1 MSDQNANLTI
11 GQLFELNQGKNPTQ
25 IADSEAHAR
34 KAAKSL
40 GLDYDKMTETP
51 EQIVSVADE
60 INTQKRVNDVVASDP
75 VLGKYALNP
84 NQAAESLD
92 DFENLKDISGKVSLL
107 GSSLS
112 KPYQSVSYE
121 DIQNVLNKGTSPEQK
136 QRLKEL
142 GVYEGPQKKIKPNV
156 NTNLIDSFSSTLVP
170 QTSDQVFNEHYDR
183 IKKTA
188 GVMSAERFKKYYEN
202 QVYWMEHT
210 ATAEPTNPQEQG
222 NRYVNAAIRA
232 VAAIGQ
238 TEGAVISATTGNDSL
253 LNLATR
259 VKNKA
264 APSQEMS
271 QALYQAQLAAQTNDA
286 GVLGAAQELIS
297 NADAGLVGEF
307 LIEQAPPALAGY
319 WAGAGVGGVLTNS
332 LIRNTAKYAPMVM
345 NLEKAA
351 TLVRGVTVA
360 GNAAQGALGAGTAD
374 AIVSYGQN
382 MAEAREKFLTKQEQ
396 IDYAAAKTWG
406 SAKYSA
412 LGGALMPVTFGGP
425 LRTVGGQAVIQS
437 AAGMY
442 SVQGA
447 ADAVGEKADPVEMA
461 LEGLLEVATAAPE
474 VAITSASKV
483 KNQRTAQFA
492 LDQLRQDQ
500 QEDAVRS
507 STFASVLNNLI
518 DRNKESK
525 TAQRDDSASQAF
537 IKQAIEEHGAV
548 EEVYIDGQTFN
559 QLLRD
564 RNIEPSD
571 LFERA
576 PSLQDQLGTAETFNG
591 TVQIPVNEFV
601 SAMSVVERP
610 TDFVENVRSDP
621 NMPTYREAQ
630 ENLAKTTE
638 QMQQEANVFMEE
650 QARFES
656 AEDAKELVATEVQN
670 QLASVGTFTAKYNR
684 AAGELTSAFYSTLGD
699 KLGINAKEAFDRYP
713 IRIADEPNTD
723 KGTSFNQSA
732 SPEQTISVDDFVK
745 GIKKQY
751 GIELGLKGSQ
761 SSNVLSLHKIV
772 VPEAMRNQGT
782 GTKAMQDII
791 NYADSQN
798 KTIALTPSSDF
809 GGNKNRLTGF
819 YKKLGFVENKGRNKD
834 YEISESMYRSPN
846 GRKYNQTSILKQT
859 DTISFKKWFGDSQ
872 VLDANGNP
880 QIRYHGTRDNWSQW
894 DKSRAGGLIHTT
906 SDVDI
911 AERYAQGAGGG
922 RKRSD
927 PVYKDNKENIFEL
940 DGNEYVNKSD
950 GTRLSFQDIQDMLD
964 SGDLNPFYPDGRIE
978 PIYVRAENPLDLNT
992 KEGLKILASIQATS
1006 RFGRSVVDQAKAG
1019 VFDWNSTKH
1028 EFKNKHW
1035 ADDLVPKLKDLGY
1048 DAIIFADD
1056 GHQTLSVFDSE
1067 QIKSVNNSGIFDI
1080 NNPDIYKQA
1089 NGGTRGSITFTIGQD
1104 GSTIALSKNA
1114 DFSTFVHELGHHFLE
1129 MNMQIALSPDAPAQ
1143 VRADMETVMKW
1154 ASPETTDLG
1163 EWDFF
1168 TDAEKTEVHEKFAET
1183 FEQYVFTG
1191 KAPSAA
1197 LKQVFNRFRQFMIAV
1212 YRNIEKF
1219 MGINDRAELNADIT
1233 GVMDRML
1240 ASSSAIAEAQAASNL
1255 EMLIHQDDAMR
1266 LGISPKDYDEMRQD
1280 HEIAT
1285 ELSINTLEQKSL
1297 RNMIWYQKQKSKYL
1311 KTLQK
1316 EADKKRA
1323 TVREDMAKEI
1333 AQEPVY
1339 QAMAFLRQPLDQIV
1353 KRDSTKV
1360 EPERDNLFEAIA
1372 KFGGLDA
1379 NEVESTWGIDE
1390 AAKTKSGVGN
1400 KPVVRS
1406 SKSKVK
1412 GLSIESMAEKLSE
1425 EGYLTLD
1432 EHGKFD
1438 TRELEDKF
1446 ADQLRGVNQY
1456 STQVD
1461 HELLDYSQDMD
1472 LLQRYAE
1479 GRTTKGK
1486 LSLDWIEA
1494 KYGRDSAIY
1503 QSISK
1508 GAYGFAQR
1516 GGENPDVVA
1525 EMFGYESGDALI
1537 RDLLNSPSPKQ
1548 KIDELTDARMAVQYS
1563 EFYDQQSIVE
1573 AIEAALHNDV
1583 RARFLSAE
1591 MAALNGMLGRKSALN
1606 EAAKTVA
1613 QDIVQRQKIKDIRP
1627 HVRAQDD
1634 ARLGRMANDAF
1645 RKGNTVEAARHKRNQ
1660 LVQFYAT
1667 KYSYDAKDQIQ
1678 KHLDLVKKVFGNNE
1692 KLSKNRDFDFV
1703 TAARGILGKYDLGRE
1718 STNYEH
1724 QLELIRKYDPTTYAE
1739 IQNIGAL
1746 PENQSYR
1753 ELTLEQ
1759 FNAVMAAVE
1768 TLWHRSREN
1777 KVWHT
1782 TNEAFE
1788 REQVREELIQQ
1799 SGGKKSVEKIQQ
1811 TLLGRDKTAELKAR
1825 FMELGA
1831 SAKRVDQVITWLD
1844 GGPTGKFRK
1853 YLINP
1858 MQDAL
1863 AQYRIEKAK
1872 MLKNVVDIFEGFGKM
1887 DNSKIAAPELNNF
1900 TFVGKQSLLHAILH
1914 TGNMSNKER
1923 LVLGYGWGARL
1934 EDGSVDFS
1942 AWDQFFNRMITEN
1955 VITKKDMDNI
1965 QKLWNLFD
1973 KYKEQAQVTHKKING
1988 RYFDELPRTPVS
2000 TPFGEY
2006 EGGYVPAAYDRI
2018 RSNEQDRI
2026 QDKNLAENNLQALDI
2041 ATTGANFTKSRADR
2055 YHDQLELDMSRLPSH
2070 LDKELRYIHLELQIR
2085 QVGRLLL
2092 NKDFRNEIERVMPF
2106 GVKQVFNPWLKAI
2119 ANQTVDESSGVHLLD
2134 NIFRV
2139 LRRNTGIAI
2148 MAGNLKNAIE
2158 QFTGFTQVAVAVPPK
2173 HLLKAQG
2180 HYFTFV
2186 ATREDMANNIMEM
2199 SDFMKT
2205 RFDRAADEYR
2215 YAVDEIVF
2223 QKGAIQTVKDFTM
2236 KHAYV
2241 LQTTIQRPMEMIS
2254 WQAAF
2259 NHYTEQG
2266 YTQYDAVHAAD
2277 AVIRQYMTDMSPE
2290 GISNLE
2296 RGTPAKR
2303 MFLMFYNWFNMV
2315 WNTTSSEVKLALEAS
2330 NGSWVQASPRL
2341 AYVALMMIS
2350 IPSILSELLSVIF
2363 AGGLQ
2368 DDDKDGDKW
2377 DDLSAKLALSQ
2388 LKMLSAFVPYAGN
2401 VVNAAISNIDDSV
2414 VNDRYTASPV
2424 FSMGE
2429 SGLSLIQHFKRS
2441 LDEDKEVNQGK
2452 AAKDLMNTA
2461 TLATGIPFAV
2471 LGKPF
2476 GYWLAIAQGKKDAP
2490 ESIYDATRGTITGKH
2505 APED

>member
-25 IADSEAHAR
+25 IADTEARAQ
-34 KAAKSL
+34 KAARSL
-40 GLDYDKMTETP
+40 GLDYSKITESP
-51 EQIVSVADE
+51 EQVVSVADE
-60 INTQKRVNDVVASDP
+60 INTQKRVNEVIASDP

-84 NQAAESLD
+84 SQAAVSLD
-92 DFENLKDISGKVSLL
+92 DFENLKGISDKVSLL
-107 GSSLS
+107 GSSLN
-112 KPYQSVSYE
+112 KPHENITYQ
-121 DIQNVLNKGTSPEQK
+121 DIQQVLNKGTSPEQK
-136 QRLKEL
+136 KRLKEL
-142 GVYEGPQKKIKPNV
+142 GVYEEPQKQIKPNV
-156 NTNLIDSFSSTLVP
+156 NPNLLDTLSTTLVP
-170 QTSDQVFNEHYDR
+170 QTSEQVFKENYDR
-183 IKKTA
+183 IKKNA

-210 ATAEPTNPQEQG
+210 ASAEPSNPQEQG

-238 TEGAVISATTGNDSL
+238 TEGAVINATTGNDSL

-259 VKNKA
+259 VKNRA

-286 GVLGAAQELIS
+286 GVLGAAQELVS

-307 LIEQAPPALAGY
+307 LIEQLPPALAGY
-319 WAGAGVGGVLTNS
+319 VAGSGAGGILTNS
-332 LIRNTAKYAPMVM
+332 LVRNTAKYAPMVM
-345 NLEKAA
+345 SLERTAQ
-351 TLVRGVTVA
+351 LVRGVTTA
-360 GNAAQGALGAGTAD
+360 GSAAQGALGAGTAD

-382 MAEAREKFLTKQEQ
+382 MAEAREKFLTRQEQ

-412 LGGALMPVTFGGP
+412 LGGALMPVSFGGP

-442 SVQGA
+442 SVKGA

-461 LEGLLEVATAAPE
+461 LEGLLEVATTAPE
-474 VAITSASKV
+474 VAIMSAEKV

-492 LDQLRQDQ
+492 LDQLRADQ
-500 QEDAVRS
+500 QQDAVRS
-507 STFASVLNNLI
+507 TTFAAVLNNLI
-518 DRNKESK
+518 DNNKESK
-525 TAQRDDSASQAF
+525 TAQRDEAASQAF

-548 EEVYIDGQTFN
+548 NEVYIDGQTFN

-564 RNIEPSD
+564 RNIEPTD

-591 TVQIPVNEFV
+591 TVQIPVDEFV
-601 SAMSVVERP
+601 SAMSVIERP

-638 QMQQEANVFMEE
+638 QMQQEANTYMAE
-650 QARFES
+650 QARFEN
-656 AEDAKELVATEVQN
+656 AESAKELVATEVQN
-670 QLASVGTFTAKYNR
+670 QLAKVGTFTAKYNR

-699 KLGINAKEAFDRYP
+699 KLGISAKEAFDRYP
-713 IRIADEPNTD
+713 IRITDEPTTD

-732 SPEQTISVDDFVK
+732 TPEQTISVDDFVK
-745 GIKKQY
+745 SIKKQY
-751 GIELGLKGSQ
+751 GIELGLKGSP

-782 GTKAMQDII
+782 GTNAMQDII
-791 NYADSQN
+791 KYADSQN

-809 GGNKNRLTGF
+809 GSNKKRLTDF

-834 YEISESMYRSPN
+834 YEISESMYRAPK
-846 GRKYNQTSILKQT
+846 GRKYN
-859 DTISFKKWFGDSQ
+859 
-872 VLDANGNP
+872 
-880 QIRYHGTRDNWSQW
+880 
-894 DKSRAGGLIHTT
+894 
-906 SDVDI
+906 
-911 AERYAQGAGGG
+911 
-922 RKRSD
+922 
-927 PVYKDNKENIFEL
+927 
-940 DGNEYVNKSD
+940 
-950 GTRLSFQDIQDMLD
+950 
-964 SGDLNPFYPDGRIE
+964 
-978 PIYVRAENPLDLNT
+978 
-992 KEGLKILASIQATS
+992 
-1006 RFGRSVVDQAKAG
+1006 
-1019 VFDWNSTKH
+1019 
-1028 EFKNKHW
+1028 
-1035 ADDLVPKLKDLGY
+1035 
-1048 DAIIFADD
+1048 
-1056 GHQTLSVFDSE
+1056 
-1067 QIKSVNNSGIFDI
+1067 
-1080 NNPDIYKQA
+1080 QA

-1104 GSTIALSKNA
+1104 GSTIVLSKNA

-1129 MNMQIALSPDAPAQ
+1129 MNMQLALSPDAPAQ

-1219 MGINDRAELNADIT
+1219 MGINDRAELNNDIT

-1297 RNMIWYQKQKSKYL
+1297 RNMVWYQKQKSKYL
-1311 KTLQK
+1311 KTLEK
-1316 EADKKRA
+1316 EAYKKRA
-1323 TVREDMAKEI
+1323 AVREDMAKEI

-1339 QAMAFLRQPLDQIV
+1339 QAMAFLRQPLDPVV
-1353 KRDSTKV
+1353 KRDTTKV

-1390 AAKTKSGVGN
+1390 ATKTKSGVGN

-1406 SKSKVK
+1406 SRSKLK

-1446 ADQLRGVNQY
+1446 ADQLRGINQY
-1456 STQVD
+1456 SNKVD
-1461 HELLDYSQDMD
+1461 PELLDYAQDMD

-1494 KYGRDSAIY
+1494 KYGRDSDIY
-1503 QSISK
+1503 QNISK

-1548 KIDELTDARMAVQYS
+1548 KIDELTDARMTVQYS
-1563 EFYDQQSIVE
+1563 EFFDQQSIVE
-1573 AIEAALHNDV
+1573 AVEAALHNDV
-1583 RARFLSAE
+1583 RARMLSAE
-1591 MAALNGMLGRKSALN
+1591 MAALNGLLGRKSALN
-1606 EAAKTVA
+1606 EAAKAVA
-1613 QDIVQRQKIKDIRP
+1613 QDMIQRQKIKDIRP

-1634 ARLGRMANDAF
+1634 ARLGRMANEAF
-1645 RKGNTVEAARHKRNQ
+1645 RKGETVEAARHKRNQ

-1678 KHLDLVKKVFGNNE
+1678 KHLDMVKKVFGNNE
-1692 KLSKNRDFDFV
+1692 KLAKNRDFDFV

-1746 PENQSYR
+1746 HENQNYR

-1759 FNAVMAAVE
+1759 FNAVMSAVE
-1768 TLWHRSREN
+1768 TLWHRSKEN
-1777 KVWHT
+1777 KIWHT

-1799 SGGKKSVEKIQQ
+1799 SSGKKSIEKIQQ
-1811 TLLGRDKTAELKAR
+1811 NLLGKNKTAELKAK

-1831 SAKRVDQVITWLD
+1831 SAKRVDQVVTWLD
-1844 GGPTGKFRK
+1844 GGPSGKFRT
-1853 YLINP
+1853 YLVNP
-1858 MQDAL
+1858 IQDAL
-1863 AQYRIEKAK
+1863 AKYRTEKAK
-1872 MLKNVVDIFEGFGKM
+1872 MLKEVVDTFEGFGNL

-1942 AWDQFFNRMITEN
+1942 AWDKFFNRMINEN
-1955 VITKKDMDNI
+1955 VITKNDMDTI

-1988 RYFDELPRTPVS
+1988 RYFDELPRTPIS

-2006 EGGYVPAAYDRI
+2006 EGGYVPAAYDRM

-2148 MAGNLKNAIE
+2148 MAGNLKNAVE

-2173 HLLKAQG
+2173 QLLKAQA
-2180 HYFTFV
+2180 HYFASV

-2241 LQTTIQRPMEMIS
+2241 LQTTIQKPMEIIS

-2266 YTQYDAVHAAD
+2266 MGQYDAAHAAD

-2303 MFLMFYNWFNMV
+2303 MFLMFYNWFNMI
-2315 WNTTSSEVKLALEAS
+2315 WNTTMSEAKLALEAS

-2341 AYVALMMIS
+2341 AYVALMMVS
-2350 IPSILSELLSVIF
+2350 IPSMLSELLSVIF

-2368 DDDKDGDKW
+2368 DDDKDGEKW
-2377 DDLSAKLALSQ
+2377 DDLSARLALSQ

-2401 VVNAAISNIDDSV
+2401 VVNAAISNTDNNV
-2414 VNDRYTASPV
+2414 MNDRYTASPV

-2461 TLATGIPFAV
+2461 TLVTGIPFAV
-2471 LGKPF
+2471 LGKPL
-2476 GYWLAIAQGKKDAP
+2476 GYWLDVAQGKKDAP
-2490 ESIYDATRGTITGKH
+2490 DNIYDATRGTITGKH
-2505 APED
+2505 APEN

>member
-1 MSDQNANLTI
+1 MSDQNTNLTI

-25 IADSEAHAR
+25 IADTEARAR
-34 KAAKSL
+34 KAARSL
-40 GLDYDKMTETP
+40 GLDYNKMTETP

-60 INTQKRVNDVVASDP
+60 VNTQKRVNEVVASDP

-84 NQAAESLD
+84 NQAAVSLD
-92 DFENLKDISGKVSLL
+92 DFENLKDISDKVSLL
-107 GSSLS
+107 GTSLN
-112 KPYQSVSYE
+112 KPYEHVSYQ
-121 DIQNVLNKGTSPEQK
+121 DIQNVLSKGTSPEQK
-136 QRLKEL
+136 KRLKEL
-142 GVYEGPQKKIKPNV
+142 GIYEDPQKQVKPNV
-156 NTNLIDSFSSTLVP
+156 NPNLLDTLSTSLVP
-170 QTSDQVFNEHYDR
+170 QTSDQVFKEHYDR

-188 GVMSAERFKKYYEN
+188 GIMSAERFKKYYEN

-210 ATAEPTNPQEQG
+210 ATAEPTSPQEQG

-238 TEGAVISATTGNDSL
+238 TEGAVISAATGNDSL

-264 APSQEMS
+264 APSQEMT

-286 GVLGAAQELIS
+286 GVLGAAQELVS

-307 LIEQAPPALAGY
+307 LIEQAPPALVGY
-319 WAGAGVGGVLTNS
+319 YAGAGAGGVLTNS

-351 TLVRGVTVA
+351 KLVRGVTTA

-374 AIVSYGQN
+374 ALVSYGQN
-382 MAEAREKFLTKQEQ
+382 MAEAREKFLTRQEQ

-442 SVQGA
+442 SVKGA

-474 VAITSASKV
+474 VAITSAAKV

-500 QEDAVRS
+500 QQDAVRS
-507 STFASVLNNLI
+507 STFAAVLNNLI

-564 RNIEPSD
+564 RNIEPTD

-610 TDFVENVRSDP
+610 TDFVENVRSSPD
-621 NMPTYREAQ
+621 MPTYREAQ

-638 QMQQEANVFMEE
+638 QMQQEADTYMAE

-670 QLASVGTFTAKYNR
+670 QLAKVGTFTAKYNR

-699 KLGINAKEAFDRYP
+699 KLGISAKDAFDRYP
-713 IRIADEPNTD
+713 IRIADEPTTG

-732 SPEQTISVDDFVK
+732 KPEQTISVDDFVK
-745 GIKKQY
+745 GLKKQY
-751 GIELGLKGSQ
+751 GIELGLKGST

-846 GRKYNQTSILKQT
+846 GRKYNQ
-859 DTISFKKWFGDSQ
+859 
-872 VLDANGNP
+872 
-880 QIRYHGTRDNWSQW
+880 
-894 DKSRAGGLIHTT
+894 
-906 SDVDI
+906 
-911 AERYAQGAGGG
+911 
-922 RKRSD
+922 
-927 PVYKDNKENIFEL
+927 
-940 DGNEYVNKSD
+940 
-950 GTRLSFQDIQDMLD
+950 
-964 SGDLNPFYPDGRIE
+964 
-978 PIYVRAENPLDLNT
+978 
-992 KEGLKILASIQATS
+992 
-1006 RFGRSVVDQAKAG
+1006 
-1019 VFDWNSTKH
+1019 
-1028 EFKNKHW
+1028 
-1035 ADDLVPKLKDLGY
+1035 
-1048 DAIIFADD
+1048 
-1056 GHQTLSVFDSE
+1056 
-1067 QIKSVNNSGIFDI
+1067 
-1080 NNPDIYKQA
+1080 A
-1089 NGGTRGSITFTIGQD
+1089 NGGTRGSITFSIGQD
-1104 GSTIALSKNA
+1104 GSTIVLSKNA

-1129 MNMQIALSPDAPAQ
+1129 MNMQLALSPDAPAQ

-1219 MGINDRAELNADIT
+1219 MGINDRAELNSDIT

-1297 RNMIWYQKQKSKYL
+1297 RNMVWYQKQKSKYM

-1323 TVREDMAKEI
+1323 AVREDMAKEI

-1339 QAMAFLRQPLDQIV
+1339 QAMAFLRQPLDQV
-1353 KRDSTKV
+1353 AKRDSTKV

-1390 AAKTKSGVGN
+1390 AAKTKSSVGN
-1400 KPVVRS
+1400 RPVVRS

-1438 TRELEDKF
+1438 ARELEDKF
-1446 ADQLRGVNQY
+1446 AEQLRGVNQY
-1456 STQVD
+1456 SNQVD
-1461 HELLDYSQDMD
+1461 PELLDYSQDMD

-1494 KYGRDSAIY
+1494 KYGRDSDIY

-1563 EFYDQQSIVE
+1563 EFFDQQSIIE
-1573 AIEAALHNDV
+1573 AVEAALHNDV
-1583 RARFLSAE
+1583 RARMLSAE
-1591 MAALNGMLGRKSALN
+1591 MAALNGLLGRKSALN

-1634 ARLGRMANDAF
+1634 ARLGRMANEAF
-1645 RKGNTVEAARHKRNQ
+1645 RRGETVEAARHKRNQ

-1746 PENQSYR
+1746 PENQNYR

-1759 FNAVMAAVE
+1759 FNAVMSAVE
-1768 TLWHRSREN
+1768 TLWHRSKEN
-1777 KVWHT
+1777 KIWHT

-1799 SGGKKSVEKIQQ
+1799 SSGKKSIEKIQQ
-1811 TLLGRDKTAELKAR
+1811 NLLGKNKTAELKAK

-1831 SAKRVDQVITWLD
+1831 SAKRVDQVVTWLD
-1844 GGPTGKFRK
+1844 GGPSGKFRT

-1863 AQYRIEKAK
+1863 AKYRTEKAK
-1872 MLKNVVDIFEGFGKM
+1872 MLKEVVDTFEGFGKL

-1942 AWDQFFNRMITEN
+1942 AWDKFFNRMLNEN
-1955 VITKKDMDNI
+1955 VITKNDMDTI

-1973 KYKEQAQVTHKKING
+1973 NYKEQAQITHKKING
-1988 RYFDELPRTPVS
+1988 RYFDELPRTPIS

-2006 EGGYVPAAYDRI
+2006 EGGYVPAAYDRM

-2085 QVGRLLL
+2085 QIGRLLL

-2119 ANQTVDESSGVHLLD
+2119 ASQRVDEPSRFVLLD
-2134 NIFRV
+2134 NIFRT

-2148 MAGNLKNAIE
+2148 MAGNLKNAVE

-2173 HLLKAQG
+2173 QLLKAQA
-2180 HYFTFV
+2180 HYFASV
-2186 ATREDMANNIMEM
+2186 ATRADMASNIMEM

-2241 LQTTIQRPMEMIS
+2241 LQTTIQHPMEMIS

-2266 YTQYDAVHAAD
+2266 MGQYDAVHAAD

-2290 GISNLE
+2290 GISNVE
-2296 RGTPAKR
+2296 RGTPAHR

-2315 WNTTSSEVKLALEAS
+2315 WNTTSSEAKLALEAS

-2350 IPSILSELLSVIF
+2350 IPSLLSELLSVIF
-2363 AGGLQ
+2363 AGGIKDE
-2368 DDDKDGDKW
+2368 DDDDNKW
-2377 DDLSAKLALSQ
+2377 DDLSARLALSQ
-2388 LKMLSAFVPYAGN
+2388 LKMLAAFAPYAGN
-2401 VVNAAISNIDDSV
+2401 ALNAFVANTDKNV
-2414 VNDRYTASPV
+2414 MNDRYTASPI
-2424 FSMGE
+2424 FSMYE
-2429 SGLSLIQHFKRS
+2429 SATALVKHASRA
-2441 LDEDKEVNQGK
+2441 LDEDKEVNQAK

-2476 GYWLAIAQGKKDAP
+2476 GYWLDVAQGKKDAP
-2490 ESIYDATRGTITGKH
+2490 DSIYDATRGTITGKH
-2505 APED
+2505 APKD

>member
-1 MSDQNANLTI
+1 MSDQNTNLTI

-25 IADSEAHAR
+25 IADTEARAQ
-34 KAAKSL
+34 KAARSL
-40 GLDYDKMTETP
+40 GLDYSKITESP
-51 EQIVSVADE
+51 EHIVSVADE
-60 INTQKRVNDVVASDP
+60 VNTQKRVNEVIASDP

-84 NQAAESLD
+84 SQAAVSLD
-92 DFENLKDISGKVSLL
+92 DFENLKGISDKVSLL
-107 GSSLS
+107 GSSLN
-112 KPYQSVSYE
+112 KPHENVTYQ
-121 DIQNVLNKGTSPEQK
+121 DIQQVLSKGTSPEQK
-136 QRLKEL
+136 KRLKEL
-142 GVYEGPQKKIKPNV
+142 GIYEEPQKQIKPNV
-156 NTNLIDSFSSTLVP
+156 NLNLLDTLSTTLVP
-170 QTSDQVFNEHYDR
+170 QTSEQVFKENYDR
-183 IKKTA
+183 IKKNA

-210 ATAEPTNPQEQG
+210 ATAQPTNPQDQG

-238 TEGAVISATTGNDSL
+238 TEGAVINATTGNDSL

-259 VKNKA
+259 VKNRA

-286 GVLGAAQELIS
+286 GVLGAAQELVS

-307 LIEQAPPALAGY
+307 LIEQLPPALAGY
-319 WAGAGVGGVLTNS
+319 VAGSGAGGILTNS
-332 LIRNTAKYAPMVM
+332 LVRNTAKYAPMVM
-345 NLEKAA
+345 SLERTAQ
-351 TLVRGVTVA
+351 LVRGVTTA
-360 GNAAQGALGAGTAD
+360 GSAAQGALGAGTAD

-382 MAEAREKFLTKQEQ
+382 MAEAREKFLTRQEQ

-412 LGGALMPVTFGGP
+412 LGGALMPVSFGGP

-442 SVQGA
+442 SVKGA

-461 LEGLLEVATAAPE
+461 LEGLLEVATTAPE
-474 VAITSASKV
+474 VAIMSAEKV

-492 LDQLRQDQ
+492 LDQLRADQ
-500 QEDAVRS
+500 QQDAVRS
-507 STFASVLNNLI
+507 TTFAAVLNNLI
-518 DRNKESK
+518 DNNKESK
-525 TAQRDDSASQAF
+525 TAQRDEAASQAF

-548 EEVYIDGQTFN
+548 NEVYIDGQTFN

-564 RNIEPSD
+564 RNIEPND

-591 TVQIPVNEFV
+591 TVQIPVDEFV
-601 SAMSVVERP
+601 SAMSVIEHP

-638 QMQQEANVFMEE
+638 QMQQEANTYMAE
-650 QARFES
+650 QARFENVES
-656 AEDAKELVATEVQN
+656 AKELVATEVQN
-670 QLASVGTFTAKYNR
+670 QLAKVGTFTTKYNR

-699 KLGINAKEAFDRYP
+699 KLGISAKEAFDRYP
-713 IRIADEPNTD
+713 IRIADEPTTD

-732 SPEQTISVDDFVK
+732 TPEQTISVDDFVK
-745 GIKKQY
+745 SIKKQY
-751 GIELGLKGSQ
+751 GIELGLKGSP

-782 GTKAMQDII
+782 GTNAMQDII
-791 NYADSQN
+791 KYADSQN

-809 GGNKNRLTGF
+809 GSNKKRLTDF

-834 YEISESMYRSPN
+834 YEISESMYRGPN
-846 GRKYNQTSILKQT
+846 GRKYN
-859 DTISFKKWFGDSQ
+859 
-872 VLDANGNP
+872 
-880 QIRYHGTRDNWSQW
+880 
-894 DKSRAGGLIHTT
+894 
-906 SDVDI
+906 
-911 AERYAQGAGGG
+911 
-922 RKRSD
+922 
-927 PVYKDNKENIFEL
+927 
-940 DGNEYVNKSD
+940 
-950 GTRLSFQDIQDMLD
+950 
-964 SGDLNPFYPDGRIE
+964 
-978 PIYVRAENPLDLNT
+978 
-992 KEGLKILASIQATS
+992 
-1006 RFGRSVVDQAKAG
+1006 
-1019 VFDWNSTKH
+1019 
-1028 EFKNKHW
+1028 
-1035 ADDLVPKLKDLGY
+1035 
-1048 DAIIFADD
+1048 
-1056 GHQTLSVFDSE
+1056 
-1067 QIKSVNNSGIFDI
+1067 
-1080 NNPDIYKQA
+1080 QA

-1104 GSTIALSKNA
+1104 GSTIVLSKNA

-1129 MNMQIALSPDAPAQ
+1129 MNMQLALSPDAPAQ

-1219 MGINDRAELNADIT
+1219 MGINDRAELNSDIT

-1297 RNMIWYQKQKSKYL
+1297 RNMVWYQKQKSKYL

-1323 TVREDMAKEI
+1323 AVREDMAKEI

-1339 QAMAFLRQPLDQIV
+1339 QAMAFLRQPLDQV
-1353 KRDSTKV
+1353 AKRDSTKV

-1390 AAKTKSGVGN
+1390 AAKTKSGIGN

-1412 GLSIESMAEKLSE
+1412 GLSIEAMAEKLSE

-1438 TRELEDKF
+1438 TREFEDKF

-1456 STQVD
+1456 SNQVD
-1461 HELLDYSQDMD
+1461 PELLDYSQDMD

-1479 GRTTKGK
+1479 GRTTKSK

-1494 KYGRDSAIY
+1494 KYGRDSDIY
-1503 QSISK
+1503 QNISK

-1563 EFYDQQSIVE
+1563 EFFDQQSIVE
-1573 AIEAALHNDV
+1573 AVEAALHNDV
-1583 RARFLSAE
+1583 RARMLSAE
-1591 MAALNGMLGRKSALN
+1591 MAALNGLLGRKSALN
-1606 EAAKTVA
+1606 EAAKAVA

-1634 ARLGRMANDAF
+1634 ARLGRMANEAF
-1645 RKGNTVEAARHKRNQ
+1645 RKGETVEAARHKRNQ

-1746 PENQSYR
+1746 PENQNYR

-1759 FNAVMAAVE
+1759 FNAVMSAVE
-1768 TLWHRSREN
+1768 TLWHRSKEN
-1777 KVWHT
+1777 KIWHT

-1799 SGGKKSVEKIQQ
+1799 SSGKKSIEKIQQ
-1811 TLLGRDKTAELKAR
+1811 NLLGKNKTAELKAK

-1831 SAKRVDQVITWLD
+1831 SAKRVDQVVTWLD
-1844 GGPTGKFRK
+1844 GGPNGKFRT
-1853 YLINP
+1853 YLVNP

-1863 AQYRIEKAK
+1863 AKYRTEKAK
-1872 MLKNVVDIFEGFGKM
+1872 MLKEVVDTFEGFGKL

-1923 LVLGYGWGARL
+1923 LVLGYGWGAGL

-1942 AWDQFFNRMITEN
+1942 AWDKFFNRMINEN
-1955 VITKKDMDNI
+1955 VITKNDMDTI

-1973 KYKEQAQVTHKKING
+1973 KYKEQAQITHKKING
-1988 RYFDELPRTPVS
+1988 RYFDELPRTPIS

-2006 EGGYVPAAYDRI
+2006 EGGYVPAAYDRM

-2085 QVGRLLL
+2085 QIGRLLL

-2119 ANQTVDESSGVHLLD
+2119 ANQTVDESSGVSLLD
-2134 NIFRV
+2134 NIFRT

-2148 MAGNLKNAIE
+2148 MAGNLKNAVE

-2173 HLLKAQG
+2173 QLLKAQA
-2180 HYFTFV
+2180 HYFASV

-2241 LQTTIQRPMEMIS
+2241 LQTTIQKPMEIIS

-2266 YTQYDAVHAAD
+2266 MAQYDAVHAAD

-2303 MFLMFYNWFNMV
+2303 MFLMFYNWFNMI
-2315 WNTTSSEVKLALEAS
+2315 WNTTMSEAKLALEAS

-2341 AYVALMMIS
+2341 AYVALMMVS
-2350 IPSILSELLSVIF
+2350 IPSMLSELLSVIF

-2368 DDDKDGDKW
+2368 DDDKDGEKW
-2377 DDLSAKLALSQ
+2377 DDLSVRLALSQ
-2388 LKMLSAFVPYAGN
+2388 LKMLAAFVPYAGN
-2401 VVNAAISNIDDSV
+2401 VVNAAISNTDNNV
-2414 VNDRYTASPV
+2414 MNDRYTASPV

-2441 LDEDKEVNQGK
+2441 LDEDKEVNQSK

-2476 GYWLAIAQGKKDAP
+2476 GYWLDVAQGKKDAP
-2490 ESIYDATRGTITGKH
+2490 DSIYDATRGTITGKH
-2505 APED
+2505 APEDDK

>member
-1 MSDQNANLTI
+1 MSDQNTNLTI

-25 IADSEAHAR
+25 IADTEARAR
-34 KAAKSL
+34 KAARSL
-40 GLDYDKMTETP
+40 GLDYNKMTETP

-60 INTQKRVNDVVASDP
+60 VNTQKRVNEVVASDP

-84 NQAAESLD
+84 NQAAVSLD
-92 DFENLKDISGKVSLL
+92 DFENLKDISDKVSLL
-107 GSSLS
+107 GSSLN
-112 KPYQSVSYE
+112 KPYEPVSYQ
-121 DIQNVLNKGTSPEQK
+121 DIQNVLSKGTSPEQK
-136 QRLKEL
+136 KRLKEL
-142 GVYEGPQKKIKPNV
+142 GIYEDPQKQVKPNV
-156 NTNLIDSFSSTLVP
+156 NPNLLDTLSTSLVP
-170 QTSDQVFNEHYDR
+170 QTSDQVFKEHYDR

-210 ATAEPTNPQEQG
+210 ATAEPTSPQEQG

-264 APSQEMS
+264 APSQEMT

-286 GVLGAAQELIS
+286 GVLGAAQELVS

-307 LIEQAPPALAGY
+307 LIEQAPPALVGY
-319 WAGAGVGGVLTNS
+319 YAGAGAGGVLTNS
-332 LIRNTAKYAPMVM
+332 LIRNTAKYAPLVM

-351 TLVRGVTVA
+351 KLVRGVTTA

-374 AIVSYGQN
+374 ALVSYGQN
-382 MAEAREKFLTKQEQ
+382 MAEAREKFLTRQEQ

-442 SVQGA
+442 SVKGA

-474 VAITSASKV
+474 VAITSAAKV

-500 QEDAVRS
+500 QQDAVRS
-507 STFASVLNNLI
+507 STFAAVLNNLI

-537 IKQAIEEHGAV
+537 IKQAVEEHGAV

-564 RNIEPSD
+564 RNIEPTD

-610 TDFVENVRSDP
+610 TDFVENVRSSPD
-621 NMPTYREAQ
+621 MPTYRETQ

-638 QMQQEANVFMEE
+638 QMQQEADTYMAE

-670 QLASVGTFTAKYNR
+670 QLAKVGTFTAKYNR

-699 KLGINAKEAFDRYP
+699 KLGISAKEAFDRYP
-713 IRIADEPNTD
+713 IRIADEPTTD

-732 SPEQTISVDDFVK
+732 TPEQTISVDDFATS
-745 GIKKQY
+745 IKQQY
-751 GIELGLKGSQ
+751 GIELSLKGSP

-846 GRKYNQTSILKQT
+846 GRKYNQ
-859 DTISFKKWFGDSQ
+859 
-872 VLDANGNP
+872 
-880 QIRYHGTRDNWSQW
+880 
-894 DKSRAGGLIHTT
+894 
-906 SDVDI
+906 
-911 AERYAQGAGGG
+911 
-922 RKRSD
+922 
-927 PVYKDNKENIFEL
+927 
-940 DGNEYVNKSD
+940 
-950 GTRLSFQDIQDMLD
+950 
-964 SGDLNPFYPDGRIE
+964 
-978 PIYVRAENPLDLNT
+978 
-992 KEGLKILASIQATS
+992 
-1006 RFGRSVVDQAKAG
+1006 
-1019 VFDWNSTKH
+1019 
-1028 EFKNKHW
+1028 
-1035 ADDLVPKLKDLGY
+1035 
-1048 DAIIFADD
+1048 
-1056 GHQTLSVFDSE
+1056 
-1067 QIKSVNNSGIFDI
+1067 
-1080 NNPDIYKQA
+1080 A
-1089 NGGTRGSITFTIGQD
+1089 NGGTRGSITFTVGQD
-1104 GSTIALSKNA
+1104 GSTIVLSKNA

-1143 VRADMETVMKW
+1143 VREDMETVMKW
-1154 ASPETTDLG
+1154 ASPETTDIG

-1285 ELSINTLEQKSL
+1285 ELSINTLEQRSL
-1297 RNMIWYQKQKSKYL
+1297 RNMVWYQKQKSKYL

-1339 QAMAFLRQPLDQIV
+1339 QAMAFLRQPLDQV
-1353 KRDSTKV
+1353 AKRDSTKV

-1446 ADQLRGVNQY
+1446 AEQLRGVNQY

-1461 HELLDYSQDMD
+1461 PELLDYSQDMD

-1494 KYGRDSAIY
+1494 KYGRDSDIY

-1563 EFYDQQSIVE
+1563 EFFDQQSIIE
-1573 AIEAALHNDV
+1573 AVEAALHNDV
-1583 RARFLSAE
+1583 RARMLSAE
-1591 MAALNGMLGRKSALN
+1591 MAALNGLLGRKSALN

-1634 ARLGRMANDAF
+1634 ARLGRMANEAF
-1645 RKGNTVEAARHKRNQ
+1645 RKGETVEAARHKRNQ

-1678 KHLDLVKKVFGNNE
+1678 KHLELVKKVFGNNE

-1746 PENQSYR
+1746 PENQNYR

-1768 TLWHRSREN
+1768 TLWHRSKEN
-1777 KVWHT
+1777 KIWHT

-1799 SGGKKSVEKIQQ
+1799 TGGKKSVEKIQQ
-1811 TLLGRDKTAELKAR
+1811 TLLGRDKTAELKAK

-1831 SAKRVDQVITWLD
+1831 SAKRVDQVVTWLD
-1844 GGPTGKFRK
+1844 GGANGKFRT

-1863 AQYRIEKAK
+1863 AKYRIEKAK
-1872 MLKNVVDIFEGFGKM
+1872 MLKDVVDIFEGFGKL

-1914 TGNMSNKER
+1914 TGNLSNKER
-1923 LVLGYGWGARL
+1923 LVLGYGWGSRL

-1942 AWDQFFNRMITEN
+1942 AWDQFFSRMVKEG

-1973 KYKEQAQVTHKKING
+1973 KYKEQAQITHKKING
-1988 RYFDELPRTPVS
+1988 RYFDELPRTPIS

-2085 QVGRLLL
+2085 QIGRLLL
-2092 NKDFRNEIERVMPF
+2092 NKDFRNEIERVLPF

-2119 ANQTVDESSGVHLLD
+2119 ANQTVDESSGVSLLD
-2134 NIFRV
+2134 NIFRT

-2148 MAGNLKNAIE
+2148 MAGNLKNAVE

-2173 HLLKAQG
+2173 QLLKAQA
-2180 HYFTFV
+2180 HYFASV

-2199 SDFMKT
+2199 SDFLKT

-2223 QKGAIQTVKDFTM
+2223 QKDAIQTVKDFTM
-2236 KHAYV
+2236 KHAYI
-2241 LQTTIQRPMEMIS
+2241 LQTTIQRPMETIS

-2266 YTQYDAVHAAD
+2266 MTQYDAVHAAD

-2315 WNTTSSEVKLALEAS
+2315 WNTSMSEAKLALEAS

-2350 IPSILSELLSVIF
+2350 IPSMLSELLGIIF
-2363 AGGLQ
+2363 AGGLKDE
-2368 DDDKDGDKW
+2368 DDDDNKW

-2388 LKMLSAFVPYAGN
+2388 LKMLAAFVPYAGN
-2401 VVNAAISNIDDSV
+2401 VVNAAISNTDDTI

-2429 SGLSLIQHFKRS
+2429 SGLSLIQHARRA

-2452 AAKDLMNTA
+2452 AAKDMLNTA
-2461 TLATGIPFAV
+2461 TLVTGIPFAV
-2471 LGKPF
+2471 LGKPS
-2476 GYWLAIAQGKKDAP
+2476 GYWLDVAQGKKDAP
-2490 ESIYDATRGTITGKH
+2490 DSIYDATRGTITGKH
-2505 APED
+2505 APKD

>member
-1 MSDQNANLTI
+1 MSDQNTNLTI

-25 IADSEAHAR
+25 IADTEARAR
-34 KAAKSL
+34 KAARSL
-40 GLDYDKMTETP
+40 GLDYNKMTETP

-60 INTQKRVNDVVASDP
+60 VNTQKRVNEVVASDP

-84 NQAAESLD
+84 NQAAVSLD
-92 DFENLKDISGKVSLL
+92 DFENLKDISDKVSLL
-107 GSSLS
+107 GSSLN
-112 KPYQSVSYE
+112 KPYEPVSYQ
-121 DIQNVLNKGTSPEQK
+121 DIQNVLSKGTSPEQK
-136 QRLKEL
+136 KRLKEL
-142 GVYEGPQKKIKPNV
+142 GIYEDPQKQVKPNV
-156 NTNLIDSFSSTLVP
+156 NPNLLDTLSTSLVP
-170 QTSDQVFNEHYDR
+170 QTSDQVFKEHYDR
-183 IKKTA
+183 IKKTT
-188 GVMSAERFKKYYEN
+188 GVMAAERFKKYYEN

-210 ATAEPTNPQEQG
+210 ASAEPFSPQEQG
-222 NRYVNAAIRA
+222 NRYINAAIRA

-264 APSQEMS
+264 APSQEMT

-286 GVLGAAQELIS
+286 GVLGAAQELVS
-297 NADAGLVGEF
+297 NADAGVLGEF
-307 LIEQAPPALAGY
+307 LIEQAPPALVGY
-319 WAGAGVGGVLTNS
+319 YAGAGAGGVLTNS

-351 TLVRGVTVA
+351 KLVRGVTTA

-374 AIVSYGQN
+374 ALVSYGQN
-382 MAEAREKFLTKQEQ
+382 MAEAREKFLTRQEQ

-442 SVQGA
+442 SVKGA
-447 ADAVGEKADPVEMA
+447 ADAVGEKADPVETA

-474 VAITSASKV
+474 VAITSAAKV

-500 QEDAVRS
+500 QQDAVRS
-507 STFASVLNNLI
+507 STFAAVLNNLI

-525 TAQRDDSASQAF
+525 TSQRDDSASQAF

-564 RNIEPSD
+564 RNIEPTD

-610 TDFVENVRSDP
+610 TDFVESVRSSPD
-621 NMPTYREAQ
+621 MPTYREAQ

-638 QMQQEANVFMEE
+638 QMQQEADTYMAE

-670 QLASVGTFTAKYNR
+670 QLAKVGTFTAKYNR

-699 KLGINAKEAFDRYP
+699 KLGISAKEAFDRYP
-713 IRIADEPNTD
+713 IRITDEPTRD
-723 KGTSFNQSA
+723 KGISFNQSA
-732 SPEQTISVDDFVK
+732 TPEQTISVDDFAK
-745 GIKKQY
+745 SIKKQY
-751 GIELGLKGSQ
+751 GIELGLKGSP

-772 VPEAMRNQGT
+772 VPEAMRNQGN

-791 NYADSQN
+791 RYADSQN

-809 GGNKNRLTGF
+809 GGNKSRLTSF

-846 GRKYNQTSILKQT
+846 GRKYNQ
-859 DTISFKKWFGDSQ
+859 
-872 VLDANGNP
+872 
-880 QIRYHGTRDNWSQW
+880 
-894 DKSRAGGLIHTT
+894 
-906 SDVDI
+906 
-911 AERYAQGAGGG
+911 
-922 RKRSD
+922 
-927 PVYKDNKENIFEL
+927 
-940 DGNEYVNKSD
+940 
-950 GTRLSFQDIQDMLD
+950 
-964 SGDLNPFYPDGRIE
+964 
-978 PIYVRAENPLDLNT
+978 
-992 KEGLKILASIQATS
+992 
-1006 RFGRSVVDQAKAG
+1006 
-1019 VFDWNSTKH
+1019 
-1028 EFKNKHW
+1028 
-1035 ADDLVPKLKDLGY
+1035 
-1048 DAIIFADD
+1048 
-1056 GHQTLSVFDSE
+1056 
-1067 QIKSVNNSGIFDI
+1067 
-1080 NNPDIYKQA
+1080 A
-1089 NGGTRGSITFTIGQD
+1089 NGGTRGSITFSIGQD
-1104 GSTIALSKNA
+1104 GSTIVLSKNA

-1129 MNMQIALSPDAPAQ
+1129 MNMQLALSPDAPAQ
-1143 VRADMETVMKW
+1143 VREDMETVMKW

-1316 EADKKRA
+1316 EAEKKRA
-1323 TVREDMAKEI
+1323 AVREDMAKEI

-1339 QAMAFLRQPLDQIV
+1339 QAMAFLRQPLDQV
-1353 KRDSTKV
+1353 AKRDSTKV

-1446 ADQLRGVNQY
+1446 AEQLRGVNQY
-1456 STQVD
+1456 SNKVD
-1461 HELLDYSQDMD
+1461 PELLDYSQDMD

-1494 KYGRDSAIY
+1494 KYGRDSDIY

-1563 EFYDQQSIVE
+1563 EFFDQQSIVE
-1573 AIEAALHNDV
+1573 AVEAALHNDV
-1583 RARFLSAE
+1583 RARMLSAE
-1591 MAALNGMLGRKSALN
+1591 MAALNGLLGRKSALN
-1606 EAAKTVA
+1606 EAAKAVA

-1634 ARLGRMANDAF
+1634 ARLGRMANEAF
-1645 RKGNTVEAARHKRNQ
+1645 RKGETVEAARHKRNQ

-1678 KHLDLVKKVFGNNE
+1678 KNLDLVKKVFGNNE

-1703 TAARGILGKYDLGRE
+1703 TAARGILGKYGLGRE

-1746 PENQSYR
+1746 PENQNYR

-1768 TLWHRSREN
+1768 TLWHRSKEN
-1777 KVWHT
+1777 KIWHT

-1788 REQVREELIQQ
+1788 REHVREELIQQ
-1799 SGGKKSVEKIQQ
+1799 TGGKKSVEKIQQ
-1811 TLLGRDKTAELKAR
+1811 TLLGRDKTAELKAK

-1831 SAKRVDQVITWLD
+1831 SAKRVDQVVTWLD
-1844 GGPTGKFRK
+1844 GGASGKFRT

-1863 AQYRIEKAK
+1863 AKYRIEKAK
-1872 MLKNVVDIFEGFGKM
+1872 MLKDVVDIFEGFGKL

-1914 TGNMSNKER
+1914 TGNLSNKER

-1942 AWDQFFNRMITEN
+1942 AWDQFFSRMVKEG

-1973 KYKEQAQVTHKKING
+1973 KYKEQAQITHKKING
-1988 RYFDELPRTPVS
+1988 RYFDELPRTPIS

-2026 QDKNLAENNLQALDI
+2026 QDKNLAENNLAALDI

-2085 QVGRLLL
+2085 QIGRLLL
-2092 NKDFRNEIERVMPF
+2092 NKDFRNEIERVLPF

-2119 ANQTVDESSGVHLLD
+2119 ANQTVDESSGISLLD
-2134 NIFRV
+2134 NIFRT

-2148 MAGNLKNAIE
+2148 MAGNLKNAVE

-2173 HLLKAQG
+2173 QLLKAQA
-2180 HYFTFV
+2180 HYFASV

-2254 WQAAF
+2254 WRAAF

-2266 YTQYDAVHAAD
+2266 MTQYDAVHAAD

-2315 WNTTSSEVKLALEAS
+2315 WNTSMSEAKLALEAS

-2350 IPSILSELLSVIF
+2350 IPSMLSELLSIIF
-2363 AGGLQ
+2363 AGGIK
-2368 DDDKDGDKW
+2368 DDDKDDEKW

-2388 LKMLSAFVPYAGN
+2388 VKMLAAFVPYAGN
-2401 VVNAAISNIDDSV
+2401 VVNAAISNTDDTI

-2429 SGLSLIQHFKRS
+2429 SGLSLIQHARRA

-2452 AAKDLMNTA
+2452 ASKDLMNTA
-2461 TLATGIPFAV
+2461 TLVTGIPFAV
-2471 LGKPF
+2471 LGKPS
-2476 GYWLAIAQGKKDAP
+2476 GYWLDVAQGKKDAP
-2490 ESIYDATRGTITGKH
+2490 DSIYDATRGTITGKH
-2505 APED
+2505 TPEN

>member
-1 MSDQNANLTI
+1 MSDQNTNLTI

-25 IADSEAHAR
+25 IADTEARAR
-34 KAAKSL
+34 KAARSL
-40 GLDYDKMTETP
+40 GLDYNKMTETP

-60 INTQKRVNDVVASDP
+60 VNTQKRVNEVVASDP

-84 NQAAESLD
+84 NQAAVSLD
-92 DFENLKDISGKVSLL
+92 DFENLKDISDKVSLL
-107 GSSLS
+107 GSSLN
-112 KPYQSVSYE
+112 KPYEPVSYQ
-121 DIQNVLNKGTSPEQK
+121 DIQNVLSKGTSPEQK
-136 QRLKEL
+136 KRLKEL
-142 GVYEGPQKKIKPNV
+142 GIYEDPQKQVKPNV
-156 NTNLIDSFSSTLVP
+156 NPNLLDTLSTSLVP
-170 QTSDQVFNEHYDR
+170 QTSDQVFKEHYDR

-210 ATAEPTNPQEQG
+210 ATAEPTSPQEQG

-264 APSQEMS
+264 APSQEMT

-286 GVLGAAQELIS
+286 GVLGAAQELVS

-307 LIEQAPPALAGY
+307 LIEQAPPALVGY
-319 WAGAGVGGVLTNS
+319 YAGAGAGGVLTNS

-351 TLVRGVTVA
+351 KLVRGVTTA

-374 AIVSYGQN
+374 ALVSYGQN
-382 MAEAREKFLTKQEQ
+382 MAEAREKFLTRQEQ

-442 SVQGA
+442 SVKGA

-474 VAITSASKV
+474 VAITSAAKV

-500 QEDAVRS
+500 QQDAVRS
-507 STFASVLNNLI
+507 SAFAAVLNNLI

-537 IKQAIEEHGAV
+537 IKQAVEEHGAV

-564 RNIEPSD
+564 RNIEPTD

-610 TDFVENVRSDP
+610 TDFVENVRSSPD
-621 NMPTYREAQ
+621 MPTYREAQ

-638 QMQQEANVFMEE
+638 QMQQEADTYMAE

-670 QLASVGTFTAKYNR
+670 QLAKVGTFTAKYNR

-699 KLGINAKEAFDRYP
+699 KLGISAKEAFDRYP
-713 IRIADEPNTD
+713 IRIADEPTTG

-732 SPEQTISVDDFVK
+732 KPEQTISVDDFVK
-745 GIKKQY
+745 GLKKQY
-751 GIELGLKGSQ
+751 GIELGLKGST

-846 GRKYNQTSILKQT
+846 GRKYNQ
-859 DTISFKKWFGDSQ
+859 
-872 VLDANGNP
+872 
-880 QIRYHGTRDNWSQW
+880 
-894 DKSRAGGLIHTT
+894 
-906 SDVDI
+906 
-911 AERYAQGAGGG
+911 
-922 RKRSD
+922 
-927 PVYKDNKENIFEL
+927 
-940 DGNEYVNKSD
+940 
-950 GTRLSFQDIQDMLD
+950 
-964 SGDLNPFYPDGRIE
+964 
-978 PIYVRAENPLDLNT
+978 
-992 KEGLKILASIQATS
+992 
-1006 RFGRSVVDQAKAG
+1006 
-1019 VFDWNSTKH
+1019 
-1028 EFKNKHW
+1028 
-1035 ADDLVPKLKDLGY
+1035 
-1048 DAIIFADD
+1048 
-1056 GHQTLSVFDSE
+1056 
-1067 QIKSVNNSGIFDI
+1067 
-1080 NNPDIYKQA
+1080 A

-1104 GSTIALSKNA
+1104 GSTIVLSKNA

-1129 MNMQIALSPDAPAQ
+1129 MNMQLALSPDAPVQ
-1143 VRADMETVMKW
+1143 VREDMETVMKW

-1168 TDAEKTEVHEKFAET
+1168 TDAEKTELHEKFAET

-1339 QAMAFLRQPLDQIV
+1339 QAMAFLRQPLDQV
-1353 KRDSTKV
+1353 AKRDSTKV

-1446 ADQLRGVNQY
+1446 AEQLRGVNQY
-1456 STQVD
+1456 SNQVD
-1461 HELLDYSQDMD
+1461 PELLDYSQDMD

-1494 KYGRDSAIY
+1494 KYGRDSDIY
-1503 QSISK
+1503 QGISK

-1563 EFYDQQSIVE
+1563 EFFDQQSIIE
-1573 AIEAALHNDV
+1573 AVEAALHNDV
-1583 RARFLSAE
+1583 RARMLSAE
-1591 MAALNGMLGRKSALN
+1591 MAALNGLLGRKSALN

-1634 ARLGRMANDAF
+1634 ARLGRMANEAF
-1645 RKGNTVEAARHKRNQ
+1645 RKGETVEAARHKRNQ

-1746 PENQSYR
+1746 PENQNYR

-1768 TLWHRSREN
+1768 TLWHRSKEN
-1777 KVWHT
+1777 KIWHT

-1799 SGGKKSVEKIQQ
+1799 TGGKKSVEKIQQ
-1811 TLLGRDKTAELKAR
+1811 TLLGRDKTAELKAK

-1831 SAKRVDQVITWLD
+1831 SAKRVDQVVTWLD
-1844 GGPTGKFRK
+1844 GGANGKFRT

-1863 AQYRIEKAK
+1863 AKYRIEKAK
-1872 MLKNVVDIFEGFGKM
+1872 MLKDVVDIFEGFGKL

-1900 TFVGKQSLLHAILH
+1900 TFVGKQSLLHAILY
-1914 TGNMSNKER
+1914 TGNLSNKER

-1942 AWDQFFNRMITEN
+1942 AWDQFFSRMVKEG

-1973 KYKEQAQVTHKKING
+1973 KYKEQAQITHKKING
-1988 RYFDELPRTPVS
+1988 RYFDELPRTPIS

-2026 QDKNLAENNLQALDI
+2026 QDKNLAENNLAALDI

-2085 QVGRLLL
+2085 QIGRLLL
-2092 NKDFRNEIERVMPF
+2092 NKDFRNEIERVLPF

-2119 ANQTVDESSGVHLLD
+2119 ANQTVDESSGVSLLD
-2134 NIFRV
+2134 NIFRT

-2148 MAGNLKNAIE
+2148 MSGNLKNAVE

-2173 HLLKAQG
+2173 QLLKAQA
-2180 HYFTFV
+2180 HYFASV

-2266 YTQYDAVHAAD
+2266 MTQYDAVHAAD

-2315 WNTTSSEVKLALEAS
+2315 WNTSMSEAKLALEAS

-2350 IPSILSELLSVIF
+2350 IPSMLSELLGVIF
-2363 AGGLQ
+2363 AGGLKDE
-2368 DDDKDGDKW
+2368 DDDDNKW

-2388 LKMLSAFVPYAGN
+2388 LKMLAAFVPYAGN
-2401 VVNAAISNIDDSV
+2401 VVNAAISNTDDTI

-2429 SGLSLIQHFKRS
+2429 SGLSLIQHARRA

-2452 AAKDLMNTA
+2452 ASKDLMNTA
-2461 TLATGIPFAV
+2461 TLVTGIPFAV
-2471 LGKPF
+2471 LGKPS
-2476 GYWLAIAQGKKDAP
+2476 GYWLDIAQGKKDAP
-2490 ESIYDATRGTITGKH
+2490 DSIYDATRGTITGKH
-2505 APED
+2505 APE

>member
-1 MSDQNANLTI
+1 MSDQNTNLTI

-25 IADSEAHAR
+25 IADTEARAR
-34 KAAKSL
+34 KAARSL
-40 GLDYDKMTETP
+40 GLDYNKMTETP

-60 INTQKRVNDVVASDP
+60 VNTQKRVNEVVASDP

-84 NQAAESLD
+84 NQAAVSLD
-92 DFENLKDISGKVSLL
+92 DFENLKDISDKVSLL
-107 GSSLS
+107 GSSLN
-112 KPYQSVSYE
+112 KPYEPVSYQ
-121 DIQNVLNKGTSPEQK
+121 DIQNVLSKGTSPEQK
-136 QRLKEL
+136 KRLKEL
-142 GVYEGPQKKIKPNV
+142 GIYEDPQKQVKPNV
-156 NTNLIDSFSSTLVP
+156 NPNLLDTLSTSLVP
-170 QTSDQVFNEHYDR
+170 QTSDQVFKEHYDR
-183 IKKTA
+183 IKKTT
-188 GVMSAERFKKYYEN
+188 GVMAAERFKKYYEN

-210 ATAEPTNPQEQG
+210 ASAEPSSPQEQG

-264 APSQEMS
+264 APSQEMT
-271 QALYQAQLAAQTNDA
+271 QALYQAQLAAQTNNA
-286 GVLGAAQELIS
+286 GVLGAAQELVS
-297 NADAGLVGEF
+297 NADAGVLGEF
-307 LIEQAPPALAGY
+307 LIEQAPPALVGY
-319 WAGAGVGGVLTNS
+319 YAGAGAGGVLTNS

-351 TLVRGVTVA
+351 KLVRGVTTA

-374 AIVSYGQN
+374 ALMSYGQN
-382 MAEAREKFLTKQEQ
+382 MAEAREKLLTRQEQ

-442 SVQGA
+442 SVKGA

-474 VAITSASKV
+474 VAITSAAKV

-500 QEDAVRS
+500 QQDAVRS
-507 STFASVLNNLI
+507 STFAAVLNNLI

-537 IKQAIEEHGAV
+537 IKQAVEEHGAV

-564 RNIEPSD
+564 RNIEPTD

-610 TDFVENVRSDP
+610 TDFVENVRSSPD
-621 NMPTYREAQ
+621 MPTYREAQ

-638 QMQQEANVFMEE
+638 QMQQEADTYMAE

-670 QLASVGTFTAKYNR
+670 QLAKVGTFTAKYNR

-699 KLGINAKEAFDRYP
+699 KLGISAKEAFDRYP
-713 IRIADEPNTD
+713 IRITDEPTTD
-723 KGTSFNQSA
+723 KGISFNQSA
-732 SPEQTISVDDFVK
+732 TPEQTISVDDFAK
-745 GIKKQY
+745 SIKKQY
-751 GIELGLKGSQ
+751 GIELGLKGSP

-772 VPEAMRNQGT
+772 VPEAMRNQGN

-791 NYADSQN
+791 RYADSQN

-809 GGNKNRLTGF
+809 GGNKSRLTSF

-846 GRKYNQTSILKQT
+846 GRKYNQ
-859 DTISFKKWFGDSQ
+859 
-872 VLDANGNP
+872 
-880 QIRYHGTRDNWSQW
+880 
-894 DKSRAGGLIHTT
+894 
-906 SDVDI
+906 
-911 AERYAQGAGGG
+911 
-922 RKRSD
+922 
-927 PVYKDNKENIFEL
+927 
-940 DGNEYVNKSD
+940 
-950 GTRLSFQDIQDMLD
+950 
-964 SGDLNPFYPDGRIE
+964 
-978 PIYVRAENPLDLNT
+978 
-992 KEGLKILASIQATS
+992 
-1006 RFGRSVVDQAKAG
+1006 
-1019 VFDWNSTKH
+1019 
-1028 EFKNKHW
+1028 
-1035 ADDLVPKLKDLGY
+1035 
-1048 DAIIFADD
+1048 
-1056 GHQTLSVFDSE
+1056 
-1067 QIKSVNNSGIFDI
+1067 
-1080 NNPDIYKQA
+1080 A
-1089 NGGTRGSITFTIGQD
+1089 NGGTRGSITFSIGQD
-1104 GSTIALSKNA
+1104 GSTIVLSKNA

-1129 MNMQIALSPDAPAQ
+1129 MNMQLALSPDAPAQ
-1143 VRADMETVMKW
+1143 VREDMETVMKW

-1297 RNMIWYQKQKSKYL
+1297 RNMIWYQKHKSKYL

-1323 TVREDMAKEI
+1323 AVREDMAKEI

-1339 QAMAFLRQPLDQIV
+1339 QAMAFLRQPLDPVV

-1390 AAKTKSGVGN
+1390 AAKTKSGIGN

-1446 ADQLRGVNQY
+1446 ADQLRGINQY
-1456 STQVD
+1456 SNKVD
-1461 HELLDYSQDMD
+1461 PELLDYSHDMD

-1494 KYGRDSAIY
+1494 KYGRDSDIY

-1563 EFYDQQSIVE
+1563 EFFDQQSIIE
-1573 AIEAALHNDV
+1573 AVEAALHNDV
-1583 RARFLSAE
+1583 RARMLSAE
-1591 MAALNGMLGRKSALN
+1591 MAALNGLLGRKSALN

-1634 ARLGRMANDAF
+1634 ARLGRMANEAF
-1645 RKGNTVEAARHKRNQ
+1645 RKGETVEAARHKRNQ

-1724 QLELIRKYDPTTYAE
+1724 QLELIRKYDPITYAE

-1746 PENQSYR
+1746 PENQNYR

-1768 TLWHRSREN
+1768 TLWHRSKEN
-1777 KVWHT
+1777 KIWHT

-1799 SGGKKSVEKIQQ
+1799 TGGKKSVEKIQQ
-1811 TLLGRDKTAELKAR
+1811 TLLGRDKTAELKAK

-1831 SAKRVDQVITWLD
+1831 SAKRVDQVVTWLD
-1844 GGPTGKFRK
+1844 GGASGKFRT

-1863 AQYRIEKAK
+1863 AKYRIEKAK
-1872 MLKNVVDIFEGFGKM
+1872 MLKDVVDIFEGFGKL

-1914 TGNMSNKER
+1914 TGNLSNKER
-1923 LVLGYGWGARL
+1923 LVLGYGWGTRL

-1942 AWDQFFNRMITEN
+1942 AWDQFFSRMVKEG

-1973 KYKEQAQVTHKKING
+1973 KYKEQAQITHKKING
-1988 RYFDELPRTPVS
+1988 RYFDELPRTPIS

-2026 QDKNLAENNLQALDI
+2026 QDKNLAENNLAALDI

-2085 QVGRLLL
+2085 QIGRLLL
-2092 NKDFRNEIERVMPF
+2092 NKDFRNEIERVLPF

-2119 ANQTVDESSGVHLLD
+2119 ANQTVDESSGISLLD
-2134 NIFRV
+2134 NIFRT

-2148 MAGNLKNAIE
+2148 MAGNLKNAVE

-2173 HLLKAQG
+2173 QLLKAQA
-2180 HYFTFV
+2180 HYFASV

-2266 YTQYDAVHAAD
+2266 MTQYEAVHAAD

-2315 WNTTSSEVKLALEAS
+2315 WNTSMSEAKLALEAS

-2341 AYVALMMIS
+2341 AYVALMMIL
-2350 IPSILSELLSVIF
+2350 IPSMLSELLGVIF
-2363 AGGLQ
+2363 AGGLKDE
-2368 DDDKDGDKW
+2368 DDDDNKW

-2388 LKMLSAFVPYAGN
+2388 LKMLAAFVPYAGN
-2401 VVNAAISNIDDSV
+2401 VVNAAISNTDDTI

-2429 SGLSLIQHFKRS
+2429 SGLSLIQHARRA

-2452 AAKDLMNTA
+2452 ASKDLMNTA
-2461 TLATGIPFAV
+2461 TLVTGIPFAV
-2471 LGKPF
+2471 LGKPS
-2476 GYWLAIAQGKKDAP
+2476 GYWLDIAQGKKDAP
-2490 ESIYDATRGTITGKH
+2490 DSIYDATRGTITGKH
-2505 APED
+2505 APE

>member
-25 IADSEAHAR
+25 IADTEARAQ
-34 KAAKSL
+34 KAARSL
-40 GLDYDKMTETP
+40 GLDYSKISENP
-51 EQIVSVADE
+51 EQVVSVADE
-60 INTQKRVNDVVASDP
+60 INTQKRVNEVIASDP

-84 NQAAESLD
+84 NQAAVSLD
-92 DFENLKDISGKVSLL
+92 DFENLKGISDKVSLL
-107 GSSLS
+107 GSSLN
-112 KPYQSVSYE
+112 KPYENVTYQ
-121 DIQNVLNKGTSPEQK
+121 DLQQVLNKGTSPEQK
-136 QRLKEL
+136 KRLKEL
-142 GVYEGPQKKIKPNV
+142 GVYEEPQKQIKPNV
-156 NTNLIDSFSSTLVP
+156 NPNLLDTLSTTLVP
-170 QTSDQVFNEHYDR
+170 QTSEQVFKENYDR
-183 IKKTA
+183 IKKNA

-210 ATAEPTNPQEQG
+210 ASAEPSNPQEQG

-232 VAAIGQ
+232 IAAIGQ
-238 TEGAVISATTGNDSL
+238 TEGAVLNATTGNDSL

-259 VKNKA
+259 VKNRA

-286 GVLGAAQELIS
+286 GVLGAAQELVS

-307 LIEQAPPALAGY
+307 LIEQATPALAGY
-319 WAGAGVGGVLTNS
+319 LAGARAGSVLTNS

-345 NLEKAA
+345 NLEKASK
-351 TLVRGVTVA
+351 LVRGVTTA

-374 AIVSYGQN
+374 ALVSYGQN
-382 MAEAREKFLTKQEQ
+382 MAEAREKFLTRQEQ

-442 SVQGA
+442 SVKGA

-474 VAITSASKV
+474 VAIMSAEKV

-492 LDQLRQDQ
+492 LDQLRADQ
-500 QEDAVRS
+500 QQDAVRS

-518 DRNKESK
+518 ENNKESK
-525 TAQRDDSASQAF
+525 TAQRDEAASQAF
-537 IKQAIEEHGAV
+537 IKQAIQEHGAV

-564 RNIEPSD
+564 RNIEPND

-576 PSLQDQLGTAETFNG
+576 PSLQEQLGTAETFNG

-601 SAMSVVERP
+601 SAMSVIERP

-630 ENLAKTTE
+630 ENLAKTSE
-638 QMQQEANVFMEE
+638 QMQQEANTYMAE
-650 QARFES
+650 QARFEN
-656 AEDAKELVATEVQN
+656 AESAKELVATEVQN
-670 QLASVGTFTAKYNR
+670 QLAKVGTFTTKYNR

-699 KLGINAKEAFDRYP
+699 KLGISAKEAFDRYP
-713 IRIADEPNTD
+713 IRIADEPTTD

-732 SPEQTISVDDFVK
+732 TPEQTISVDDFVK
-745 GIKKQY
+745 SIKKQY
-751 GIELGLKGSQ
+751 GIELGLKGSP

-782 GTKAMQDII
+782 GTNAMQDII
-791 NYADSQN
+791 KYADSQN

-809 GGNKNRLTGF
+809 GSNKKRLTDF

-834 YEISESMYRSPN
+834 YEISESMYRAPN
-846 GRKYNQTSILKQT
+846 GRKYNQT
-859 DTISFKKWFGDSQ
+859 
-872 VLDANGNP
+872 
-880 QIRYHGTRDNWSQW
+880 
-894 DKSRAGGLIHTT
+894 
-906 SDVDI
+906 
-911 AERYAQGAGGG
+911 
-922 RKRSD
+922 
-927 PVYKDNKENIFEL
+927 
-940 DGNEYVNKSD
+940 
-950 GTRLSFQDIQDMLD
+950 
-964 SGDLNPFYPDGRIE
+964 
-978 PIYVRAENPLDLNT
+978 
-992 KEGLKILASIQATS
+992 
-1006 RFGRSVVDQAKAG
+1006 
-1019 VFDWNSTKH
+1019 
-1028 EFKNKHW
+1028 
-1035 ADDLVPKLKDLGY
+1035 
-1048 DAIIFADD
+1048 
-1056 GHQTLSVFDSE
+1056 
-1067 QIKSVNNSGIFDI
+1067 
-1080 NNPDIYKQA
+1080 
-1089 NGGTRGSITFTIGQD
+1089 NGGTRGSITFSIGQD
-1104 GSTIALSKNA
+1104 GSTIVLSKNA

-1129 MNMQIALSPDAPAQ
+1129 MNMQLALSPDAPAQ
-1143 VRADMETVMKW
+1143 VRVDMETVMKW

-1219 MGINDRAELNADIT
+1219 MGINDRAELNSDIT

-1297 RNMIWYQKQKSKYL
+1297 RNMVWYQKQKSKYL

-1323 TVREDMAKEI
+1323 AVREDMAKEI
-1333 AQEPVY
+1333 EQEPVY
-1339 QAMAFLRQPLDQIV
+1339 QAMAFLRQPLDPVV

-1390 AAKTKSGVGN
+1390 AAKTKSGIGN

-1412 GLSIESMAEKLSE
+1412 GLSIEAMAEKLSE
-1425 EGYLTLD
+1425 EGYLILD

-1446 ADQLRGVNQY
+1446 ADQLRGINQY
-1456 STQVD
+1456 SNKVD
-1461 HELLDYSQDMD
+1461 PELLDYAQDMD

-1494 KYGRDSAIY
+1494 KYGRDSDIY

-1563 EFYDQQSIVE
+1563 EFFDQQSIVE
-1573 AIEAALHNDV
+1573 AVEAALHNDV
-1583 RARFLSAE
+1583 RARMLSAE
-1591 MAALNGMLGRKSALN
+1591 MAALNGLLGRKSALN
-1606 EAAKTVA
+1606 EAAKAVA

-1634 ARLGRMANDAF
+1634 ARLGRMANEAF
-1645 RKGNTVEAARHKRNQ
+1645 RKGETVEAARYKRNQ

-1678 KHLDLVKKVFGNNE
+1678 KHLDMVKKVFGNNE
-1692 KLSKNRDFDFV
+1692 KLAKNRDFDFV

-1746 PENQSYR
+1746 PENQNYR

-1759 FNAVMAAVE
+1759 FNAVMSAVE
-1768 TLWHRSREN
+1768 TLWHRSKEN
-1777 KVWHT
+1777 KIWHT

-1799 SGGKKSVEKIQQ
+1799 SSGKKSIEKIQQ
-1811 TLLGRDKTAELKAR
+1811 NLLGKNKTAELKAK

-1831 SAKRVDQVITWLD
+1831 SAKRVDQVVTWLD
-1844 GGPTGKFRK
+1844 GGPNGKFRT
-1853 YLINP
+1853 YLVNP

-1863 AQYRIEKAK
+1863 AKYRTEKAK
-1872 MLKNVVDIFEGFGKM
+1872 MLKEVVDTFEGFGKL

-1942 AWDQFFNRMITEN
+1942 AWDKFFNRMINEN
-1955 VITKKDMDNI
+1955 VITKNDMDTI

-1973 KYKEQAQVTHKKING
+1973 KYKEQAQITHKKING
-1988 RYFDELPRTPVS
+1988 RYFDELPRTPIS

-2006 EGGYVPAAYDRI
+2006 EGGYVPAAYDRM

-2085 QVGRLLL
+2085 QIGRLLL

-2119 ANQTVDESSGVHLLD
+2119 ANQTVDESSGVSLLD
-2134 NIFRV
+2134 NIFRT

-2148 MAGNLKNAIE
+2148 MAGNLKNAVE

-2173 HLLKAQG
+2173 QLLKAQA
-2180 HYFTFV
+2180 HYFASV

-2241 LQTTIQRPMEMIS
+2241 LQTTIQKPMEIIS

-2266 YTQYDAVHAAD
+2266 MGQYDAAHAAD

-2303 MFLMFYNWFNMV
+2303 MFLMFYNWFNMI
-2315 WNTTSSEVKLALEAS
+2315 WNTTMSEAKLALEAS

-2341 AYVALMMIS
+2341 AYVALMMVS
-2350 IPSILSELLSVIF
+2350 IPSMLSELLSVIF

-2368 DDDKDGDKW
+2368 DDDKDGEKW
-2377 DDLSAKLALSQ
+2377 DDLSARLALSQ
-2388 LKMLSAFVPYAGN
+2388 LKMLAAFVPYAGN
-2401 VVNAAISNIDDSV
+2401 VVNAAISNTDNNV
-2414 VNDRYTASPV
+2414 MNDRYTASPV

-2441 LDEDKEVNQGK
+2441 LDEDKEVNQSK

-2476 GYWLAIAQGKKDAP
+2476 GYWLDVAQGKKDAP
-2490 ESIYDATRGTITGKH
+2490 DSIYDATRGTITGKH
-2505 APED
+2505 APEDDK

>member
-1 MSDQNANLTI
+1 MSDQNTNLTI

-25 IADSEAHAR
+25 IADTEARAR
-34 KAAKSL
+34 KAARSL
-40 GLDYDKMTETP
+40 GLDYNKMTETP

-60 INTQKRVNDVVASDP
+60 VNTQKRVNEVVASDP

-84 NQAAESLD
+84 NQAAVSLD
-92 DFENLKDISGKVSLL
+92 DFENLKDISDKVSLL
-107 GSSLS
+107 GSSLN
-112 KPYQSVSYE
+112 KPYEPVSYQ
-121 DIQNVLNKGTSPEQK
+121 DIQNVLSKGTSPEQK
-136 QRLKEL
+136 KRLKEL
-142 GVYEGPQKKIKPNV
+142 GIYEDPQKQVKPNV
-156 NTNLIDSFSSTLVP
+156 NPNLLDTLSTSLVP
-170 QTSDQVFNEHYDR
+170 QTSEQVFKEHYDR

-210 ATAEPTNPQEQG
+210 ATAEPTSPQEQG

-264 APSQEMS
+264 APSQEMT

-286 GVLGAAQELIS
+286 GVLGAAQELVS

-307 LIEQAPPALAGY
+307 LIEQAPPALVGY
-319 WAGAGVGGVLTNS
+319 YAGAGAGGVLTNS

-351 TLVRGVTVA
+351 KLVRGVTTA
-360 GNAAQGALGAGTAD
+360 GNAVQGALGAGTAD
-374 AIVSYGQN
+374 ALVSYGQN
-382 MAEAREKFLTKQEQ
+382 MAEAREKFLTRQEQ

-442 SVQGA
+442 SVKGA

-474 VAITSASKV
+474 VAITSAAKV

-500 QEDAVRS
+500 QQDAVRS
-507 STFASVLNNLI
+507 STFAAVLNNLI

-564 RNIEPSD
+564 RNIEPTD

-601 SAMSVVERP
+601 SAMSVIERP
-610 TDFVENVRSDP
+610 TDFVENVRSSPD
-621 NMPTYREAQ
+621 MPTYREAQ

-638 QMQQEANVFMEE
+638 QMQQEADTYMAE

-670 QLASVGTFTAKYNR
+670 QLAKVGTFTAKYNR

-699 KLGINAKEAFDRYP
+699 KLGISAKEAFDRYP
-713 IRIADEPNTD
+713 IRIADEPTTD
-723 KGTSFNQSA
+723 KGISFNQSA
-732 SPEQTISVDDFVK
+732 TPEQTISVDEFAK
-745 GIKKQY
+745 SIKKQY
-751 GIELGLKGSQ
+751 GIELGLKGSP

-772 VPEAMRNQGT
+772 VPEAMRNQGN

-791 NYADSQN
+791 RYADSQN

-809 GGNKNRLTGF
+809 GGNKSRLTSF

-846 GRKYNQTSILKQT
+846 GRKYNQ
-859 DTISFKKWFGDSQ
+859 
-872 VLDANGNP
+872 
-880 QIRYHGTRDNWSQW
+880 
-894 DKSRAGGLIHTT
+894 
-906 SDVDI
+906 
-911 AERYAQGAGGG
+911 
-922 RKRSD
+922 
-927 PVYKDNKENIFEL
+927 
-940 DGNEYVNKSD
+940 
-950 GTRLSFQDIQDMLD
+950 
-964 SGDLNPFYPDGRIE
+964 
-978 PIYVRAENPLDLNT
+978 
-992 KEGLKILASIQATS
+992 
-1006 RFGRSVVDQAKAG
+1006 
-1019 VFDWNSTKH
+1019 
-1028 EFKNKHW
+1028 
-1035 ADDLVPKLKDLGY
+1035 
-1048 DAIIFADD
+1048 
-1056 GHQTLSVFDSE
+1056 
-1067 QIKSVNNSGIFDI
+1067 
-1080 NNPDIYKQA
+1080 A
-1089 NGGTRGSITFTIGQD
+1089 NGGTRGSITFSIGQD
-1104 GSTIALSKNA
+1104 GSTIVLSKNA

-1129 MNMQIALSPDAPAQ
+1129 MNMQLALSPDAPAQ
-1143 VRADMETVMKW
+1143 VREDMETVMKW

-1339 QAMAFLRQPLDQIV
+1339 QAMAFLRQPLDQV
-1353 KRDSTKV
+1353 AKRDSTKV

-1446 ADQLRGVNQY
+1446 AEQLRGVNQY
-1456 STQVD
+1456 SNQVD
-1461 HELLDYSQDMD
+1461 PELLDYSQDMD

-1494 KYGRDSAIY
+1494 KYGRDSDIY

-1563 EFYDQQSIVE
+1563 EFFDQQSIIE
-1573 AIEAALHNDV
+1573 AVEAALHNDV
-1583 RARFLSAE
+1583 RARMLSAE
-1591 MAALNGMLGRKSALN
+1591 MAALNGLLGRKSALN

-1627 HVRAQDD
+1627 HVRSQDD
-1634 ARLGRMANDAF
+1634 ARLGRMANEAF
-1645 RKGNTVEAARHKRNQ
+1645 RKGETVEAARHKRNQ

-1678 KHLDLVKKVFGNNE
+1678 KHLELVKKVFGNNE

-1746 PENQSYR
+1746 PENQNYR

-1768 TLWHRSREN
+1768 TLWHRSKEN
-1777 KVWHT
+1777 KIWHT

-1799 SGGKKSVEKIQQ
+1799 TGGKKSVEKIQQ
-1811 TLLGRDKTAELKAR
+1811 TLLGRDKTAELKAK

-1831 SAKRVDQVITWLD
+1831 SAKRVDQVVTWLD
-1844 GGPTGKFRK
+1844 GGASGKFRT

-1863 AQYRIEKAK
+1863 AKYRIEKAK
-1872 MLKNVVDIFEGFGKM
+1872 MLKDVVDIFEGFGKL

-1914 TGNMSNKER
+1914 TGNLSNKER
-1923 LVLGYGWGARL
+1923 LILGYGWGARL

-1942 AWDQFFNRMITEN
+1942 AWDQFFSRMVKEG
-1955 VITKKDMDNI
+1955 VITKKDMDSI

-1973 KYKEQAQVTHKKING
+1973 KYKEQAQITHKKING
-1988 RYFDELPRTPVS
+1988 RYFDELPRTPIS

-2085 QVGRLLL
+2085 QIGRLLL
-2092 NKDFRNEIERVMPF
+2092 NKDFRNEIERVLPF

-2119 ANQTVDESSGVHLLD
+2119 ANQTVDESSGISLLD
-2134 NIFRV
+2134 SIFRT

-2148 MAGNLKNAIE
+2148 MAGNLKNAVE

-2173 HLLKAQG
+2173 QLLKAQT
-2180 HYFTFV
+2180 HYFASV

-2266 YTQYDAVHAAD
+2266 MTQYDAVHAAD

-2296 RGTPAKR
+2296 RGTPARR

-2315 WNTTSSEVKLALEAS
+2315 WNTTSSEAKLALEAS

-2341 AYVALMMIS
+2341 AYIALMMIS
-2350 IPSILSELLSVIF
+2350 IPSILSELLGVIF
-2363 AGGLQ
+2363 AGGLKDE
-2368 DDDKDGDKW
+2368 DDDDNKW
-2377 DDLSAKLALSQ
+2377 DDLSAKLAISQ
-2388 LKMLSAFVPYAGN
+2388 VKMLAAFVPYVGN
-2401 VVNAAISNIDDSV
+2401 AANAAISNTDKNV
-2414 VNDRYTASPV
+2414 MNDRYTASPV
-2424 FSMGE
+2424 FSMFDG
-2429 SGLSLIQHFKRS
+2429 GLSLIQHARRA

-2452 AAKDLMNTA
+2452 ASKDLMNTA
-2461 TLATGIPFAV
+2461 TLVTGIPFAV
-2471 LGKPF
+2471 LGKPS
-2476 GYWLAIAQGKKDAP
+2476 GYWLDVAQGKKDAP
-2490 ESIYDATRGTITGKH
+2490 DSIYDATRGTITGKH
-2505 APED
+2505 APE

>member
-1 MSDQNANLTI
+1 MSDQNTNLTI

-25 IADSEAHAR
+25 IADTEARAR
-34 KAAKSL
+34 KAARSL
-40 GLDYDKMTETP
+40 GLDYNKMTETP

-60 INTQKRVNDVVASDP
+60 VNTQKRVNEVVASDP

-84 NQAAESLD
+84 NQAAVSLD
-92 DFENLKDISGKVSLL
+92 DFENLKDISDKVSLL
-107 GSSLS
+107 GSSLN
-112 KPYQSVSYE
+112 KPHEPVSYH
-121 DIQNVLNKGTSPEQK
+121 DIQNVLSKGTSPEQK
-136 QRLKEL
+136 KRLKEL
-142 GVYEGPQKKIKPNV
+142 GIYEDPQKQVKPNV
-156 NTNLIDSFSSTLVP
+156 NPNLLDTLSTSLVP
-170 QTSDQVFNEHYDR
+170 QTSDQVFKEHYDR

-210 ATAEPTNPQEQG
+210 ATAEPTSPQEQG

-264 APSQEMS
+264 APSQEMA

-286 GVLGAAQELIS
+286 GVLGATQELVS

-307 LIEQAPPALAGY
+307 LIEQLPPALVGY
-319 WAGAGVGGVLTNS
+319 YAGAGAGGVLTNS

-351 TLVRGVTVA
+351 KLVRGVTTA

-374 AIVSYGQN
+374 ALVSYGQN
-382 MAEAREKFLTKQEQ
+382 MAEAREKFLTRQEQ

-442 SVQGA
+442 SVKGA

-474 VAITSASKV
+474 VAITSAAKV

-500 QEDAVRS
+500 QQDAVRS
-507 STFASVLNNLI
+507 STFAAVLNNLI

-537 IKQAIEEHGAV
+537 IKQAVEEHGAI

-564 RNIEPSD
+564 RNIEPTD

-601 SAMSVVERP
+601 SAMSVIERP
-610 TDFVENVRSDP
+610 TDFVENVRSSPD
-621 NMPTYREAQ
+621 MPTYREAQ

-638 QMQQEANVFMEE
+638 QMQQEADTYMAE

-670 QLASVGTFTAKYNR
+670 QLAKVGTFTAKYNR

-699 KLGINAKEAFDRYP
+699 KLGISAKEAFDRYP
-713 IRIADEPNTD
+713 IRIADEPTTD
-723 KGTSFNQSA
+723 KGISFNQSA
-732 SPEQTISVDDFVK
+732 NPEQTISVDDFAK
-745 GIKKQY
+745 SIKKQY
-751 GIELGLKGSQ
+751 GIELSLKGSP

-772 VPEAMRNQGT
+772 VPEAMRNQGN

-791 NYADSQN
+791 SYADSQN

-809 GGNKNRLTGF
+809 GGNKSRLTSF

-846 GRKYNQTSILKQT
+846 GRKYNQ
-859 DTISFKKWFGDSQ
+859 
-872 VLDANGNP
+872 
-880 QIRYHGTRDNWSQW
+880 
-894 DKSRAGGLIHTT
+894 
-906 SDVDI
+906 
-911 AERYAQGAGGG
+911 
-922 RKRSD
+922 
-927 PVYKDNKENIFEL
+927 
-940 DGNEYVNKSD
+940 
-950 GTRLSFQDIQDMLD
+950 
-964 SGDLNPFYPDGRIE
+964 
-978 PIYVRAENPLDLNT
+978 
-992 KEGLKILASIQATS
+992 
-1006 RFGRSVVDQAKAG
+1006 
-1019 VFDWNSTKH
+1019 
-1028 EFKNKHW
+1028 
-1035 ADDLVPKLKDLGY
+1035 
-1048 DAIIFADD
+1048 
-1056 GHQTLSVFDSE
+1056 
-1067 QIKSVNNSGIFDI
+1067 
-1080 NNPDIYKQA
+1080 A
-1089 NGGTRGSITFTIGQD
+1089 NGGTRGSITFSIGQD
-1104 GSTIALSKNA
+1104 GSTIVLSKNA

-1129 MNMQIALSPDAPAQ
+1129 MNMQLALSPDAPAQ

-1219 MGINDRAELNADIT
+1219 MGINDRAELNSDIT

-1297 RNMIWYQKQKSKYL
+1297 RNMVWYQKQKSKYL

-1323 TVREDMAKEI
+1323 AVREDMAKEI

-1339 QAMAFLRQPLDQIV
+1339 QAMAFLRQPLDPVV

-1390 AAKTKSGVGN
+1390 AAKTKSGIGN

-1446 ADQLRGVNQY
+1446 ADQLRGINQY
-1456 STQVD
+1456 SNKVD
-1461 HELLDYSQDMD
+1461 PELLDYAQDMD

-1494 KYGRDSAIY
+1494 KYGRDSDIY

-1537 RDLLNSPSPKQ
+1537 RDLLNSTSPKQ

-1563 EFYDQQSIVE
+1563 EFFDQQSIVE
-1573 AIEAALHNDV
+1573 AVEAALHNDV
-1583 RARFLSAE
+1583 RARMLSAE
-1591 MAALNGMLGRKSALN
+1591 MAALNGLLGRKSALN
-1606 EAAKTVA
+1606 EAAKAVA

-1634 ARLGRMANDAF
+1634 ARLGRMANEAF
-1645 RKGNTVEAARHKRNQ
+1645 RKGETVEAARHKRNQ

-1678 KHLDLVKKVFGNNE
+1678 KHLDMVKKVFGNNE
-1692 KLSKNRDFDFV
+1692 KLAKNRDFDFV

-1746 PENQSYR
+1746 PENQNYR

-1759 FNAVMAAVE
+1759 FNAVMSAVE
-1768 TLWHRSREN
+1768 TLWHRSKEN
-1777 KVWHT
+1777 KIWHT

-1799 SGGKKSVEKIQQ
+1799 SSGKKSIEKIQQ
-1811 TLLGRDKTAELKAR
+1811 NLLGKNKTAELKAK

-1831 SAKRVDQVITWLD
+1831 SAKRVDQVVTWLD
-1844 GGPTGKFRK
+1844 GGPNGKFRT
-1853 YLINP
+1853 YLVNP

-1863 AQYRIEKAK
+1863 AKYRTEKAK
-1872 MLKNVVDIFEGFGKM
+1872 MLKEVVDTFEGFGKL

-1942 AWDQFFNRMITEN
+1942 AWDKFFNRMINEN
-1955 VITKKDMDNI
+1955 VITKNDMDTI

-1973 KYKEQAQVTHKKING
+1973 KYKEQAQITHKKING
-1988 RYFDELPRTPVS
+1988 RYFDELPRTPIS

-2006 EGGYVPAAYDRI
+2006 EGGYVPAAYDRM
-2018 RSNEQDRI
+2018 RSNEQERI

-2085 QVGRLLL
+2085 QIGRLLL

-2119 ANQTVDESSGVHLLD
+2119 ANQTVDESSGVSLLD
-2134 NIFRV
+2134 NIFRT

-2148 MAGNLKNAIE
+2148 MAGNLKNAVE

-2173 HLLKAQG
+2173 QLLKAQA
-2180 HYFTFV
+2180 HYFASV
-2186 ATREDMANNIMEM
+2186 ATRADMASNIMEM

-2266 YTQYDAVHAAD
+2266 FTQYDAVHAAD

-2303 MFLMFYNWFNMV
+2303 MFLMFYNWFNMI
-2315 WNTTSSEVKLALEAS
+2315 WNTTMSEAKLALEAS

-2341 AYVALMMIS
+2341 AYVALMMVS
-2350 IPSILSELLSVIF
+2350 IPSMLSELLSVIF

-2368 DDDKDGDKW
+2368 DDDKDGEKW
-2377 DDLSAKLALSQ
+2377 DDLSARLALSQ

-2401 VVNAAISNIDDSV
+2401 VVNAAISNTDDSV

-2429 SGLSLIQHFKRS
+2429 SGLSLIQHAKRA

-2452 AAKDLMNTA
+2452 AAKDMLNTA
-2461 TLATGIPFAV
+2461 TLVTGIPFAV
-2471 LGKPF
+2471 LGKPL
-2476 GYWLAIAQGKKDAP
+2476 GYWLDVAQGKKDAP
-2490 ESIYDATRGTITGKH
+2490 DNIYDATRGTITGKH
-2505 APED
+2505 APEN

>member
-1 MSDQNANLTI
+1 MSDQNTNLTI

-25 IADSEAHAR
+25 IADTEARAR
-34 KAAKSL
+34 KAARSL
-40 GLDYDKMTETP
+40 GLDYNKMTETP

-60 INTQKRVNDVVASDP
+60 VNTQKRVNEVVASDP

-84 NQAAESLD
+84 NQAAVSLD
-92 DFENLKDISGKVSLL
+92 DFENLKDISDKVSLL
-107 GSSLS
+107 GSSLN
-112 KPYQSVSYE
+112 KPYEPVSYQ
-121 DIQNVLNKGTSPEQK
+121 DIQNVLSKGTSPEQK
-136 QRLKEL
+136 KRLKEL
-142 GVYEGPQKKIKPNV
+142 GIYEDPQKQVKPNV
-156 NTNLIDSFSSTLVP
+156 NPNLLDTLSTSLVP
-170 QTSDQVFNEHYDR
+170 QTSDQVFKEHYDR

-210 ATAEPTNPQEQG
+210 ASAEPSNPQEQG

-264 APSQEMS
+264 APSQEMT

-286 GVLGAAQELIS
+286 GVLGAAQELVS

-307 LIEQAPPALAGY
+307 LIEQAPPALVGY
-319 WAGAGVGGVLTNS
+319 YAGAGAGGVLTNS

-351 TLVRGVTVA
+351 KLVRGVTTA

-374 AIVSYGQN
+374 ALVSYGQN
-382 MAEAREKFLTKQEQ
+382 MAEAREKFLTRQEQ

-437 AAGMY
+437 AAGIY
-442 SVQGA
+442 SVKGA

-461 LEGLLEVATAAPE
+461 LEGLLEVATASPE
-474 VAITSASKV
+474 VAITSAAKV

-500 QEDAVRS
+500 QQDAVRS
-507 STFASVLNNLI
+507 STFAAVLNNLI

-525 TAQRDDSASQAF
+525 TSQRDDSASQAF

-564 RNIEPSD
+564 RNIEPTD

-610 TDFVENVRSDP
+610 TDFVENVRSSPD
-621 NMPTYREAQ
+621 MPTYREAQ

-638 QMQQEANVFMEE
+638 QMQQEADTYMAE

-670 QLASVGTFTAKYNR
+670 QLAKVGTFTAKYNR

-699 KLGINAKEAFDRYP
+699 KLGISAKEAFDRYP
-713 IRIADEPNTD
+713 IRIADAIDTNGKT
-723 KGTSFNQSA
+723 FNQSVID
-732 SPEQTISVDDFVK
+732 QTK
-745 GIKKQY
+745 T
-751 GIELGLKGSQ
+751 
-761 SSNVLSLHKIV
+761 
-772 VPEAMRNQGT
+772 EA
-782 GTKAMQDII
+782 
-791 NYADSQN
+791 
-798 KTIALTPSSDF
+798 F
-809 GGNKNRLTGF
+809 KN
-819 YKKLGFVENKGRNKD
+819 
-834 YEISESMYRSPN
+834 
-846 GRKYNQTSILKQT
+846 
-859 DTISFKKWFGDSQ
+859 WFGDSKTIDSEGRPQ
-872 VLDANGNP
+872 V
-880 QIRYHGTRDNWSQW
+880 RYHGTRDNWTQW
-894 DKSRAGGLIHTT
+894 DKDRAGGLIHTT
-906 SDVDI
+906 DDMNI
-911 AERYAQGAGGG
+911 AEYYAQGAGGG

-927 PVYKDNKENIFEL
+927 PVYQDHEGNVFEP
-940 DGNEYVNKSD
+940 DGNEYVNRKD
-950 GTRLSFQDIQDMLD
+950 GTRLSFRDIQEMMDY
-964 SGDLNPFYPDGRIE
+964 GDINPVYPDARIE
-978 PIYVRAENPLDLNT
+978 AIYVKAENPLDLNT
-992 KEGLKILASIQATS
+992 KAGLKVLAEIDADTRLGQ
-1006 RFGRSVVDQAKAG
+1006 GIVDQAKNG
-1019 VFDWNSTKH
+1019 QFNWSSTKN
-1028 EFKNKHW
+1028 EFNYKHW
-1035 ADDLVPKLKDLGY
+1035 ANDLVPKLKALGY
-1048 DAIIFADD
+1048 DAIAFSDD

-1067 QIKSVNNSGIFDI
+1067 QIKSINNSGTFDA
-1080 NNPDIYKQA
+1080 NNPNIYKQA
-1089 NGGTRGSITFTIGQD
+1089 NGGTRGSITFSTGQD
-1104 GSTIALSKNA
+1104 GSTIVLSKNA

-1129 MNMQIALSPDAPAQ
+1129 MNMQLALSPDAPAQ

-1316 EADKKRA
+1316 EADRKRA
-1323 TVREDMAKEI
+1323 AVREDMAKEI

-1339 QAMAFLRQPLDQIV
+1339 QAIAFLRQPLDQV
-1353 KRDSTKV
+1353 AKRDSTKV

-1412 GLSIESMAEKLSE
+1412 GLSIELMAEKLSE

-1446 ADQLRGVNQY
+1446 AEQLRGVNQY
-1456 STQVD
+1456 SNQVD
-1461 HELLDYSQDMD
+1461 PELLDYSQDMD

-1494 KYGRDSAIY
+1494 KYGRDSDIY

-1563 EFYDQQSIVE
+1563 EFFDQQSIIE
-1573 AIEAALHNDV
+1573 AVEAALHNDV
-1583 RARFLSAE
+1583 RARMLSAE
-1591 MAALNGMLGRKSALN
+1591 MAALNGLLGRKSALN
-1606 EAAKTVA
+1606 EAAKIVA

-1634 ARLGRMANDAF
+1634 ARLGRMANEAF
-1645 RKGNTVEAARHKRNQ
+1645 RKGETVEAARHKRNQ

-1746 PENQSYR
+1746 PENQNYR

-1759 FNAVMAAVE
+1759 FNAVMSAVE
-1768 TLWHRSREN
+1768 TLWHRSKEN
-1777 KVWHT
+1777 KIWHT

-1799 SGGKKSVEKIQQ
+1799 SGGKKSIEKIQRD
-1811 TLLGRDKTAELKAR
+1811 LLGKDKTAELKAK

-1831 SAKRVDQVITWLD
+1831 SAKRVDQVVTWLD
-1844 GGPTGKFRK
+1844 GGPTGKFRD

-1863 AQYRIEKAK
+1863 AKYRIEKAK
-1872 MLKNVVDIFEGFGKM
+1872 MLEDVVKTFEGFGKL

-1923 LVLGYGWGARL
+1923 LVLGYGWGERL

-1942 AWDQFFNRMITEN
+1942 AWDKFFSRMITEG
-1955 VITKKDMDNI
+1955 VITKNDMDTI

-1973 KYKEQAQVTHKKING
+1973 RYKEQAQITHKKING

-2026 QDKNLAENNLQALDI
+2026 QDKNLAENNLAALDI

-2085 QVGRLLL
+2085 QIGRLLL
-2092 NKDFRNEIERVMPF
+2092 NKDFRNEIERVLPF

-2119 ANQTVDESSGVHLLD
+2119 ANQTVDESSGVSLLD
-2134 NIFRV
+2134 NIFRT

-2173 HLLKAQG
+2173 QLLKAQA
-2180 HYFTFV
+2180 HYFASV

-2266 YTQYDAVHAAD
+2266 MTQYEAVHAAD

-2315 WNTTSSEVKLALEAS
+2315 WNTSMSEAKLALEAS

-2350 IPSILSELLSVIF
+2350 IPSMLSELLGVIF
-2363 AGGLQ
+2363 AGGLKDE
-2368 DDDKDGDKW
+2368 DDDDNKW

-2388 LKMLSAFVPYAGN
+2388 LKMLAAFVPYAGN
-2401 VVNAAISNIDDSV
+2401 VVNAAISNTDDTI

-2429 SGLSLIQHFKRS
+2429 SGLSLIQHARRA

-2452 AAKDLMNTA
+2452 ASKDLMNTA
-2461 TLATGIPFAV
+2461 TLVTGIPFAV
-2471 LGKPF
+2471 LGKPS
-2476 GYWLAIAQGKKDAP
+2476 GYWLDTAQGKKDAP
-2490 ESIYDATRGTITGKH
+2490 DSIYDATRGTITGKH
-2505 APED
+2505 APEE

>member
-11 GQLFELNQGKNPTQ
+11 GQLFEINQGKNPTQ

-84 NQAAESLD
+84 NQAAVSLD

-142 GVYEGPQKKIKPNV
+142 GVYEDPQKKIKPNV

-170 QTSDQVFNEHYDR
+170 QTSDQVFKEHYDQV
-183 IKKTA
+183 KKTA

-210 ATAEPTNPQEQG
+210 ASAEPVSPQEQG
-222 NRYVNAAIRA
+222 NRYVNAAFRA
-232 VAAIGQ
+232 IAAIGQ
-238 TEGAVISATTGNDSL
+238 TEGAVINATTGNDSL

-259 VKNKA
+259 VKNRA

-307 LIEQAPPALAGY
+307 LIEQAPPALVGYLAGS
-319 WAGAGVGGVLTNS
+319 GAGGVLTNS
-332 LIRNTAKYAPMVM
+332 LVRNTAKYAPMIM
-345 NLEKAA
+345 GLEKTAK
-351 TLVRGVTVA
+351 LVRGVTAA

-374 AIVSYGQN
+374 ALVSYGQN
-382 MAEAREKFLTKQEQ
+382 MAEAREKFLTRQEQ

-412 LGGALMPVTFGGP
+412 LGGALMPVTFGSP

-442 SVQGA
+442 SVKGA

-474 VAITSASKV
+474 VAITSAAKV

-500 QEDAVRS
+500 QQDAVRS

-564 RNIEPSD
+564 RNIEPAD

-638 QMQQEANVFMEE
+638 QMQQEANAFMEE
-650 QARFES
+650 QARFEN
-656 AEDAKELVATEVQN
+656 AENAKELVATEVQK

-699 KLGINAKEAFDRYP
+699 KLGISAKEAFDLYP

-732 SPEQTISVDDFVK
+732 TPEQTISVDDFVK

-751 GIELGLKGSQ
+751 GIELGLKGSP

-782 GTKAMQDII
+782 GSKAMQDII
-791 NYADSQN
+791 KYADSQN

-809 GGNKNRLTGF
+809 GGNKNRLTSF

-846 GRKYNQTSILKQT
+846 GRKYNQ
-859 DTISFKKWFGDSQ
+859 
-872 VLDANGNP
+872 
-880 QIRYHGTRDNWSQW
+880 
-894 DKSRAGGLIHTT
+894 
-906 SDVDI
+906 
-911 AERYAQGAGGG
+911 
-922 RKRSD
+922 
-927 PVYKDNKENIFEL
+927 
-940 DGNEYVNKSD
+940 
-950 GTRLSFQDIQDMLD
+950 
-964 SGDLNPFYPDGRIE
+964 
-978 PIYVRAENPLDLNT
+978 
-992 KEGLKILASIQATS
+992 
-1006 RFGRSVVDQAKAG
+1006 
-1019 VFDWNSTKH
+1019 
-1028 EFKNKHW
+1028 
-1035 ADDLVPKLKDLGY
+1035 
-1048 DAIIFADD
+1048 
-1056 GHQTLSVFDSE
+1056 
-1067 QIKSVNNSGIFDI
+1067 
-1080 NNPDIYKQA
+1080 A

-1104 GSTIALSKNA
+1104 GSTIVLSKNA

-1129 MNMQIALSPDAPAQ
+1129 MNMQIALSPDAPAA
-1143 VRADMETVMKW
+1143 VREDMETVMKW

-1191 KAPSAA
+1191 KTPSAS

-1297 RNMIWYQKQKSKYL
+1297 RNMLWYQKQKSKYM

-1323 TVREDMAKEI
+1323 AVREDMVKEI
-1333 AQEPVY
+1333 AQQPVY
-1339 QAMAFLRQPLDQIV
+1339 QAMAFLRQPLDQV
-1353 KRDSTKV
+1353 AKRDSTKV

-1406 SKSKVK
+1406 SKSKVR
-1412 GLSIESMAEKLSE
+1412 GMSIESMAEKLSE

-1446 ADQLRGVNQY
+1446 SEQLRGVNQY

-1461 HELLDYSQDMD
+1461 PELLDYSQDMD

-1494 KYGRDSAIY
+1494 KYGRDSDIY

-1573 AIEAALHNDV
+1573 AVEAALHNDV

-1746 PENQSYR
+1746 PENQTYR

-1863 AQYRIEKAK
+1863 AKYRIEKAK
-1872 MLKNVVDIFEGFGKM
+1872 MLKDVVDIFEGFGKL

-1955 VITKKDMDNI
+1955 VITKANMDNI

-2158 QFTGFTQVAVAVPPK
+2158 QFTGFTQVSVAVPPK
-2173 HLLKAQG
+2173 QLLKAQA
-2180 HYFTFV
+2180 HYFTSV
-2186 ATREDMANNIMEM
+2186 ATREDMANSIMEM

-2241 LQTTIQRPMEMIS
+2241 LQTTIQRPMETIS

-2266 YTQYDAVHAAD
+2266 LTQYDAVHAAD
-2277 AVIRQYMTDMSPE
+2277 AVIRQYMNDMSPE

-2315 WNTTSSEVKLALEAS
+2315 WNTTNSEAKLALEAS
-2330 NGSWVQASPRL
+2330 NGSWLQASPRL
-2341 AYVALMMIS
+2341 AYIALMMIS

-2363 AGGLQ
+2363 AGGLKDE
-2368 DDDKDGDKW
+2368 DDDDNKW

-2401 VVNAAISNIDDSV
+2401 VVNAAISNTDDNV

-2429 SGLSLIQHFKRS
+2429 SGLSLIQHARRA

-2452 AAKDLMNTA
+2452 AAKDMLNTA

-2471 LGKPF
+2471 LGKPS
-2476 GYWLAIAQGKKDAP
+2476 GYWLAIAQGKKEAP

>member
-1 MSDQNANLTI
+1 MSDQNTNLTI

-25 IADSEAHAR
+25 IADTEARAR
-34 KAAKSL
+34 KAARSL
-40 GLDYDKMTETP
+40 GLDYNKMTETP

-60 INTQKRVNDVVASDP
+60 VNTQKRVNEVVASDP

-84 NQAAESLD
+84 NQAAVSLD
-92 DFENLKDISGKVSLL
+92 DFENLKDISDKVSLL
-107 GSSLS
+107 GSSLN
-112 KPYQSVSYE
+112 KPYEPVSYQ
-121 DIQNVLNKGTSPEQK
+121 DIQNVLSKGTSPEQK
-136 QRLKEL
+136 KRLKEL
-142 GVYEGPQKKIKPNV
+142 GIYEDPQKQVKPNV
-156 NTNLIDSFSSTLVP
+156 NPNLLDTLSTSLVP
-170 QTSDQVFNEHYDR
+170 QTSDQVFKEHYDR

-210 ATAEPTNPQEQG
+210 ATAEPTSPQEQG

-264 APSQEMS
+264 APSQEMT

-286 GVLGAAQELIS
+286 GVLGAAQELVS

-307 LIEQAPPALAGY
+307 LIEQAPPALVGY
-319 WAGAGVGGVLTNS
+319 YAGAGAGGVLTNS
-332 LIRNTAKYAPMVM
+332 LIRNTAKYAPLVM

-351 TLVRGVTVA
+351 KLVRGVTTA

-374 AIVSYGQN
+374 ALVSYGQN
-382 MAEAREKFLTKQEQ
+382 MAEAREKFLTRQEQ

-442 SVQGA
+442 SVKGA

-474 VAITSASKV
+474 VAITSAAKV

-500 QEDAVRS
+500 QQDAVRS
-507 STFASVLNNLI
+507 STFAAVLNNLI

-537 IKQAIEEHGAV
+537 IKQAVEEHGAV

-564 RNIEPSD
+564 RNIEPTD

-610 TDFVENVRSDP
+610 TDFVENVRSSPD
-621 NMPTYREAQ
+621 MPTYRETQ

-638 QMQQEANVFMEE
+638 QMQQEADTYMAE

-670 QLASVGTFTAKYNR
+670 QLAKVGTFTAKYNR

-699 KLGINAKEAFDRYP
+699 KLGISAKEAFDRYP
-713 IRIADEPNTD
+713 IRIADEPTTD

-732 SPEQTISVDDFVK
+732 TPEQTISVDDFATS
-745 GIKKQY
+745 IKQQY
-751 GIELGLKGSQ
+751 GIELSLKGSP

-846 GRKYNQTSILKQT
+846 GRKYNQ
-859 DTISFKKWFGDSQ
+859 
-872 VLDANGNP
+872 
-880 QIRYHGTRDNWSQW
+880 
-894 DKSRAGGLIHTT
+894 
-906 SDVDI
+906 
-911 AERYAQGAGGG
+911 
-922 RKRSD
+922 
-927 PVYKDNKENIFEL
+927 
-940 DGNEYVNKSD
+940 
-950 GTRLSFQDIQDMLD
+950 
-964 SGDLNPFYPDGRIE
+964 
-978 PIYVRAENPLDLNT
+978 
-992 KEGLKILASIQATS
+992 
-1006 RFGRSVVDQAKAG
+1006 
-1019 VFDWNSTKH
+1019 
-1028 EFKNKHW
+1028 
-1035 ADDLVPKLKDLGY
+1035 
-1048 DAIIFADD
+1048 
-1056 GHQTLSVFDSE
+1056 
-1067 QIKSVNNSGIFDI
+1067 
-1080 NNPDIYKQA
+1080 A
-1089 NGGTRGSITFTIGQD
+1089 NGGTRGSITFTVGQD
-1104 GSTIALSKNA
+1104 GSTIVLSKNA

-1143 VRADMETVMKW
+1143 VREDMETVMKW
-1154 ASPETTDLG
+1154 ASPETTDIG

-1285 ELSINTLEQKSL
+1285 ELSINTLEQRSL
-1297 RNMIWYQKQKSKYL
+1297 RNMVWYQKQKSKYL

-1339 QAMAFLRQPLDQIV
+1339 QAMAFLRQPLDQV
-1353 KRDSTKV
+1353 AKRDSTKV

-1446 ADQLRGVNQY
+1446 AEQLRGVNQY

-1461 HELLDYSQDMD
+1461 PELLDYSQDMD

-1494 KYGRDSAIY
+1494 KYGRDSDIY

-1563 EFYDQQSIVE
+1563 EFFDQQSIIE
-1573 AIEAALHNDV
+1573 AVEAALHNDV
-1583 RARFLSAE
+1583 RARMLSAE
-1591 MAALNGMLGRKSALN
+1591 MAALNGLLGRKSALN

-1634 ARLGRMANDAF
+1634 ARLGRMANEAF
-1645 RKGNTVEAARHKRNQ
+1645 RKGETVEAARHKRNQ

-1678 KHLDLVKKVFGNNE
+1678 KHLELVKKVFGNNE

-1746 PENQSYR
+1746 PENQNYR

-1768 TLWHRSREN
+1768 TLWHRSKEN
-1777 KVWHT
+1777 KIWHT

-1799 SGGKKSVEKIQQ
+1799 TGGKKSVEKIQQ
-1811 TLLGRDKTAELKAR
+1811 TLLGRDKTAELKAK

-1831 SAKRVDQVITWLD
+1831 SAKRVDQVVTWLD
-1844 GGPTGKFRK
+1844 GGANGKFRT

-1863 AQYRIEKAK
+1863 AKYRIEKAK
-1872 MLKNVVDIFEGFGKM
+1872 MLKDVVDIFEGFGKL

-1914 TGNMSNKER
+1914 TGNLSNKER
-1923 LVLGYGWGARL
+1923 LVLGYGWGSRL

-1942 AWDQFFNRMITEN
+1942 AWDQFFSRMVKEG

-1973 KYKEQAQVTHKKING
+1973 KYKEQAQITHKKING
-1988 RYFDELPRTPVS
+1988 RYFDELPRTPIS

-2070 LDKELRYIHLELQIR
+2070 LDKE
-2085 QVGRLLL
+2085 
-2092 NKDFRNEIERVMPF
+2092 
-2106 GVKQVFNPWLKAI
+2106 
-2119 ANQTVDESSGVHLLD
+2119 
-2134 NIFRV
+2134 
-2139 LRRNTGIAI
+2139 
-2148 MAGNLKNAIE
+2148 
-2158 QFTGFTQVAVAVPPK
+2158 
-2173 HLLKAQG
+2173 
-2180 HYFTFV
+2180 
-2186 ATREDMANNIMEM
+2186 
-2199 SDFMKT
+2199 
-2205 RFDRAADEYR
+2205 
-2215 YAVDEIVF
+2215 
-2223 QKGAIQTVKDFTM
+2223 
-2236 KHAYV
+2236 
-2241 LQTTIQRPMEMIS
+2241 
-2254 WQAAF
+2254 
-2259 NHYTEQG
+2259 
-2266 YTQYDAVHAAD
+2266 
-2277 AVIRQYMTDMSPE
+2277 
-2290 GISNLE
+2290 
-2296 RGTPAKR
+2296 
-2303 MFLMFYNWFNMV
+2303 
-2315 WNTTSSEVKLALEAS
+2315 
-2330 NGSWVQASPRL
+2330 
-2341 AYVALMMIS
+2341 
-2350 IPSILSELLSVIF
+2350 
-2363 AGGLQ
+2363 
-2368 DDDKDGDKW
+2368 
-2377 DDLSAKLALSQ
+2377 
-2388 LKMLSAFVPYAGN
+2388 
-2401 VVNAAISNIDDSV
+2401 
-2414 VNDRYTASPV
+2414 
-2424 FSMGE
+2424 
-2429 SGLSLIQHFKRS
+2429 
-2441 LDEDKEVNQGK
+2441 
-2452 AAKDLMNTA
+2452 
-2461 TLATGIPFAV
+2461 
-2471 LGKPF
+2471 
-2476 GYWLAIAQGKKDAP
+2476 
-2490 ESIYDATRGTITGKH
+2490 
-2505 APED
+2505 

>member
-1 MSDQNANLTI
+1 MSDQNTNLTI

-25 IADSEAHAR
+25 IADTEARAR
-34 KAAKSL
+34 KAARSL
-40 GLDYDKMTETP
+40 GLDYNKMTETP

-60 INTQKRVNDVVASDP
+60 VNTQKRVNEVVASDP

-84 NQAAESLD
+84 NQAAVSLD
-92 DFENLKDISGKVSLL
+92 DFENLKDISDKVSLL
-107 GSSLS
+107 GSSLN
-112 KPYQSVSYE
+112 KPYEPVSYQ
-121 DIQNVLNKGTSPEQK
+121 DIQNVLFKGTSPEQK
-136 QRLKEL
+136 KRLKEL
-142 GVYEGPQKKIKPNV
+142 GIYEDPQKQVKPNV
-156 NTNLIDSFSSTLVP
+156 NPNLLDTLSTSLVP
-170 QTSDQVFNEHYDR
+170 QTSDQVFKEHYDR

-210 ATAEPTNPQEQG
+210 ATAEPTSPQEQG

-264 APSQEMS
+264 APSQEMT

-286 GVLGAAQELIS
+286 GVLGAAQELVS

-307 LIEQAPPALAGY
+307 LIEQAPPALVGY
-319 WAGAGVGGVLTNS
+319 YAGAGAGGVLTNS
-332 LIRNTAKYAPMVM
+332 LIRNTAKYAPLVM

-351 TLVRGVTVA
+351 KLVRGVTTA

-374 AIVSYGQN
+374 ALVSYGQN
-382 MAEAREKFLTKQEQ
+382 MAEAREKFLTRQEQ

-442 SVQGA
+442 SVKGA

-474 VAITSASKV
+474 VAITSAAKV

-500 QEDAVRS
+500 QQDAVRS
-507 STFASVLNNLI
+507 STFAAVLNNLI

-537 IKQAIEEHGAV
+537 IKQAVEEHGAV

-564 RNIEPSD
+564 RNIEPTD

-610 TDFVENVRSDP
+610 TDFVENVRSSPD
-621 NMPTYREAQ
+621 MPTYREAQ

-638 QMQQEANVFMEE
+638 QMQQEADTYMAE

-670 QLASVGTFTAKYNR
+670 QLAKVGTFTAKYNR

-699 KLGINAKEAFDRYP
+699 KLGISAKEAFDRYP
-713 IRIADEPNTD
+713 IRIADEPTAD
-723 KGTSFNQSA
+723 KGTSFNQA
-732 SPEQTISVDDFVK
+732 AQPEQTISIDDFVK

-751 GIELGLKGSQ
+751 GIELGLKGSP

-772 VPEAMRNQGT
+772 VPEAVRNQGT
-782 GTKAMQDII
+782 GTKAMQDIL

-809 GGNKNRLTGF
+809 GGNKNRLTNF

-834 YEISESMYRSPN
+834 FEISESMYRSPN
-846 GRKYNQTSILKQT
+846 GRKYNQ
-859 DTISFKKWFGDSQ
+859 
-872 VLDANGNP
+872 
-880 QIRYHGTRDNWSQW
+880 
-894 DKSRAGGLIHTT
+894 
-906 SDVDI
+906 
-911 AERYAQGAGGG
+911 
-922 RKRSD
+922 
-927 PVYKDNKENIFEL
+927 
-940 DGNEYVNKSD
+940 
-950 GTRLSFQDIQDMLD
+950 
-964 SGDLNPFYPDGRIE
+964 
-978 PIYVRAENPLDLNT
+978 
-992 KEGLKILASIQATS
+992 
-1006 RFGRSVVDQAKAG
+1006 
-1019 VFDWNSTKH
+1019 
-1028 EFKNKHW
+1028 
-1035 ADDLVPKLKDLGY
+1035 
-1048 DAIIFADD
+1048 
-1056 GHQTLSVFDSE
+1056 
-1067 QIKSVNNSGIFDI
+1067 
-1080 NNPDIYKQA
+1080 A
-1089 NGGTRGSITFTIGQD
+1089 NGGTRGSITFSIGQD
-1104 GSTIALSKNA
+1104 GSTIVLSKNA

-1219 MGINDRAELNADIT
+1219 IGINDRAELNADIT

-1297 RNMIWYQKQKSKYL
+1297 RNMVWYQKQKSKYM

-1323 TVREDMAKEI
+1323 AVREDMAKEI
-1333 AQEPVY
+1333 AQQPVY
-1339 QAMAFLRQPLDQIV
+1339 QAMSFLRQPLDQV
-1353 KRDSTKV
+1353 AKRDSTKV

-1379 NEVESTWGIDE
+1379 NEIESTWGVDE

-1446 ADQLRGVNQY
+1446 SEQLRGVNQY
-1456 STQVD
+1456 STQVAP
-1461 HELLDYSQDMD
+1461 ELLDYSQDMD

-1494 KYGRDSAIY
+1494 KYGRDSDIY

-1548 KIDELTDARMAVQYS
+1548 KIDELTDARMAAQYS

-1573 AIEAALHNDV
+1573 AVEAALHNDV

-1863 AQYRIEKAK
+1863 AKYRIEKAK
-1872 MLKNVVDIFEGFGKM
+1872 MLKNVVDIFEGFGKL

-1942 AWDQFFNRMITEN
+1942 SWDQFFNRMITEN
-1955 VITKKDMDNI
+1955 VITKADMDNI

-2158 QFTGFTQVAVAVPPK
+2158 QFTGFTQVSVAVPPK
-2173 HLLKAQG
+2173 QLLKAQA
-2180 HYFTFV
+2180 HYFTSV

-2315 WNTTSSEVKLALEAS
+2315 WNTTSSEAKLALEAS
-2330 NGSWVQASPRL
+2330 NGSWLQASPRL
-2341 AYVALMMIS
+2341 AYIALMMIS

-2377 DDLSAKLALSQ
+2377 DDLSSRLALSQ

-2401 VVNAAISNIDDSV
+2401 VVNAAISNTDDSV

-2441 LDEDKEVNQGK
+2441 LDEEKEVNQGK
-2452 AAKDLMNTA
+2452 AAKDMLNTA

-2471 LGKPF
+2471 LGKPS
-2476 GYWLAIAQGKKDAP
+2476 GYWLSIAQGKKESP

-2505 APED
+2505 APEDDK

>member
-84 NQAAESLD
+84 NQAAVSLD

-142 GVYEGPQKKIKPNV
+142 GVYEDPQKKIKPNV

-170 QTSDQVFNEHYDR
+170 QTSDQVFKEHYDR

-210 ATAEPTNPQEQG
+210 ASAEPVSPQEQG
-222 NRYVNAAIRA
+222 NRYVNAAFRA

-238 TEGAVISATTGNDSL
+238 TEGALINATTGNDSL

-259 VKNKA
+259 VKNRA

-319 WAGAGVGGVLTNS
+319 WAGAGAGGVLTNS
-332 LIRNTAKYAPMVM
+332 LIRNIAKYAPMVM

-638 QMQQEANVFMEE
+638 QMQQEANIFMEE
-650 QARFES
+650 QARFEN
-656 AEDAKELVATEVQN
+656 AEDAKELVATEVQK

-699 KLGINAKEAFDRYP
+699 KLGISAKEAFDRYP
-713 IRIADEPNTD
+713 IRIADEPTTD
-723 KGTSFNQSA
+723 KGTSFNQSTT
-732 SPEQTISVDDFVK
+732 PEQTISVDEFVK

-751 GIELGLKGSQ
+751 GIELGLKGSP

-846 GRKYNQTSILKQT
+846 GRKYNQT
-859 DTISFKKWFGDSQ
+859 
-872 VLDANGNP
+872 
-880 QIRYHGTRDNWSQW
+880 
-894 DKSRAGGLIHTT
+894 
-906 SDVDI
+906 
-911 AERYAQGAGGG
+911 
-922 RKRSD
+922 
-927 PVYKDNKENIFEL
+927 
-940 DGNEYVNKSD
+940 
-950 GTRLSFQDIQDMLD
+950 
-964 SGDLNPFYPDGRIE
+964 
-978 PIYVRAENPLDLNT
+978 
-992 KEGLKILASIQATS
+992 
-1006 RFGRSVVDQAKAG
+1006 
-1019 VFDWNSTKH
+1019 
-1028 EFKNKHW
+1028 
-1035 ADDLVPKLKDLGY
+1035 
-1048 DAIIFADD
+1048 
-1056 GHQTLSVFDSE
+1056 
-1067 QIKSVNNSGIFDI
+1067 
-1080 NNPDIYKQA
+1080 

-1104 GSTIALSKNA
+1104 GSTIVLSKNA

-1297 RNMIWYQKQKSKYL
+1297 RNMLWYQKQKSKYL

-1316 EADKKRA
+1316 EADKKRVA
-1323 TVREDMAKEI
+1323 VREDMAKEI
-1333 AQEPVY
+1333 AQQPVY
-1339 QAMAFLRQPLDQIV
+1339 QAMAFLRQPLDQV
-1353 KRDSTKV
+1353 AKRDSTKV

-1379 NEVESTWGIDE
+1379 NEVESTWGIEE
-1390 AAKTKSGVGN
+1390 AAKTKSGIGN

-1406 SKSKVK
+1406 SKSKLK

-1446 ADQLRGVNQY
+1446 ADQLRGINQY

-1461 HELLDYSQDMD
+1461 PELLDYSQDMD

-1573 AIEAALHNDV
+1573 AVEAALHNDV

-1746 PENQSYR
+1746 PENQNYR

-1811 TLLGRDKTAELKAR
+1811 TLLGRDKTAELKAK

-1831 SAKRVDQVITWLD
+1831 SAKRVDQVVTWLD
-1844 GGPTGKFRK
+1844 GGASGKFRT

-1863 AQYRIEKAK
+1863 AKYRIEKAK
-1872 MLKNVVDIFEGFGKM
+1872 MLKDVVDIFEGFGKL

-1914 TGNMSNKER
+1914 TGNLSNKER

-1942 AWDQFFNRMITEN
+1942 AWDQFFSRMVKEG

-1973 KYKEQAQVTHKKING
+1973 KYKEQAQITHKKING
-1988 RYFDELPRTPVS
+1988 RYFDELPRTPIS

-2026 QDKNLAENNLQALDI
+2026 QDKNLAENNLAALDI

-2085 QVGRLLL
+2085 QIGRLLL
-2092 NKDFRNEIERVMPF
+2092 NKDFRNEIERVLPF

-2119 ANQTVDESSGVHLLD
+2119 ANQTVDESSGVSLLD
-2134 NIFRV
+2134 NIFRT

-2148 MAGNLKNAIE
+2148 MAGNLKNAVE

-2173 HLLKAQG
+2173 QLLKAQA
-2180 HYFTFV
+2180 HYFASV

-2303 MFLMFYNWFNMV
+2303 MFLMFYNWFNMI
-2315 WNTTSSEVKLALEAS
+2315 WNTTSSEAKLALEAS

-2341 AYVALMMIS
+2341 AYIALMMIS

-2368 DDDKDGDKW
+2368 DGDDDGDKW

-2401 VVNAAISNIDDSV
+2401 VVNAAISNTDDSI

-2429 SGLSLIQHFKRS
+2429 SGLSLIQHAKRA

-2452 AAKDLMNTA
+2452 AAKDMLNTA

-2471 LGKPF
+2471 LGKPI

-2490 ESIYDATRGTITGKH
+2490 DSIYDATRGTITGKH
-2505 APED
+2505 APEDDK

>member
-25 IADSEAHAR
+25 IADTEARAQ
-34 KAAKSL
+34 KAARSL
-40 GLDYDKMTETP
+40 GLDYSKITESP
-51 EQIVSVADE
+51 EQVVSVADE
-60 INTQKRVNDVVASDP
+60 INTQKRVNEVIASDP

-84 NQAAESLD
+84 SQAAVSLD
-92 DFENLKDISGKVSLL
+92 DFENLKGISDKVSLL
-107 GSSLS
+107 GSSLN
-112 KPYQSVSYE
+112 KPHENITYQ
-121 DIQNVLNKGTSPEQK
+121 DIQQVLNKGTSPEQK
-136 QRLKEL
+136 KRLKEL
-142 GVYEGPQKKIKPNV
+142 GVYEEPQKQIKPNV
-156 NTNLIDSFSSTLVP
+156 NPNLLDTLSTTIVP
-170 QTSDQVFNEHYDR
+170 QTSEQVFKENYDR
-183 IKKTA
+183 IKKNA

-210 ATAEPTNPQEQG
+210 ATAQPTNPQDQG

-238 TEGAVISATTGNDSL
+238 TEGAVINATTGNDSL

-259 VKNKA
+259 VKNRA

-286 GVLGAAQELIS
+286 GVLGAALELVS
-297 NADAGLVGEF
+297 NANAGLVGEF
-307 LIEQAPPALAGY
+307 LIEQAPPALVGY
-319 WAGAGVGGVLTNS
+319 YAGAGAGGVLTNS

-351 TLVRGVTVA
+351 KLVRGVTTA

-374 AIVSYGQN
+374 ALVSYGQN

-442 SVQGA
+442 SVKGA

-474 VAITSASKV
+474 VAITSAAKV

-500 QEDAVRS
+500 QQDAVRS
-507 STFASVLNNLI
+507 STFAAVLNNLI

-537 IKQAIEEHGAV
+537 IKQAVEEHGAV

-564 RNIEPSD
+564 RNIEPTD

-576 PSLQDQLGTAETFNG
+576 PSLQDQLGTAEIFNG

-601 SAMSVVERP
+601 SAMSVIERP
-610 TDFVENVRSDP
+610 TDFVENVRSSPD
-621 NMPTYREAQ
+621 MPTYREAQ

-638 QMQQEANVFMEE
+638 QMQQEADTYMAE

-670 QLASVGTFTAKYNR
+670 QLAKVGTFTAKYNR

-699 KLGINAKEAFDRYP
+699 KLGISAKDAFDRYP
-713 IRIADEPNTD
+713 IRIADEPTTGT
-723 KGTSFNQSA
+723 GTSFNQSA
-732 SPEQTISVDDFVK
+732 KPEQTISVDDFVK
-745 GIKKQY
+745 GLKKQY
-751 GIELGLKGSQ
+751 GIELGLKGST

-772 VPEAMRNQGT
+772 VPEDMRNQGT

-846 GRKYNQTSILKQT
+846 GRKYNQ
-859 DTISFKKWFGDSQ
+859 
-872 VLDANGNP
+872 
-880 QIRYHGTRDNWSQW
+880 
-894 DKSRAGGLIHTT
+894 
-906 SDVDI
+906 
-911 AERYAQGAGGG
+911 
-922 RKRSD
+922 
-927 PVYKDNKENIFEL
+927 
-940 DGNEYVNKSD
+940 
-950 GTRLSFQDIQDMLD
+950 
-964 SGDLNPFYPDGRIE
+964 
-978 PIYVRAENPLDLNT
+978 
-992 KEGLKILASIQATS
+992 
-1006 RFGRSVVDQAKAG
+1006 
-1019 VFDWNSTKH
+1019 
-1028 EFKNKHW
+1028 
-1035 ADDLVPKLKDLGY
+1035 
-1048 DAIIFADD
+1048 
-1056 GHQTLSVFDSE
+1056 
-1067 QIKSVNNSGIFDI
+1067 
-1080 NNPDIYKQA
+1080 A
-1089 NGGTRGSITFTIGQD
+1089 NGGTRGSITFSIGQD
-1104 GSTIALSKNA
+1104 GSTIVLSKNA

-1129 MNMQIALSPDAPAQ
+1129 MNMQLALSPDAPAQ

-1297 RNMIWYQKQKSKYL
+1297 RNMVWYQKQKSKYM

-1316 EADKKRA
+1316 EADKKRTA
-1323 TVREDMAKEI
+1323 VREEMAKEI

-1339 QAMAFLRQPLDQIV
+1339 QAMAFLRQPLDPAV

-1390 AAKTKSGVGN
+1390 AAKTKSGIGN

-1432 EHGKFD
+1432 EHDKFD

-1446 ADQLRGVNQY
+1446 TDQLRGVNQY
-1456 STQVD
+1456 SNKVD
-1461 HELLDYSQDMD
+1461 PELFDYSQDMD

-1494 KYGRDSAIY
+1494 KYGKDSDIY

-1563 EFYDQQSIVE
+1563 EFFDQQSIVE
-1573 AIEAALHNDV
+1573 SVEAALHNDV
-1583 RARFLSAE
+1583 RARMLAAE
-1591 MAALNGMLGRKSALN
+1591 MAALNGLLGRKSALN
-1606 EAAKTVA
+1606 EAAKAVA

-1645 RKGNTVEAARHKRNQ
+1645 RKGETVEAARHKRNQ

-1678 KHLDLVKKVFGNNE
+1678 KHLDMVKKVFGKNE
-1692 KLSKNRDFDFV
+1692 KLAKNRDFDFV

-1746 PENQSYR
+1746 PENQNYR

-1759 FNAVMAAVE
+1759 FNAVMSAVE
-1768 TLWHRSREN
+1768 TLWHRSKEN
-1777 KVWHT
+1777 KIWHT

-1799 SGGKKSVEKIQQ
+1799 SSSKKSIEKIQQ
-1811 TLLGRDKTAELKAR
+1811 NLLGKNKTAELKSK

-1831 SAKRVDQVITWLD
+1831 SAKRVDQVVTWLD
-1844 GGPTGKFRK
+1844 GGPNGKFRN

-1863 AQYRIEKAK
+1863 AKYRTEKAK
-1872 MLKNVVDIFEGFGKM
+1872 MLKEVVDIFEGFGKL

-1942 AWDQFFNRMITEN
+1942 AWDKFFNRMINEN
-1955 VITKKDMDNI
+1955 VITKNDMDTI

-1973 KYKEQAQVTHKKING
+1973 KFKEQAQITHKKING
-1988 RYFDELPRTPVS
+1988 RYFDELPRTPIS

-2006 EGGYVPAAYDRI
+2006 EGGYVPAAYDRM

-2085 QVGRLLL
+2085 QIGRLLL
-2092 NKDFRNEIERVMPF
+2092 NKDFRNEIERVLPF

-2119 ANQTVDESSGVHLLD
+2119 ANQTVDESSGVSLLD
-2134 NIFRV
+2134 NIFRT

-2148 MAGNLKNAIE
+2148 MAGNLKNAVE

-2173 HLLKAQG
+2173 QLLKAQA
-2180 HYFTFV
+2180 HYFASV

-2223 QKGAIQTVKDFTM
+2223 QRGAIQTVKDFTM
-2236 KHAYV
+2236 KHAYI
-2241 LQTTIQRPMEMIS
+2241 LQTTIQRPMETIS

-2266 YTQYDAVHAAD
+2266 MTQYDAVHAAD

-2315 WNTTSSEVKLALEAS
+2315 WNTSMSEAKLALEAS

-2350 IPSILSELLSVIF
+2350 IPSMLSELLGIIF
-2363 AGGLQ
+2363 AGGLKDE
-2368 DDDKDGDKW
+2368 DDDDNKW

-2388 LKMLSAFVPYAGN
+2388 LKMLAAFVPYAGN
-2401 VVNAAISNIDDSV
+2401 VVNAAISNTDDTI

-2429 SGLSLIQHFKRS
+2429 SGLSLIQHARRA

-2452 AAKDLMNTA
+2452 AAKDMLNTA
-2461 TLATGIPFAV
+2461 TLVTGIPFAV
-2471 LGKPF
+2471 LGKPS
-2476 GYWLAIAQGKKDAP
+2476 GYWLDVAQGKKDAP
-2490 ESIYDATRGTITGKH
+2490 DSIYDATRGTITGKH
-2505 APED
+2505 APKD

>member
-1 MSDQNANLTI
+1 MSDQNTNLTI

-25 IADSEAHAR
+25 IADTEARAR
-34 KAAKSL
+34 KAARSL
-40 GLDYDKMTETP
+40 GLDYNKMTETP

-60 INTQKRVNDVVASDP
+60 VNTQKRVNEVVASDP

-84 NQAAESLD
+84 NQAAVSLD
-92 DFENLKDISGKVSLL
+92 DFENLKDISDKVSLL
-107 GSSLS
+107 GSSLN
-112 KPYQSVSYE
+112 KPYEPVSYQ
-121 DIQNVLNKGTSPEQK
+121 DIQNVLSKGTSPEQK
-136 QRLKEL
+136 KRLKEL
-142 GVYEGPQKKIKPNV
+142 GIYEDPQKQVKPNV
-156 NTNLIDSFSSTLVP
+156 NPNLLDTLSTSLVP
-170 QTSDQVFNEHYDR
+170 QTSDQVFKENYDR

-210 ATAEPTNPQEQG
+210 ASAEPSSPQEQG

-238 TEGAVISATTGNDSL
+238 TEGAVISAATGNDSL

-264 APSQEMS
+264 APSQEMT

-286 GVLGAAQELIS
+286 GVLGAAQELVS

-307 LIEQAPPALAGY
+307 LIEQAPPALVGY
-319 WAGAGVGGVLTNS
+319 YTGAGAGGVLTNS

-351 TLVRGVTVA
+351 KLVRGVTTA

-374 AIVSYGQN
+374 ALVSYGQN
-382 MAEAREKFLTKQEQ
+382 MAEAREKFLTRQEQ

-442 SVQGA
+442 SVKGA

-474 VAITSASKV
+474 VAITSAAKV

-500 QEDAVRS
+500 QQDAVRS
-507 STFASVLNNLI
+507 STFAAVLNNLI

-537 IKQAIEEHGAV
+537 IKQAVEEHGAV

-564 RNIEPSD
+564 RNIEPTD

-610 TDFVENVRSDP
+610 TDFVENVRSSPD
-621 NMPTYREAQ
+621 MPTYREAQ

-638 QMQQEANVFMEE
+638 QMQQEADTYMAE

-670 QLASVGTFTAKYNR
+670 QLAKVGTFTAKYNR

-699 KLGINAKEAFDRYP
+699 KLGISAKEAFDRYP
-713 IRIADEPNTD
+713 IRITD
-723 KGTSFNQSA
+723 DSVQSEA
-732 SPEQTISVDDFVK
+732 KVPESVDNDVTLTQTQQPKTEPK
-745 GIKKQY
+745 GQRY
-751 GIELGLKGSQ
+751 QQ
-761 SSNVLSLHKIV
+761 SK
-772 VPEAMRNQGT
+772 
-782 GTKAMQDII
+782 
-791 NYADSQN
+791 
-798 KTIALTPSSDF
+798 
-809 GGNKNRLTGF
+809 
-819 YKKLGFVENKGRNKD
+819 
-834 YEISESMYRSPN
+834 
-846 GRKYNQTSILKQT
+846 
-859 DTISFKKWFGDSQ
+859 
-872 VLDANGNP
+872 
-880 QIRYHGTRDNWSQW
+880 
-894 DKSRAGGLIHTT
+894 
-906 SDVDI
+906 
-911 AERYAQGAGGG
+911 
-922 RKRSD
+922 
-927 PVYKDNKENIFEL
+927 
-940 DGNEYVNKSD
+940 
-950 GTRLSFQDIQDMLD
+950 
-964 SGDLNPFYPDGRIE
+964 
-978 PIYVRAENPLDLNT
+978 
-992 KEGLKILASIQATS
+992 
-1006 RFGRSVVDQAKAG
+1006 
-1019 VFDWNSTKH
+1019 
-1028 EFKNKHW
+1028 
-1035 ADDLVPKLKDLGY
+1035 
-1048 DAIIFADD
+1048 
-1056 GHQTLSVFDSE
+1056 
-1067 QIKSVNNSGIFDI
+1067 
-1080 NNPDIYKQA
+1080 
-1089 NGGTRGSITFTIGQD
+1089 GGTRGSITFNIGKD
-1104 GSTIALSKNA
+1104 GSTIILSKNA

-1129 MNMQIALSPDAPAQ
+1129 MNMQLALSPDAPAQ

-1323 TVREDMAKEI
+1323 AVREDMAKDI

-1339 QAMAFLRQPLDQIV
+1339 QAMAFLRQPLDPVV

-1379 NEVESTWGIDE
+1379 NEVESTWGIDD
-1390 AAKTKSGVGN
+1390 AAKTKSGIGN

-1446 ADQLRGVNQY
+1446 ADQLRGINQY
-1456 STQVD
+1456 SNKVD
-1461 HELLDYSQDMD
+1461 PELLDYSQDMD

-1494 KYGRDSAIY
+1494 KYGRDSDIY

-1563 EFYDQQSIVE
+1563 EFFDQQSIIE
-1573 AIEAALHNDV
+1573 AVEAALHNDV
-1583 RARFLSAE
+1583 RARMLSAE
-1591 MAALNGMLGRKSALN
+1591 MAALNGLLGRKSALN

-1634 ARLGRMANDAF
+1634 ARLGRMANEAF
-1645 RKGNTVEAARHKRNQ
+1645 RKGETVEAARHKRNQ

-1746 PENQSYR
+1746 PENQNYR

-1768 TLWHRSREN
+1768 TLWHRSKEN
-1777 KVWHT
+1777 KIWHT

-1799 SGGKKSVEKIQQ
+1799 TGGKKSVEKIQQ
-1811 TLLGRDKTAELKAR
+1811 TLLGRDKTAELKAK

-1831 SAKRVDQVITWLD
+1831 SAKRVDQVVTWLD
-1844 GGPTGKFRK
+1844 GGANGKFRT

-1863 AQYRIEKAK
+1863 AKYRIEKAK
-1872 MLKNVVDIFEGFGKM
+1872 MLKDVVDIFEGFGKL

-1914 TGNMSNKER
+1914 TGNLSNKER

-1942 AWDQFFNRMITEN
+1942 AWDQFFSRMVKEG

-1973 KYKEQAQVTHKKING
+1973 KYKEQAQITHKKING
-1988 RYFDELPRTPVS
+1988 RYFDELPRTPIS

-2026 QDKNLAENNLQALDI
+2026 QDKNLAENNLAALDI
-2041 ATTGANFTKSRADR
+2041 ATTGANFTKSRSDR

-2085 QVGRLLL
+2085 QIGRLLL
-2092 NKDFRNEIERVMPF
+2092 NKDFRNEIERVLPF

-2119 ANQTVDESSGVHLLD
+2119 ANQTVDESSGVSLLD
-2134 NIFRV
+2134 NIFRT

-2148 MAGNLKNAIE
+2148 MAGNLKNAVE

-2173 HLLKAQG
+2173 QLLKAQA
-2180 HYFTFV
+2180 HYFASV
-2186 ATREDMANNIMEM
+2186 AIREDMANNIMEM

-2266 YTQYDAVHAAD
+2266 MTQYEAVHAAD

-2296 RGTPAKR
+2296 RGTPARR

-2315 WNTTSSEVKLALEAS
+2315 WNTTSSEAKLVLEAS

-2341 AYVALMMIS
+2341 AYIALMMIS
-2350 IPSILSELLSVIF
+2350 IPSILSELLGVIF
-2363 AGGLQ
+2363 AGGLKDE
-2368 DDDKDGDKW
+2368 DDDDNKW
-2377 DDLSAKLALSQ
+2377 DDLSAKLAISQ
-2388 LKMLSAFVPYAGN
+2388 VKMLAAFVPYAGN
-2401 VVNAAISNIDDSV
+2401 VVNAAISNTDDTI

-2429 SGLSLIQHFKRS
+2429 SGLSLIQHARRA

-2452 AAKDLMNTA
+2452 AAKDMLNTA

-2471 LGKPF
+2471 LGKPS
-2476 GYWLAIAQGKKDAP
+2476 GYWLDIAQGKKDAP
-2490 ESIYDATRGTITGKH
+2490 DSIYDATRGTITGKH
-2505 APED
+2505 APEY

>member
-1 MSDQNANLTI
+1 MSDQNTNLTI

-25 IADSEAHAR
+25 IADTEARAR
-34 KAAKSL
+34 KAARSL
-40 GLDYDKMTETP
+40 GLDYNKMTETP

-60 INTQKRVNDVVASDP
+60 VNTQKRVNEVVASDP

-84 NQAAESLD
+84 NQAAVSLD
-92 DFENLKDISGKVSLL
+92 DFENLKDISDKVSLL
-107 GSSLS
+107 GSSLN
-112 KPYQSVSYE
+112 KPYEPVSYQ
-121 DIQNVLNKGTSPEQK
+121 DIQNVLSKGTSPEQK
-136 QRLKEL
+136 KRLKEL
-142 GVYEGPQKKIKPNV
+142 GIYEDPQKQVKPNV
-156 NTNLIDSFSSTLVP
+156 NPNLLDTLSTSLVP
-170 QTSDQVFNEHYDR
+170 QTSDQVFKEHYDR
-183 IKKTA
+183 IKKTT
-188 GVMSAERFKKYYEN
+188 GVMAAERFKKYYEN

-210 ATAEPTNPQEQG
+210 ASAEPSNPQEQG

-238 TEGAVISATTGNDSL
+238 TEGAIISAATGNDSL

-264 APSQEMS
+264 APSQEMT

-286 GVLGAAQELIS
+286 GVLGAAQELVS

-307 LIEQAPPALAGY
+307 LIEQAPPALVGY
-319 WAGAGVGGVLTNS
+319 YAGAGAGGVLTNS
-332 LIRNTAKYAPMVM
+332 LIRKTAK
-345 NLEKAA
+345 
-351 TLVRGVTVA
+351 LVRGVTTA

-374 AIVSYGQN
+374 ALVSYGQN

-442 SVQGA
+442 SVKGA

-474 VAITSASKV
+474 VAITSAAKV

-500 QEDAVRS
+500 QQDAVRS
-507 STFASVLNNLI
+507 STFAAVLNNLI

-537 IKQAIEEHGAV
+537 IKQAVEEHGAV

-564 RNIEPSD
+564 RNIEPTD

-610 TDFVENVRSDP
+610 TDFVENVRSSPD
-621 NMPTYREAQ
+621 MPTYREAQ

-638 QMQQEANVFMEE
+638 QMQQEANVFMAE

-670 QLASVGTFTAKYNR
+670 QLAKVGTFTAKYNR

-699 KLGINAKEAFDRYP
+699 KLGISAKEAFDRYP
-713 IRIADEPNTD
+713 IRIADDSVQLEA
-723 KGTSFNQSA
+723 KA
-732 SPEQTISVDDFVK
+732 PESVDNDVTLT
-745 GIKKQY
+745 QTQ
-751 GIELGLKGSQ
+751 Q
-761 SSNVLSLHKIV
+761 S
-772 VPEAMRNQGT
+772 
-782 GTKAMQDII
+782 
-791 NYADSQN
+791 
-798 KTIALTPSSDF
+798 
-809 GGNKNRLTGF
+809 
-819 YKKLGFVENKGRNKD
+819 
-834 YEISESMYRSPN
+834 
-846 GRKYNQTSILKQT
+846 QT
-859 DTISFKKWFGDSQ
+859 DPKGQ
-872 VLDANGNP
+872 
-880 QIRYHGTRDNWSQW
+880 RYQQS
-894 DKSRAGGLIHTT
+894 K
-906 SDVDI
+906 
-911 AERYAQGAGGG
+911 
-922 RKRSD
+922 
-927 PVYKDNKENIFEL
+927 
-940 DGNEYVNKSD
+940 
-950 GTRLSFQDIQDMLD
+950 
-964 SGDLNPFYPDGRIE
+964 
-978 PIYVRAENPLDLNT
+978 
-992 KEGLKILASIQATS
+992 
-1006 RFGRSVVDQAKAG
+1006 
-1019 VFDWNSTKH
+1019 
-1028 EFKNKHW
+1028 
-1035 ADDLVPKLKDLGY
+1035 
-1048 DAIIFADD
+1048 
-1056 GHQTLSVFDSE
+1056 
-1067 QIKSVNNSGIFDI
+1067 
-1080 NNPDIYKQA
+1080 
-1089 NGGTRGSITFTIGQD
+1089 GGTRGSITFNIGKD
-1104 GSTIALSKNA
+1104 GSTIILSKNA

-1129 MNMQIALSPDAPAQ
+1129 MNMQLALSPDAPAQ

-1323 TVREDMAKEI
+1323 AVREDMAKEI

-1339 QAMAFLRQPLDQIV
+1339 QAMAFLRQPLDQV
-1353 KRDSTKV
+1353 AKRDLNKV

-1446 ADQLRGVNQY
+1446 AEQLRGVNQY

-1461 HELLDYSQDMD
+1461 PELLDYSQDMD

-1494 KYGRDSAIY
+1494 KYGRDSDIY
-1503 QSISK
+1503 QRISK

-1563 EFYDQQSIVE
+1563 EFFDQQSIIE
-1573 AIEAALHNDV
+1573 AVEAALHNDV
-1583 RARFLSAE
+1583 RARMLSAE
-1591 MAALNGMLGRKSALN
+1591 MAALNGLLGRKSALN

-1678 KHLDLVKKVFGNNE
+1678 KHLDLVKKIFGNNE

-1746 PENQSYR
+1746 PENQNYR

-1768 TLWHRSREN
+1768 TLWHRSKEN
-1777 KVWHT
+1777 KIWHT

-1799 SGGKKSVEKIQQ
+1799 TGGKKSVEKIQQ
-1811 TLLGRDKTAELKAR
+1811 TLLGRDKTAELKAK

-1831 SAKRVDQVITWLD
+1831 SAKRVDQVVTWLD
-1844 GGPTGKFRK
+1844 GGANGKFRT
-1853 YLINP
+1853 YIINP

-1863 AQYRIEKAK
+1863 AKYRIEKAK
-1872 MLKNVVDIFEGFGKM
+1872 MLKDVVDIFEGFGKL

-1914 TGNMSNKER
+1914 TGNLSNKER

-2085 QVGRLLL
+2085 QIGRLLL
-2092 NKDFRNEIERVMPF
+2092 NKDFRNEIERVLPF

-2119 ANQTVDESSGVHLLD
+2119 ANQTVDESSGVSLLD
-2134 NIFRV
+2134 NIFRT

-2148 MAGNLKNAIE
+2148 MAGNLKNAVE
-2158 QFTGFTQVAVAVPPK
+2158 QFTGFTQVTVAVPPK
-2173 HLLKAQG
+2173 QLLKALA
-2180 HYFTFV
+2180 HYFRSV
-2186 ATREDMANNIMEM
+2186 ATRENMANDIMQM

-2205 RFDRAADEYR
+2205 RWDRAADEYR

-2236 KHAYV
+2236 KHAYI
-2241 LQTTIQRPMEMIS
+2241 LQTTIQRPMETIS

-2266 YTQYDAVHAAD
+2266 MTQYDAVHAAD

-2315 WNTTSSEVKLALEAS
+2315 WNTSMSEAKLALEAS

-2350 IPSILSELLSVIF
+2350 IPSMLSELLGIIF
-2363 AGGLQ
+2363 AGGLKDE
-2368 DDDKDGDKW
+2368 DDDDNKW

-2388 LKMLSAFVPYAGN
+2388 LKMLAAFVPYAGN
-2401 VVNAAISNIDDSV
+2401 VVNAAISNTDDTI

-2429 SGLSLIQHFKRS
+2429 SGLSLIQHARRA

-2452 AAKDLMNTA
+2452 AAKDMLNTA
-2461 TLATGIPFAV
+2461 TLVTGIPFAV
-2471 LGKPF
+2471 LGKPS
-2476 GYWLAIAQGKKDAP
+2476 GYWLDVAQGKKDAP
-2490 ESIYDATRGTITGKH
+2490 DSIYDATRGTITG
-2505 APED
+2505 

>member
-1 MSDQNANLTI
+1 MSDQNTNLTI

-25 IADSEAHAR
+25 IADTEARAR
-34 KAAKSL
+34 KAARSL
-40 GLDYDKMTETP
+40 GLDYNKMTETP

-60 INTQKRVNDVVASDP
+60 VNTQKRVNEVVASDP

-84 NQAAESLD
+84 NQAAVSLD
-92 DFENLKDISGKVSLL
+92 DFENLKDISDKVSLL
-107 GSSLS
+107 GSSLN
-112 KPYQSVSYE
+112 KPYEPVSYQ
-121 DIQNVLNKGTSPEQK
+121 DIQNVLSKGTSPEQK
-136 QRLKEL
+136 KRLKEL
-142 GVYEGPQKKIKPNV
+142 GIYEDPQKQVKPNV
-156 NTNLIDSFSSTLVP
+156 NPNLLDTLSTSLVP
-170 QTSDQVFNEHYDR
+170 QTSDQVFKEHYDR

-210 ATAEPTNPQEQG
+210 ATAEPTSPQEQG

-264 APSQEMS
+264 APSQEMT

-286 GVLGAAQELIS
+286 GVLGAAQELVS

-307 LIEQAPPALAGY
+307 LIEQAPPALVGY
-319 WAGAGVGGVLTNS
+319 YAGAGAGGVLTNS
-332 LIRNTAKYAPMVM
+332 LIRNTAKYAPLVM

-351 TLVRGVTVA
+351 KLVRGVTTA

-374 AIVSYGQN
+374 ALVSYGQN
-382 MAEAREKFLTKQEQ
+382 MAEAREKFLTRQEQ

-442 SVQGA
+442 SVKGA

-474 VAITSASKV
+474 VAITSAAKV

-500 QEDAVRS
+500 QQDAVRS
-507 STFASVLNNLI
+507 STFAAVLNNLI

-537 IKQAIEEHGAV
+537 IKQAVEEHGAV

-564 RNIEPSD
+564 RNIEPTD

-610 TDFVENVRSDP
+610 TDFVENVRSSPD
-621 NMPTYREAQ
+621 MPTYRETQ

-638 QMQQEANVFMEE
+638 QMQQEADTYMAE

-670 QLASVGTFTAKYNR
+670 QLAKVGTFTAKYNR

-699 KLGINAKEAFDRYP
+699 KLGISAKEAFDRYP
-713 IRIADEPNTD
+713 IRIADEPTTD

-732 SPEQTISVDDFVK
+732 TPEQTISVDDFATS
-745 GIKKQY
+745 IKQQY
-751 GIELGLKGSQ
+751 GIELSLKGSP

-846 GRKYNQTSILKQT
+846 GRKYNQ
-859 DTISFKKWFGDSQ
+859 
-872 VLDANGNP
+872 
-880 QIRYHGTRDNWSQW
+880 
-894 DKSRAGGLIHTT
+894 
-906 SDVDI
+906 
-911 AERYAQGAGGG
+911 
-922 RKRSD
+922 
-927 PVYKDNKENIFEL
+927 
-940 DGNEYVNKSD
+940 
-950 GTRLSFQDIQDMLD
+950 
-964 SGDLNPFYPDGRIE
+964 
-978 PIYVRAENPLDLNT
+978 
-992 KEGLKILASIQATS
+992 
-1006 RFGRSVVDQAKAG
+1006 
-1019 VFDWNSTKH
+1019 
-1028 EFKNKHW
+1028 
-1035 ADDLVPKLKDLGY
+1035 
-1048 DAIIFADD
+1048 
-1056 GHQTLSVFDSE
+1056 
-1067 QIKSVNNSGIFDI
+1067 
-1080 NNPDIYKQA
+1080 A
-1089 NGGTRGSITFTIGQD
+1089 NGGTRGSITFTVGQD
-1104 GSTIALSKNA
+1104 GSTIVLSKNA

-1143 VRADMETVMKW
+1143 VREDMETVMKW
-1154 ASPETTDLG
+1154 ASPETTDIG

-1285 ELSINTLEQKSL
+1285 ELSINTLEQRSL
-1297 RNMIWYQKQKSKYL
+1297 RNMVWYQKQKSKYL

-1339 QAMAFLRQPLDQIV
+1339 QAMAFLRQPLDQV
-1353 KRDSTKV
+1353 AKRDSTKV

-1446 ADQLRGVNQY
+1446 AEQLRGVNQY

-1461 HELLDYSQDMD
+1461 PELLDYSQDMD

-1494 KYGRDSAIY
+1494 KYGRDSDIY

-1563 EFYDQQSIVE
+1563 EFFDQQSIIE
-1573 AIEAALHNDV
+1573 AVEAALHNDV
-1583 RARFLSAE
+1583 RARMLSAE
-1591 MAALNGMLGRKSALN
+1591 MAALNGLLGRKSALN

-1634 ARLGRMANDAF
+1634 ARLGRMANEAF
-1645 RKGNTVEAARHKRNQ
+1645 RKGETVEAARHKRNQ

-1678 KHLDLVKKVFGNNE
+1678 KHLELVKKVFGNNE

-1746 PENQSYR
+1746 PENQNYR

-1768 TLWHRSREN
+1768 TLWHRSKEN
-1777 KVWHT
+1777 KIWHT

-1799 SGGKKSVEKIQQ
+1799 TGGKKSVEKIQQ
-1811 TLLGRDKTAELKAR
+1811 TLLGRDKTAELKAK

-1831 SAKRVDQVITWLD
+1831 SAKRVDQVVTWLD
-1844 GGPTGKFRK
+1844 GGANGKFRT

-1863 AQYRIEKAK
+1863 AKYRIEKAK
-1872 MLKNVVDIFEGFGKM
+1872 MLKDVVDIFEGFGKL

-1914 TGNMSNKER
+1914 TGNLSNKER
-1923 LVLGYGWGARL
+1923 LVLGYGWGSRL

-1942 AWDQFFNRMITEN
+1942 AWDQFFSRMVKEG

-1973 KYKEQAQVTHKKING
+1973 KYKEQAQITHKKING
-1988 RYFDELPRTPVS
+1988 RYFDELPRTPIS

-2085 QVGRLLL
+2085 QIGRLLL
-2092 NKDFRNEIERVMPF
+2092 NKDFRNEIERVLPF

-2119 ANQTVDESSGVHLLD
+2119 ANQTVDESSGVSLLD
-2134 NIFRV
+2134 NIFRT

-2148 MAGNLKNAIE
+2148 MAGNLKKAVE
-2158 QFTGFTQVAVAVPPK
+2158 QFTGFSQVAVAVPPK
-2173 HLLKAQG
+2173 QLLKAQA
-2180 HYFTFV
+2180 HYFASV

-2223 QKGAIQTVKDFTM
+2223 QKDAIQTVKDFTM
-2236 KHAYV
+2236 KHAYI
-2241 LQTTIQRPMEMIS
+2241 LQTTIQRPMETIS

-2266 YTQYDAVHAAD
+2266 MTQYDAVHAAD

-2315 WNTTSSEVKLALEAS
+2315 WNTSMSEAKLALEAS

-2350 IPSILSELLSVIF
+2350 IPSMLSELLGIIF
-2363 AGGLQ
+2363 AGGLKDE
-2368 DDDKDGDKW
+2368 DDDDNKW

-2388 LKMLSAFVPYAGN
+2388 LKMLAAFVPYAGN
-2401 VVNAAISNIDDSV
+2401 VVNAAISNTDDTI

-2429 SGLSLIQHFKRS
+2429 SGLSLIQHARRA

-2452 AAKDLMNTA
+2452 AAKDMLNTA
-2461 TLATGIPFAV
+2461 TLVTGIPFAV
-2471 LGKPF
+2471 LGKPS
-2476 GYWLAIAQGKKDAP
+2476 GYWLDVAQGKKDAP
-2490 ESIYDATRGTITGKH
+2490 DSIYDATRGTITGKH
-2505 APED
+2505 APKD

>member
-1 MSDQNANLTI
+1 MSDQNTNLTI

-25 IADSEAHAR
+25 IADTEARAR
-34 KAAKSL
+34 KAARSL
-40 GLDYDKMTETP
+40 GLDYNKMTETP

-60 INTQKRVNDVVASDP
+60 VNTQKRVNEVVASDP

-84 NQAAESLD
+84 NQAAVSLD
-92 DFENLKDISGKVSLL
+92 DFENLKDISDKVSLL
-107 GSSLS
+107 GSSLN
-112 KPYQSVSYE
+112 KPYEPVSYQ
-121 DIQNVLNKGTSPEQK
+121 DIQNVLSKGTSPEQK
-136 QRLKEL
+136 KRLKEL
-142 GVYEGPQKKIKPNV
+142 GIYEDPQKQVKPNV
-156 NTNLIDSFSSTLVP
+156 NPNLLDTLSTSLVP
-170 QTSDQVFNEHYDR
+170 QTSDQVFKENYDR

-210 ATAEPTNPQEQG
+210 ATAEPTSPQEQG

-264 APSQEMS
+264 APSQEMT

-286 GVLGAAQELIS
+286 GVLGAAQELVS

-307 LIEQAPPALAGY
+307 LIEQAPPALVGY
-319 WAGAGVGGVLTNS
+319 YAGAGAGGALTNS

-351 TLVRGVTVA
+351 KLVRGVTTA

-374 AIVSYGQN
+374 ALVSYGQN
-382 MAEAREKFLTKQEQ
+382 MAEAREKFLTRQEQ

-442 SVQGA
+442 SVKGA

-474 VAITSASKV
+474 VAITSAAKV

-500 QEDAVRS
+500 QQDAVRS
-507 STFASVLNNLI
+507 STFAAVLNNLI

-537 IKQAIEEHGAV
+537 IKQAVEEHGAV

-564 RNIEPSD
+564 RNIEPTD

-610 TDFVENVRSDP
+610 TDFVENVRSSPD
-621 NMPTYREAQ
+621 MPTYREAQ

-638 QMQQEANVFMEE
+638 QMQQEADTYMAE

-670 QLASVGTFTAKYNR
+670 QLAKVGTFTAKYNR

-699 KLGINAKEAFDRYP
+699 KLGISAKEAFDRYP
-713 IRIADEPNTD
+713 IRIADEPTAD

-732 SPEQTISVDDFVK
+732 TPEQTISVDDFATS
-745 GIKKQY
+745 IKKQY
-751 GIELGLKGSQ
+751 GIELGLKGSP

-772 VPEAMRNQGT
+772 VPEAMRNQGN

-791 NYADSQN
+791 RYADSQN

-809 GGNKNRLTGF
+809 GGNKSRLTSF

-846 GRKYNQTSILKQT
+846 GRKYNQ
-859 DTISFKKWFGDSQ
+859 
-872 VLDANGNP
+872 
-880 QIRYHGTRDNWSQW
+880 
-894 DKSRAGGLIHTT
+894 
-906 SDVDI
+906 
-911 AERYAQGAGGG
+911 
-922 RKRSD
+922 
-927 PVYKDNKENIFEL
+927 
-940 DGNEYVNKSD
+940 
-950 GTRLSFQDIQDMLD
+950 
-964 SGDLNPFYPDGRIE
+964 
-978 PIYVRAENPLDLNT
+978 
-992 KEGLKILASIQATS
+992 
-1006 RFGRSVVDQAKAG
+1006 
-1019 VFDWNSTKH
+1019 
-1028 EFKNKHW
+1028 
-1035 ADDLVPKLKDLGY
+1035 
-1048 DAIIFADD
+1048 
-1056 GHQTLSVFDSE
+1056 
-1067 QIKSVNNSGIFDI
+1067 
-1080 NNPDIYKQA
+1080 A
-1089 NGGTRGSITFTIGQD
+1089 NGGTRGSITFSIGQD
-1104 GSTIALSKNA
+1104 GSTIVLSKNA

-1129 MNMQIALSPDAPAQ
+1129 MNMQLALSPDAPAQ

-1285 ELSINTLEQKSL
+1285 ELSINTLEQRSL
-1297 RNMIWYQKQKSKYL
+1297 RNMVWYQKQKSKYL

-1339 QAMAFLRQPLDQIV
+1339 QAMAFLRQPLDQV
-1353 KRDSTKV
+1353 AKRDSTKV

-1446 ADQLRGVNQY
+1446 AEQLRGVNQY

-1461 HELLDYSQDMD
+1461 PELLDYSQDMD

-1494 KYGRDSAIY
+1494 KYGRDSDIY

-1563 EFYDQQSIVE
+1563 EFFDQQSIIE
-1573 AIEAALHNDV
+1573 AVEAALHNDV
-1583 RARFLSAE
+1583 RARMLSAE
-1591 MAALNGMLGRKSALN
+1591 MAALNGLLGRKSALN

-1634 ARLGRMANDAF
+1634 ARLGRMANEAF
-1645 RKGNTVEAARHKRNQ
+1645 RKGETVEAARHKRNQ

-1678 KHLDLVKKVFGNNE
+1678 KHLELVKKVFGNNE

-1724 QLELIRKYDPTTYAE
+1724 QLELIRKYDPTTYTE

-1746 PENQSYR
+1746 PENQNYR

-1768 TLWHRSREN
+1768 TLWHRSKEN
-1777 KVWHT
+1777 KIWHT

-1799 SGGKKSVEKIQQ
+1799 TGGKKSVEKIQQ
-1811 TLLGRDKTAELKAR
+1811 TLLGRDKTAELKAK

-1831 SAKRVDQVITWLD
+1831 SAKRVDQVVTWLD
-1844 GGPTGKFRK
+1844 GGANGKFRT

-1863 AQYRIEKAK
+1863 AKYRIEKAK
-1872 MLKNVVDIFEGFGKM
+1872 MLKDVVDIFEGFGKL

-1914 TGNMSNKER
+1914 TGNLSNKER
-1923 LVLGYGWGARL
+1923 LVLGYGWGSRL

-1942 AWDQFFNRMITEN
+1942 AWDQFFSRMVKEG

-1973 KYKEQAQVTHKKING
+1973 KYKEQAQITHKKING
-1988 RYFDELPRTPVS
+1988 RYFDELPRTPIS

-2085 QVGRLLL
+2085 QIGRLLL
-2092 NKDFRNEIERVMPF
+2092 NKDFRNEIERVLPF

-2119 ANQTVDESSGVHLLD
+2119 ANQTVDESSGVSLLD
-2134 NIFRV
+2134 NIFRT

-2148 MAGNLKNAIE
+2148 MAGNLKNAVE

-2173 HLLKAQG
+2173 QLLKAQA
-2180 HYFTFV
+2180 HYFASV

-2236 KHAYV
+2236 KHAYI
-2241 LQTTIQRPMEMIS
+2241 LQTTIQRPMETIS

-2266 YTQYDAVHAAD
+2266 MTQYDAVHAAD

-2315 WNTTSSEVKLALEAS
+2315 WNTSMSEAKLALEAS

-2350 IPSILSELLSVIF
+2350 IPSMLSELLGIIF
-2363 AGGLQ
+2363 AGGLKDE
-2368 DDDKDGDKW
+2368 DDDDNKW

-2388 LKMLSAFVPYAGN
+2388 LKMLAAFVPYAGN
-2401 VVNAAISNIDDSV
+2401 VVNAAISNTDDTI

-2429 SGLSLIQHFKRS
+2429 SGLSLIQHARRA

-2452 AAKDLMNTA
+2452 AAKDMLNTA
-2461 TLATGIPFAV
+2461 TLVTGIPFAV
-2471 LGKPF
+2471 LGKPS
-2476 GYWLAIAQGKKDAP
+2476 GYWLDVAQGKKDAP
-2490 ESIYDATRGTITGKH
+2490 DSIYDATRGTITGKH
-2505 APED
+2505 APKD

>member
-1 MSDQNANLTI
+1 MSDQNTNLTI

-25 IADSEAHAR
+25 IADTEARAR
-34 KAAKSL
+34 KAARSL
-40 GLDYDKMTETP
+40 GLDYNKMTETP

-60 INTQKRVNDVVASDP
+60 VNTQKRVNEVVASDP

-84 NQAAESLD
+84 NQAAVSLD
-92 DFENLKDISGKVSLL
+92 DFENLKDISDKVSLL
-107 GSSLS
+107 GSSLN
-112 KPYQSVSYE
+112 KPYEPVSYQ
-121 DIQNVLNKGTSPEQK
+121 DIQNVLSKGTSPEQK
-136 QRLKEL
+136 KKLKEL
-142 GVYEGPQKKIKPNV
+142 GIYEDPQKQVKPNV
-156 NTNLIDSFSSTLVP
+156 NPNLLDTLSTSLVP
-170 QTSDQVFNEHYDR
+170 QTSDQVFKEHYDR

-210 ATAEPTNPQEQG
+210 ASAEPVSPQEQG

-264 APSQEMS
+264 APSQEMT

-319 WAGAGVGGVLTNS
+319 LAGASAGGVLTNS

-351 TLVRGVTVA
+351 KLVRGVTTA

-374 AIVSYGQN
+374 ALVSYGQN
-382 MAEAREKFLTKQEQ
+382 MAEAREKFLTRQEQ

-442 SVQGA
+442 SVKGA

-474 VAITSASKV
+474 VAITSAAKV

-500 QEDAVRS
+500 QQDAVRS
-507 STFASVLNNLI
+507 STFAAVLNNLI

-537 IKQAIEEHGAV
+537 IKQAVEEHGAV

-564 RNIEPSD
+564 RNIEPTD

-601 SAMSVVERP
+601 SAMSVVEHP
-610 TDFVENVRSDP
+610 TDFVENVRSSPD
-621 NMPTYREAQ
+621 MPTYREAQ

-638 QMQQEANVFMEE
+638 QMQQEADTYMAE

-670 QLASVGTFTAKYNR
+670 QLAKVGTFTAKYNR

-699 KLGINAKEAFDRYP
+699 KLGISAKDVFDRYP
-713 IRIADEPNTD
+713 IRIADD
-723 KGTSFNQSA
+723 SVQSEA
-732 SPEQTISVDDFVK
+732 KAPESVDNEVTLTQTQQPKTEPK
-745 GIKKQY
+745 GQRY
-751 GIELGLKGSQ
+751 QQ
-761 SSNVLSLHKIV
+761 SK
-772 VPEAMRNQGT
+772 
-782 GTKAMQDII
+782 
-791 NYADSQN
+791 
-798 KTIALTPSSDF
+798 
-809 GGNKNRLTGF
+809 
-819 YKKLGFVENKGRNKD
+819 
-834 YEISESMYRSPN
+834 
-846 GRKYNQTSILKQT
+846 
-859 DTISFKKWFGDSQ
+859 
-872 VLDANGNP
+872 
-880 QIRYHGTRDNWSQW
+880 
-894 DKSRAGGLIHTT
+894 
-906 SDVDI
+906 
-911 AERYAQGAGGG
+911 
-922 RKRSD
+922 
-927 PVYKDNKENIFEL
+927 
-940 DGNEYVNKSD
+940 
-950 GTRLSFQDIQDMLD
+950 
-964 SGDLNPFYPDGRIE
+964 
-978 PIYVRAENPLDLNT
+978 
-992 KEGLKILASIQATS
+992 
-1006 RFGRSVVDQAKAG
+1006 
-1019 VFDWNSTKH
+1019 
-1028 EFKNKHW
+1028 
-1035 ADDLVPKLKDLGY
+1035 
-1048 DAIIFADD
+1048 
-1056 GHQTLSVFDSE
+1056 
-1067 QIKSVNNSGIFDI
+1067 
-1080 NNPDIYKQA
+1080 
-1089 NGGTRGSITFTIGQD
+1089 GGTRGSITFNTGKD
-1104 GSTIALSKNA
+1104 GSTIILSKNA

-1129 MNMQIALSPDAPAQ
+1129 MNMQLALSPDAPAQ

-1191 KAPSAA
+1191 KAPSTA

-1219 MGINDRAELNADIT
+1219 IGINDRAELNADIT

-1297 RNMIWYQKQKSKYL
+1297 RNMVWYQKQKSKYL

-1323 TVREDMAKEI
+1323 AVREDMVKEI

-1339 QAMAFLRQPLDQIV
+1339 QAMAFLRQPLDQV
-1353 KRDSTKV
+1353 AKRDSTKV

-1446 ADQLRGVNQY
+1446 AEQLRGVNQY
-1456 STQVD
+1456 SNQVD
-1461 HELLDYSQDMD
+1461 PELLDYSQDMD

-1494 KYGRDSAIY
+1494 KYGRDSDIY

-1563 EFYDQQSIVE
+1563 EFFDQQSIVE
-1573 AIEAALHNDV
+1573 AVEAALHNDV
-1583 RARFLSAE
+1583 RARMLSAE
-1591 MAALNGMLGRKSALN
+1591 MAALNGLLGRKSALN

-1645 RKGNTVEAARHKRNQ
+1645 RRGETVEAARHKRNQ

-1678 KHLDLVKKVFGNNE
+1678 KHLDLVKKIFGNNE

-1703 TAARGILGKYDLGRE
+1703 TAARGILGKYELGRE

-1768 TLWHRSREN
+1768 TLWHRSKEN
-1777 KVWHT
+1777 KIWHT

-1799 SGGKKSVEKIQQ
+1799 SGGKKSIEKIQRD
-1811 TLLGRDKTAELKAR
+1811 LLGKDKTAELKAK

-1831 SAKRVDQVITWLD
+1831 SAKRVDQVVTWLD
-1844 GGPTGKFRK
+1844 GGPTGKFRD

-1863 AQYRIEKAK
+1863 AKYRIEKAK
-1872 MLKNVVDIFEGFGKM
+1872 MLEDVVKTFEGFGKL

-1923 LVLGYGWGARL
+1923 LVLGYGWGERL

-1942 AWDQFFNRMITEN
+1942 AWDKFFSRMITEG
-1955 VITKKDMDNI
+1955 VITKNDMDTV

-1973 KYKEQAQVTHKKING
+1973 RYKEQAQITHKKING

-2085 QVGRLLL
+2085 QIGRLLL
-2092 NKDFRNEIERVMPF
+2092 NKDFRNEIERVLPF

-2119 ANQTVDESSGVHLLD
+2119 ANQTVDESSGVSLLD
-2134 NIFRV
+2134 NIFRT

-2148 MAGNLKNAIE
+2148 MAGNLKNAVE

-2173 HLLKAQG
+2173 QLLKAQV
-2180 HYFTFV
+2180 HYFASV

-2266 YTQYDAVHAAD
+2266 MGQYDAVHAAD

-2303 MFLMFYNWFNMV
+2303 MFLMFYNWFNMI
-2315 WNTTSSEVKLALEAS
+2315 WNTTSSEAKLALEAS

-2368 DDDKDGDKW
+2368 DEDKDDNKW

-2388 LKMLSAFVPYAGN
+2388 IKMLAAFVPYAGN
-2401 VVNAAISNIDDSV
+2401 VLNAAISNTDDNV
-2414 VNDRYTASPV
+2414 INDRYTASPV

-2429 SGLSLIQHFKRS
+2429 SGLSLIQHAKRTLS
-2441 LDEDKEVNQGK
+2441 EDKEVNQGK
-2452 AAKDLMNTA
+2452 AAKDMLNTA
-2461 TLATGIPFAV
+2461 TLATGIPFAT
-2471 LGKPF
+2471 LGKPI
-2476 GYWLAIAQGKKDAP
+2476 GYWLAIAQGKKEAP

-2505 APED
+2505 TPEDDK

>member
-1 MSDQNANLTI
+1 MSDQNTNLTI

-25 IADSEAHAR
+25 IADTEARAR
-34 KAAKSL
+34 KAARSL
-40 GLDYDKMTETP
+40 GLDYNKMTETP

-60 INTQKRVNDVVASDP
+60 VNTQKRVNEVVASDP

-84 NQAAESLD
+84 NQAAVSLD
-92 DFENLKDISGKVSLL
+92 DFENLKDISDKVSLL
-107 GSSLS
+107 GSSLN
-112 KPYQSVSYE
+112 KPYEPVSYQ
-121 DIQNVLNKGTSPEQK
+121 DIQNVLSKGTSPEQK
-136 QRLKEL
+136 KRLKEL
-142 GVYEGPQKKIKPNV
+142 GIYEDPQKQVKPNV
-156 NTNLIDSFSSTLVP
+156 NPNLLDTLSTSLVP
-170 QTSDQVFNEHYDR
+170 QTSDQVFKEHYDR
-183 IKKTA
+183 IKKTT
-188 GVMSAERFKKYYEN
+188 GVMAAERFKKYYEN

-210 ATAEPTNPQEQG
+210 ASAEPSSPQEQG

-264 APSQEMS
+264 APSQEMT
-271 QALYQAQLAAQTNDA
+271 QALYQAQLAAQTNNA
-286 GVLGAAQELIS
+286 GVLGAAQELVS
-297 NADAGLVGEF
+297 NADAGVLGEF
-307 LIEQAPPALAGY
+307 LIEQAPPALVGY
-319 WAGAGVGGVLTNS
+319 YAGAGAGGVLTNS

-351 TLVRGVTVA
+351 KLVRGVTTA

-374 AIVSYGQN
+374 ALMSYGQN
-382 MAEAREKFLTKQEQ
+382 MAEAREKLLTRQEQ

-442 SVQGA
+442 SVKGA

-474 VAITSASKV
+474 VAITSAAKV

-500 QEDAVRS
+500 QQDAVRS
-507 STFASVLNNLI
+507 STFAAVLNNLI

-537 IKQAIEEHGAV
+537 IKQAVEEHGAV

-564 RNIEPSD
+564 RNIEPTD

-610 TDFVENVRSDP
+610 TDFVENVRSSPD
-621 NMPTYREAQ
+621 MPTYREAQ

-638 QMQQEANVFMEE
+638 QMQQEADTYMAE

-670 QLASVGTFTAKYNR
+670 QLAKVGTFTAKYNR

-699 KLGINAKEAFDRYP
+699 KLGISAKEAFDRYP
-713 IRIADEPNTD
+713 IRITDEPTTD
-723 KGTSFNQSA
+723 KGISFNQSA
-732 SPEQTISVDDFVK
+732 TPEQTISVDDFAK
-745 GIKKQY
+745 SIKKQY
-751 GIELGLKGSQ
+751 GIELGLKGSP

-772 VPEAMRNQGT
+772 VPEAMRNQGN

-791 NYADSQN
+791 RYADSQN

-809 GGNKNRLTGF
+809 GGNKSRLTSF

-846 GRKYNQTSILKQT
+846 GRKYNQ
-859 DTISFKKWFGDSQ
+859 
-872 VLDANGNP
+872 
-880 QIRYHGTRDNWSQW
+880 
-894 DKSRAGGLIHTT
+894 
-906 SDVDI
+906 
-911 AERYAQGAGGG
+911 
-922 RKRSD
+922 
-927 PVYKDNKENIFEL
+927 
-940 DGNEYVNKSD
+940 
-950 GTRLSFQDIQDMLD
+950 
-964 SGDLNPFYPDGRIE
+964 
-978 PIYVRAENPLDLNT
+978 
-992 KEGLKILASIQATS
+992 
-1006 RFGRSVVDQAKAG
+1006 
-1019 VFDWNSTKH
+1019 
-1028 EFKNKHW
+1028 
-1035 ADDLVPKLKDLGY
+1035 
-1048 DAIIFADD
+1048 
-1056 GHQTLSVFDSE
+1056 
-1067 QIKSVNNSGIFDI
+1067 
-1080 NNPDIYKQA
+1080 A
-1089 NGGTRGSITFTIGQD
+1089 NGGTRGSITFSIGQD
-1104 GSTIALSKNA
+1104 GSTIVLSKNA

-1129 MNMQIALSPDAPAQ
+1129 MNMQLALSPDAPAQ
-1143 VRADMETVMKW
+1143 VREDMETVMKW

-1297 RNMIWYQKQKSKYL
+1297 RNMIWYQKHKSKYL

-1323 TVREDMAKEI
+1323 AVREDMAKEI

-1339 QAMAFLRQPLDQIV
+1339 QAMAFLRQPLDPVV

-1379 NEVESTWGIDE
+1379 NEVESTWSIDE
-1390 AAKTKSGVGN
+1390 AAKTKSGIGN

-1446 ADQLRGVNQY
+1446 ADQLRGINQY
-1456 STQVD
+1456 SNKVD
-1461 HELLDYSQDMD
+1461 PELLDYSHDMD

-1494 KYGRDSAIY
+1494 KYGRDSDIY

-1563 EFYDQQSIVE
+1563 EFFDQQSIIE
-1573 AIEAALHNDV
+1573 AVEAALHNDV
-1583 RARFLSAE
+1583 RARMLSAE
-1591 MAALNGMLGRKSALN
+1591 MAALNGLLGRKSALN

-1634 ARLGRMANDAF
+1634 ARLGRMANEAF
-1645 RKGNTVEAARHKRNQ
+1645 RKGETVEAARHKRNQ

-1746 PENQSYR
+1746 PENQNYR

-1759 FNAVMAAVE
+1759 FNAVMSAVE
-1768 TLWHRSREN
+1768 TLWHRSKEN
-1777 KVWHT
+1777 KIWHT

-1799 SGGKKSVEKIQQ
+1799 SSGKKSIEKIQQ
-1811 TLLGRDKTAELKAR
+1811 NLLGKNKTAELKAK

-1831 SAKRVDQVITWLD
+1831 SAKRVDQVVTWLD
-1844 GGPTGKFRK
+1844 GGPSGKFRT

-1863 AQYRIEKAK
+1863 AKYRTEKAK
-1872 MLKNVVDIFEGFGKM
+1872 MLKEVVDTFEGFGKL

-1942 AWDQFFNRMITEN
+1942 AWDKFFNRMLNEN
-1955 VITKKDMDNI
+1955 VITKNDMDTI

-1973 KYKEQAQVTHKKING
+1973 NYKEQAQITHKKING
-1988 RYFDELPRTPVS
+1988 RYFDELPRTPIS

-2006 EGGYVPAAYDRI
+2006 EGGYVPAAYDRM

-2085 QVGRLLL
+2085 QIGRLLL

-2119 ANQTVDESSGVHLLD
+2119 ASQRVDEPSRFVLLD
-2134 NIFRV
+2134 NIFRT

-2148 MAGNLKNAIE
+2148 MAGNLKNAVE

-2173 HLLKAQG
+2173 QLLKAQA
-2180 HYFTFV
+2180 HYFASV
-2186 ATREDMANNIMEM
+2186 ATRADMASNIMEM

-2266 YTQYDAVHAAD
+2266 MGQYDAVHAAD

-2290 GISNLE
+2290 GISNVE
-2296 RGTPAKR
+2296 RGTPAHR

-2315 WNTTSSEVKLALEAS
+2315 WNTTSSEAKLALEAS

-2350 IPSILSELLSVIF
+2350 IPSLLSELLSVIF
-2363 AGGLQ
+2363 AGGIKDE
-2368 DDDKDGDKW
+2368 DDDDNKW
-2377 DDLSAKLALSQ
+2377 DDLSARLALSQ
-2388 LKMLSAFVPYAGN
+2388 LKMLAAFAPYAGN
-2401 VVNAAISNIDDSV
+2401 ALNAFVANTDKNV
-2414 VNDRYTASPV
+2414 MNDRYTASPI
-2424 FSMGE
+2424 FSMYE
-2429 SGLSLIQHFKRS
+2429 SATALVKHASRA
-2441 LDEDKEVNQGK
+2441 LDEDKEVNQAK

-2476 GYWLAIAQGKKDAP
+2476 GYWLDVAQGKKDAP
-2490 ESIYDATRGTITGKH
+2490 DSIYDATRGTITGKH
-2505 APED
+2505 APKD

>member
-1 MSDQNANLTI
+1 MSDQNTNLTI

-25 IADSEAHAR
+25 IADTEARAR
-34 KAAKSL
+34 KAARSL
-40 GLDYDKMTETP
+40 GLDYNKMTETP
-51 EQIVSVADE
+51 ERIVSVADE
-60 INTQKRVNDVVASDP
+60 VNTQKRLNEVVASDP

-84 NQAAESLD
+84 NQAAVSLD
-92 DFENLKDISGKVSLL
+92 DFENLKDISDKVSLL
-107 GSSLS
+107 GSSLN
-112 KPYQSVSYE
+112 KPYEPVSYQ
-121 DIQNVLNKGTSPEQK
+121 DIQNVLSKGTSPEQK
-136 QRLKEL
+136 KRLKEL
-142 GVYEGPQKKIKPNV
+142 GIYEDPQKQVKPNV
-156 NTNLIDSFSSTLVP
+156 NPNLLDTLSTSLVP
-170 QTSDQVFNEHYDR
+170 QTPEQQIKETHDQIFKEHG
-183 IKKTA
+183 A
-188 GVMSAERFKKYYEN
+188 FAAARF
-202 QVYWMEHT
+202 
-210 ATAEPTNPQEQG
+210 
-222 NRYVNAAIRA
+222 NRYVENKNFWGSQGELRPQQDREGSTDWDAVKRGYASLWQTIGAAKY
-232 VAAIGQ
+232 AA
-238 TEGAVISATTGNDSL
+238 TGDASMLQRFTNY
-253 LNLATR
+253 
-259 VKNKA
+259 KNTL
-264 APSQEMS
+264 PQSQELNVLQSDMH
-271 QALYQAQLAAQTNDA
+271 QAAATNEA
-286 GVLGAAQELIS
+286 GWLGAAQEFLVK
-297 NADAGLVGEF
+297 ADAGTITEL
-307 LIEQAPPALAGY
+307 LLEQAPPALAGY
-319 WAGAGVGGVLTNS
+319 WAGAGAGGVLTNS

-351 TLVRGVTVA
+351 KLVRGVTTA

-374 AIVSYGQN
+374 ALVSYGQN
-382 MAEAREKFLTKQEQ
+382 MAEAREKFLTRQEQ

-442 SVQGA
+442 SVKGA

-474 VAITSASKV
+474 VAITSAAKV

-500 QEDAVRS
+500 QQDAVRS
-507 STFASVLNNLI
+507 STFAAVLNNLI

-537 IKQAIEEHGAV
+537 IKQAVEEHGAV

-564 RNIEPSD
+564 RNIEPTD

-601 SAMSVVERP
+601 SAMSVIERP
-610 TDFVENVRSDP
+610 TDFVENVRSSPD
-621 NMPTYREAQ
+621 MPTYREAQ

-638 QMQQEANVFMEE
+638 QMQQEADTYMAE

-670 QLASVGTFTAKYNR
+670 QLAKVGTFTAKYNR

-699 KLGINAKEAFDRYP
+699 KLGISAKEAFDRYP
-713 IRIADEPNTD
+713 IRIADEPTTD
-723 KGTSFNQSA
+723 KGISFNQSA
-732 SPEQTISVDDFVK
+732 TPEQTISVDEFAK
-745 GIKKQY
+745 SIKKQY
-751 GIELGLKGSQ
+751 GIELSLKGSP

-772 VPEAMRNQGT
+772 VPEAMRNQGN

-791 NYADSQN
+791 SYADSQN

-809 GGNKNRLTGF
+809 GGNKSRLTSF

-846 GRKYNQTSILKQT
+846 GRKYNQ
-859 DTISFKKWFGDSQ
+859 
-872 VLDANGNP
+872 
-880 QIRYHGTRDNWSQW
+880 
-894 DKSRAGGLIHTT
+894 
-906 SDVDI
+906 
-911 AERYAQGAGGG
+911 
-922 RKRSD
+922 
-927 PVYKDNKENIFEL
+927 
-940 DGNEYVNKSD
+940 
-950 GTRLSFQDIQDMLD
+950 
-964 SGDLNPFYPDGRIE
+964 
-978 PIYVRAENPLDLNT
+978 
-992 KEGLKILASIQATS
+992 
-1006 RFGRSVVDQAKAG
+1006 
-1019 VFDWNSTKH
+1019 
-1028 EFKNKHW
+1028 
-1035 ADDLVPKLKDLGY
+1035 
-1048 DAIIFADD
+1048 
-1056 GHQTLSVFDSE
+1056 
-1067 QIKSVNNSGIFDI
+1067 
-1080 NNPDIYKQA
+1080 A
-1089 NGGTRGSITFTIGQD
+1089 NGGTRGSITFSIGQD
-1104 GSTIALSKNA
+1104 GSTIVLSKNA

-1129 MNMQIALSPDAPAQ
+1129 MNMQLALSPDAPAQ

-1285 ELSINTLEQKSL
+1285 ELSINTLEQRSL
-1297 RNMIWYQKQKSKYL
+1297 RNMVWYQKQKSKYL

-1339 QAMAFLRQPLDQIV
+1339 QAMAFLRQPLDQV
-1353 KRDSTKV
+1353 AKRDSTKV

-1390 AAKTKSGVGN
+1390 AVKTKSGVGN

-1446 ADQLRGVNQY
+1446 AEQLRGVNQY

-1461 HELLDYSQDMD
+1461 PELLDYSQDMD

-1494 KYGRDSAIY
+1494 KYGRDSDIY
-1503 QSISK
+1503 QRISK

-1563 EFYDQQSIVE
+1563 EFFDQQSIIE
-1573 AIEAALHNDV
+1573 AVEAALHNDV
-1583 RARFLSAE
+1583 RARMLSAE
-1591 MAALNGMLGRKSALN
+1591 MAALNGLLGRKSALN

-1634 ARLGRMANDAF
+1634 ARLGRMANEAF
-1645 RKGNTVEAARHKRNQ
+1645 RKGETVEAARHKRNQ

-1746 PENQSYR
+1746 PENQNYR

-1768 TLWHRSREN
+1768 TLWHRSKEN
-1777 KVWHT
+1777 KIWHT

-1799 SGGKKSVEKIQQ
+1799 TGGKKSVEKIQQ
-1811 TLLGRDKTAELKAR
+1811 TLLGRDKTAELKAK

-1831 SAKRVDQVITWLD
+1831 SAKRVDQVVTWLD
-1844 GGPTGKFRK
+1844 GGANGKFRT

-1863 AQYRIEKAK
+1863 AKYRIEKAK
-1872 MLKNVVDIFEGFGKM
+1872 MLEDVVKTFEGFGKL

-1923 LVLGYGWGARL
+1923 LVLGYGWGERL

-1942 AWDQFFNRMITEN
+1942 AWDKFFSRMITEG
-1955 VITKKDMDNI
+1955 VITKKDMDTI

-1973 KYKEQAQVTHKKING
+1973 RYKEQAQITHKKING

-2018 RSNEQDRI
+2018 RSNQQDRI

-2085 QVGRLLL
+2085 QIGRLML
-2092 NKDFRNEIERVMPF
+2092 NKDFRNEIERVLPF
-2106 GVKQVFNPWLKAI
+2106 GVKQIFNPWLKAI
-2119 ANQTVDESSGVHLLD
+2119 ASQTVDESSGVSLLD

-2173 HLLKAQG
+2173 QLLKAQA
-2180 HYFTFV
+2180 HYFTSV

-2223 QKGAIQTVKDFTM
+2223 QKGPIQTVKDFTM

-2266 YTQYDAVHAAD
+2266 MGQYDAVHAAD

-2303 MFLMFYNWFNMV
+2303 MFLMFYNWFNMI
-2315 WNTTSSEVKLALEAS
+2315 WNTTSSEAKLALEAS

-2341 AYVALMMIS
+2341 VYVALMMIS

-2363 AGGLQ
+2363 AGGLKDE
-2368 DDDKDGDKW
+2368 DDDDNKW

-2388 LKMLSAFVPYAGN
+2388 IKMLAAFVPYAGN
-2401 VVNAAISNIDDSV
+2401 VLNAAISNTDDNV
-2414 VNDRYTASPV
+2414 INDRYTASPV
-2424 FSMGE
+2424 FSVGE
-2429 SGLSLIQHFKRS
+2429 SSLSLIQHAKRALS
-2441 LDEDKEVNQGK
+2441 EDKEVNQGK
-2452 AAKDLMNTA
+2452 AAKDMLNTA
-2461 TLATGIPFAV
+2461 TLATGIPFAT
-2471 LGKPF
+2471 LGKPI

-2505 APED
+2505 APEDDK

>member
-1 MSDQNANLTI
+1 MSDQNTNLTI

-25 IADSEAHAR
+25 IADTEARAR
-34 KAAKSL
+34 KAARSL
-40 GLDYDKMTETP
+40 GLDYNKLTETP

-60 INTQKRVNDVVASDP
+60 VNTQKRVNEVVASDP

-84 NQAAESLD
+84 NQAAVSLD
-92 DFENLKDISGKVSLL
+92 DFENLKDISDKVSLL
-107 GSSLS
+107 GSSLN
-112 KPYQSVSYE
+112 KPYEPVSYQ
-121 DIQNVLNKGTSPEQK
+121 DIQNVLSKGTSPEQK
-136 QRLKEL
+136 KRLKEL
-142 GVYEGPQKKIKPNV
+142 GIYEDPQKQVKPNV
-156 NTNLIDSFSSTLVP
+156 NPNLLDTLSTSLVP
-170 QTSDQVFNEHYDR
+170 QTSDQVFKEHYDC

-210 ATAEPTNPQEQG
+210 ATAEPTSPQEQG

-264 APSQEMS
+264 APSQEMT

-286 GVLGAAQELIS
+286 GVLGAAQELVS

-307 LIEQAPPALAGY
+307 LIEQAPPALVGY
-319 WAGAGVGGVLTNS
+319 YAGAGAGGVLTNS
-332 LIRNTAKYAPMVM
+332 LIRNTAKYAPLVM

-351 TLVRGVTVA
+351 KLVRGVTTA

-374 AIVSYGQN
+374 ALVSYGQN
-382 MAEAREKFLTKQEQ
+382 MAEAREKFLTRQEQ

-474 VAITSASKV
+474 VAITSAAKV

-500 QEDAVRS
+500 QQDAVRS
-507 STFASVLNNLI
+507 STFAAVLNNLI

-537 IKQAIEEHGAV
+537 IKQAVEEHGAV

-564 RNIEPSD
+564 RNIEPTD

-610 TDFVENVRSDP
+610 TDFVENVRSSPD
-621 NMPTYREAQ
+621 MPTYREAQ

-638 QMQQEANVFMEE
+638 QMQQEADTYMAE

-670 QLASVGTFTAKYNR
+670 QLAKVGTFTAKYNR

-699 KLGINAKEAFDRYP
+699 KLGISAKEAFDRYP
-713 IRIADEPNTD
+713 IRIADEPTTD
-723 KGTSFNQSA
+723 KGISFNQSA
-732 SPEQTISVDDFVK
+732 TPEQTISVDEFAK
-745 GIKKQY
+745 SIKKQY
-751 GIELGLKGSQ
+751 GIELGLKGSP

-772 VPEAMRNQGT
+772 VPEAMRNQGN

-791 NYADSQN
+791 RYADSQN

-809 GGNKNRLTGF
+809 GGNKSRLTSF

-846 GRKYNQTSILKQT
+846 GRKYNQ
-859 DTISFKKWFGDSQ
+859 
-872 VLDANGNP
+872 
-880 QIRYHGTRDNWSQW
+880 
-894 DKSRAGGLIHTT
+894 
-906 SDVDI
+906 
-911 AERYAQGAGGG
+911 
-922 RKRSD
+922 
-927 PVYKDNKENIFEL
+927 
-940 DGNEYVNKSD
+940 
-950 GTRLSFQDIQDMLD
+950 
-964 SGDLNPFYPDGRIE
+964 
-978 PIYVRAENPLDLNT
+978 
-992 KEGLKILASIQATS
+992 
-1006 RFGRSVVDQAKAG
+1006 
-1019 VFDWNSTKH
+1019 
-1028 EFKNKHW
+1028 
-1035 ADDLVPKLKDLGY
+1035 
-1048 DAIIFADD
+1048 
-1056 GHQTLSVFDSE
+1056 
-1067 QIKSVNNSGIFDI
+1067 
-1080 NNPDIYKQA
+1080 A
-1089 NGGTRGSITFTIGQD
+1089 NGGTRGSITFSIGQD
-1104 GSTIALSKNA
+1104 GSTIVLSKNA

-1129 MNMQIALSPDAPAQ
+1129 MNMQLALSPDAPAQ

-1285 ELSINTLEQKSL
+1285 ELSINTLEQRSL
-1297 RNMIWYQKQKSKYL
+1297 RNMVWYQKQKSKYL

-1339 QAMAFLRQPLDQIV
+1339 QAMAFLRQPLDQV
-1353 KRDSTKV
+1353 AKRDSTKV

-1446 ADQLRGVNQY
+1446 AEQLRGVNQY

-1461 HELLDYSQDMD
+1461 PELLDYSQDMD

-1494 KYGRDSAIY
+1494 KYGRDSDIY

-1563 EFYDQQSIVE
+1563 EFFDQQSIIE
-1573 AIEAALHNDV
+1573 AVEAALHNDV
-1583 RARFLSAE
+1583 RARMLSAE
-1591 MAALNGMLGRKSALN
+1591 MAALNGLLGRKSALN

-1634 ARLGRMANDAF
+1634 ARLGRMANEAF
-1645 RKGNTVEAARHKRNQ
+1645 RKGETVEAARHKRNQ

-1678 KHLDLVKKVFGNNE
+1678 KHLELVKKVFGNNE

-1746 PENQSYR
+1746 PENQNYR

-1768 TLWHRSREN
+1768 TLWHRSKEN
-1777 KVWHT
+1777 KIWHT

-1799 SGGKKSVEKIQQ
+1799 TGGKKSVEKIQQ
-1811 TLLGRDKTAELKAR
+1811 TLLGRDKTAELKAK

-1831 SAKRVDQVITWLD
+1831 SAKRVDQVVTWLD
-1844 GGPTGKFRK
+1844 GGANGKFRT

-1863 AQYRIEKAK
+1863 AKYRIEKAK
-1872 MLKNVVDIFEGFGKM
+1872 MLEDVVKTFEGFGKL

-1923 LVLGYGWGARL
+1923 LVLGYGWGERL

-1942 AWDQFFNRMITEN
+1942 AWDKFFSRMITEG
-1955 VITKKDMDNI
+1955 VITKKDMDTI

-1973 KYKEQAQVTHKKING
+1973 RYKEQAQITHKKING

-2018 RSNEQDRI
+2018 RSNQQDRI

-2085 QVGRLLL
+2085 QIGRLML
-2092 NKDFRNEIERVMPF
+2092 NKDFRNEIERVLPF
-2106 GVKQVFNPWLKAI
+2106 GVKQIFNPWLKAI
-2119 ANQTVDESSGVHLLD
+2119 ASQTVDESSGVSLLD

-2173 HLLKAQG
+2173 QLLKAQA
-2180 HYFTFV
+2180 HYFTSV

-2223 QKGAIQTVKDFTM
+2223 QKGPIQTVKDFTM

-2266 YTQYDAVHAAD
+2266 MGQYDAVHAAD

-2303 MFLMFYNWFNMV
+2303 MFLMFYNWFNMI
-2315 WNTTSSEVKLALEAS
+2315 WNTTSSEAKLALEAS

-2341 AYVALMMIS
+2341 VYVALMMIS

-2363 AGGLQ
+2363 AGGLKDE
-2368 DDDKDGDKW
+2368 DDDDNKW

-2388 LKMLSAFVPYAGN
+2388 IKMLAAFVPYAGN
-2401 VVNAAISNIDDSV
+2401 VLNAAISNTDDNV
-2414 VNDRYTASPV
+2414 INDRYTASPV
-2424 FSMGE
+2424 FSVGE
-2429 SGLSLIQHFKRS
+2429 SSLSLIQHAKRALS
-2441 LDEDKEVNQGK
+2441 EDKEVNQGK
-2452 AAKDLMNTA
+2452 AAKDMLNTA
-2461 TLATGIPFAV
+2461 TLATGIPFAT
-2471 LGKPF
+2471 LGKPI

-2505 APED
+2505 APEDDK

>member
-1 MSDQNANLTI
+1 
-11 GQLFELNQGKNPTQ
+11 
-25 IADSEAHAR
+25 
-34 KAAKSL
+34 
-40 GLDYDKMTETP
+40 
-51 EQIVSVADE
+51 
-60 INTQKRVNDVVASDP
+60 
-75 VLGKYALNP
+75 
-84 NQAAESLD
+84 
-92 DFENLKDISGKVSLL
+92 
-107 GSSLS
+107 
-112 KPYQSVSYE
+112 
-121 DIQNVLNKGTSPEQK
+121 
-136 QRLKEL
+136 
-142 GVYEGPQKKIKPNV
+142 
-156 NTNLIDSFSSTLVP
+156 
-170 QTSDQVFNEHYDR
+170 
-183 IKKTA
+183 
-188 GVMSAERFKKYYEN
+188 
-202 QVYWMEHT
+202 
-210 ATAEPTNPQEQG
+210 
-222 NRYVNAAIRA
+222 
-232 VAAIGQ
+232 
-238 TEGAVISATTGNDSL
+238 
-253 LNLATR
+253 
-259 VKNKA
+259 
-264 APSQEMS
+264 
-271 QALYQAQLAAQTNDA
+271 
-286 GVLGAAQELIS
+286 
-297 NADAGLVGEF
+297 
-307 LIEQAPPALAGY
+307 
-319 WAGAGVGGVLTNS
+319 
-332 LIRNTAKYAPMVM
+332 MVM

-351 TLVRGVTVA
+351 KLVRGVTTA

-374 AIVSYGQN
+374 ALVSYGQN
-382 MAEAREKFLTKQEQ
+382 MAEAREKFLTRQEQ

-474 VAITSASKV
+474 VAITSAAKV

-500 QEDAVRS
+500 QQDAVRS
-507 STFASVLNNLI
+507 STFAAVLNNLI

-537 IKQAIEEHGAV
+537 IKQAVEEHGAV

-564 RNIEPSD
+564 RNIEPTD

-610 TDFVENVRSDP
+610 TDFVENVRSSPD
-621 NMPTYREAQ
+621 MPTYREAQ

-638 QMQQEANVFMEE
+638 QMQQEADTYMAE

-670 QLASVGTFTAKYNR
+670 QLAKVGTFTAKYNR

-699 KLGINAKEAFDRYP
+699 KLGISAKEAFDRYP
-713 IRIADEPNTD
+713 IRIADEPTTD
-723 KGTSFNQSA
+723 KGISFNQSA
-732 SPEQTISVDDFVK
+732 TPEQTISVDEFAK
-745 GIKKQY
+745 SIKKQY
-751 GIELGLKGSQ
+751 GIELGLKGSP

-772 VPEAMRNQGT
+772 VPEAMRNQGN

-791 NYADSQN
+791 RYADSQN

-809 GGNKNRLTGF
+809 GGNKSRLTSF

-846 GRKYNQTSILKQT
+846 GRKYNQ
-859 DTISFKKWFGDSQ
+859 
-872 VLDANGNP
+872 
-880 QIRYHGTRDNWSQW
+880 
-894 DKSRAGGLIHTT
+894 
-906 SDVDI
+906 
-911 AERYAQGAGGG
+911 
-922 RKRSD
+922 
-927 PVYKDNKENIFEL
+927 
-940 DGNEYVNKSD
+940 
-950 GTRLSFQDIQDMLD
+950 
-964 SGDLNPFYPDGRIE
+964 
-978 PIYVRAENPLDLNT
+978 
-992 KEGLKILASIQATS
+992 
-1006 RFGRSVVDQAKAG
+1006 
-1019 VFDWNSTKH
+1019 
-1028 EFKNKHW
+1028 
-1035 ADDLVPKLKDLGY
+1035 
-1048 DAIIFADD
+1048 
-1056 GHQTLSVFDSE
+1056 
-1067 QIKSVNNSGIFDI
+1067 
-1080 NNPDIYKQA
+1080 A
-1089 NGGTRGSITFTIGQD
+1089 NGGTRGSITFSISQD
-1104 GSTIALSKNA
+1104 GSTIVLSKNA

-1129 MNMQIALSPDAPAQ
+1129 MNMQLALSPDAPAQ
-1143 VRADMETVMKW
+1143 VRADMEKVMKW

-1339 QAMAFLRQPLDQIV
+1339 QAMAFLRQPLDQV
-1353 KRDSTKV
+1353 AKRDSTKV
-1360 EPERDNLFEAIA
+1360 ESERDNLFEAIA

-1446 ADQLRGVNQY
+1446 AEQLRGVNQY

-1461 HELLDYSQDMD
+1461 PELLDYSQDMD

-1494 KYGRDSAIY
+1494 KYGRDSDIY
-1503 QSISK
+1503 QRISK

-1563 EFYDQQSIVE
+1563 EFFDQQSIIE
-1573 AIEAALHNDV
+1573 AVEAALHNDV
-1583 RARFLSAE
+1583 RARMLSAE
-1591 MAALNGMLGRKSALN
+1591 MAALNGLLGRKSALN

-1634 ARLGRMANDAF
+1634 ARLGRMANEAF
-1645 RKGNTVEAARHKRNQ
+1645 RKGETVEAARHKRNQ

-1746 PENQSYR
+1746 PENQNYR

-1768 TLWHRSREN
+1768 TLWHRSKEN
-1777 KVWHT
+1777 KIWHT

-1799 SGGKKSVEKIQQ
+1799 TGGKKSVEKIQQ
-1811 TLLGRDKTAELKAR
+1811 TLLGRDKTAELKAK

-1831 SAKRVDQVITWLD
+1831 SAKRVDQVVTWLD
-1844 GGPTGKFRK
+1844 GGASGKFRT

-1863 AQYRIEKAK
+1863 AKYRIEKAK
-1872 MLKNVVDIFEGFGKM
+1872 MLKDVVDIFEGFGKL

-1914 TGNMSNKER
+1914 TGNLSNKER

-1942 AWDQFFNRMITEN
+1942 AWDQFFSRMVKEG

-1973 KYKEQAQVTHKKING
+1973 KYKEQAQITHKKING
-1988 RYFDELPRTPVS
+1988 RYFDELPRTPIS

-2026 QDKNLAENNLQALDI
+2026 QDKNLAENNLAALDI

-2085 QVGRLLL
+2085 QIGRLLL

-2119 ANQTVDESSGVHLLD
+2119 ASQRVDEPSRFVLLD
-2134 NIFRV
+2134 NIFRT

-2148 MAGNLKNAIE
+2148 MAGNLKNAVE

-2173 HLLKAQG
+2173 QLLKAQA
-2180 HYFTFV
+2180 HYFASV

-2241 LQTTIQRPMEMIS
+2241 LQTTIQKPMEIIS

-2266 YTQYDAVHAAD
+2266 MGQYDAVHAAD

-2296 RGTPAKR
+2296 RGTPAHR

-2315 WNTTSSEVKLALEAS
+2315 YNTTMSEAKIALEAS

-2350 IPSILSELLSVIF
+2350 IPSLLSELLSVIF
-2363 AGGLQ
+2363 AGGIKDE
-2368 DDDKDGDKW
+2368 DDDDNKW
-2377 DDLSAKLALSQ
+2377 DDLSARLALSQ
-2388 LKMLSAFVPYAGN
+2388 LKMLAAFAPYAGN
-2401 VVNAAISNIDDSV
+2401 ALNAFVANTDKNV
-2414 VNDRYTASPV
+2414 MNDRYTASPI
-2424 FSMGE
+2424 FSMYE
-2429 SGLSLIQHFKRS
+2429 SATALVKHASRA

-2461 TLATGIPFAV
+2461 TLVTGIPFAV
-2471 LGKPF
+2471 LGKPS
-2476 GYWLAIAQGKKDAP
+2476 GYWLDVAQGKKDAP
-2490 ESIYDATRGTITGKH
+2490 DSIYDATRGTITGKH
-2505 APED
+2505 APE

>member
-1 MSDQNANLTI
+1 MSDQNTNLTI

-25 IADSEAHAR
+25 IADTEARAR
-34 KAAKSL
+34 KAARSL
-40 GLDYDKMTETP
+40 GLDYNKMTETP

-60 INTQKRVNDVVASDP
+60 VNTQKRVNEVVASDP

-84 NQAAESLD
+84 NQAAVSLD
-92 DFENLKDISGKVSLL
+92 DFENLKDISDKVSLL
-107 GSSLS
+107 GSSLN
-112 KPYQSVSYE
+112 KPYEPVSYQ
-121 DIQNVLNKGTSPEQK
+121 DIQNVLSKGTSPEQK
-136 QRLKEL
+136 KRLKEL
-142 GVYEGPQKKIKPNV
+142 GIYEEPQTQVKPNV
-156 NTNLIDSFSSTLVP
+156 NPNLLDTLSTSLVP
-170 QTSDQVFNEHYDR
+170 QTSDQVFKEHYDR

-210 ATAEPTNPQEQG
+210 ATAEPTSPQEQG

-264 APSQEMS
+264 APSQEMT

-286 GVLGAAQELIS
+286 GVLGAAQELVS

-307 LIEQAPPALAGY
+307 LIEQAPPALVGY
-319 WAGAGVGGVLTNS
+319 YAGAGAGGVLTNS

-351 TLVRGVTVA
+351 KLVRGVTTA

-374 AIVSYGQN
+374 ALVSYGQN
-382 MAEAREKFLTKQEQ
+382 MAEAREKFLTRQEQ

-442 SVQGA
+442 SVKGA

-474 VAITSASKV
+474 VAITSAAKV

-500 QEDAVRS
+500 QQDAVRS
-507 STFASVLNNLI
+507 STFAAVLNNLI

-537 IKQAIEEHGAV
+537 IKQAVEEHGAV

-564 RNIEPSD
+564 RNIEPTD

-610 TDFVENVRSDP
+610 TDFVENVRSSPD
-621 NMPTYREAQ
+621 MPTYREAQ

-638 QMQQEANVFMEE
+638 QMQQEADTYMAE

-670 QLASVGTFTAKYNR
+670 QLAKVGTFTAKYNR

-699 KLGINAKEAFDRYP
+699 KLGISAKEAFDRYP
-713 IRIADEPNTD
+713 IRIADEPTTD
-723 KGTSFNQSA
+723 KGISFNQSA
-732 SPEQTISVDDFVK
+732 TPEQTISVDEFAK
-745 GIKKQY
+745 SIKKQY
-751 GIELGLKGSQ
+751 GIELGLKGRP

-772 VPEAMRNQGT
+772 VPEAMRNQGN

-791 NYADSQN
+791 RYADSQN

-809 GGNKNRLTGF
+809 GGNKNRLTSF

-846 GRKYNQTSILKQT
+846 GRKYNQ
-859 DTISFKKWFGDSQ
+859 
-872 VLDANGNP
+872 
-880 QIRYHGTRDNWSQW
+880 
-894 DKSRAGGLIHTT
+894 
-906 SDVDI
+906 
-911 AERYAQGAGGG
+911 
-922 RKRSD
+922 
-927 PVYKDNKENIFEL
+927 
-940 DGNEYVNKSD
+940 
-950 GTRLSFQDIQDMLD
+950 
-964 SGDLNPFYPDGRIE
+964 
-978 PIYVRAENPLDLNT
+978 
-992 KEGLKILASIQATS
+992 
-1006 RFGRSVVDQAKAG
+1006 
-1019 VFDWNSTKH
+1019 
-1028 EFKNKHW
+1028 
-1035 ADDLVPKLKDLGY
+1035 
-1048 DAIIFADD
+1048 
-1056 GHQTLSVFDSE
+1056 
-1067 QIKSVNNSGIFDI
+1067 
-1080 NNPDIYKQA
+1080 A
-1089 NGGTRGSITFTIGQD
+1089 NGGTRGSITFSIGQD
-1104 GSTIALSKNA
+1104 GSTIVLTKNA

-1129 MNMQIALSPDAPAQ
+1129 MNMQLALSPDAPAQ

-1323 TVREDMAKEI
+1323 AVREDMAKEI

-1339 QAMAFLRQPLDQIV
+1339 QAMAFLRQPLDQV
-1353 KRDSTKV
+1353 AKRDSTKV

-1446 ADQLRGVNQY
+1446 AEQLRGVNQY
-1456 STQVD
+1456 SNQVD
-1461 HELLDYSQDMD
+1461 PELLDYSQDMD

-1494 KYGRDSAIY
+1494 KYGRDSDIY

-1563 EFYDQQSIVE
+1563 EFFDQQSIIE
-1573 AIEAALHNDV
+1573 AVEAALHNDV
-1583 RARFLSAE
+1583 RARMLSAE
-1591 MAALNGMLGRKSALN
+1591 MAALNGLLGRKSALN

-1634 ARLGRMANDAF
+1634 ARLGRMANEAF
-1645 RKGNTVEAARHKRNQ
+1645 RKGETVEAARHKRNQ

-1678 KHLDLVKKVFGNNE
+1678 KHLELVKKVFGNNE

-1746 PENQSYR
+1746 PENQNYR

-1768 TLWHRSREN
+1768 TLWHRSKEN
-1777 KVWHT
+1777 KIWHT

-1799 SGGKKSVEKIQQ
+1799 TGGKKSVEKIQQ
-1811 TLLGRDKTAELKAR
+1811 TLLGRDKTAELKAK

-1831 SAKRVDQVITWLD
+1831 SAKRVDQVVTWLD
-1844 GGPTGKFRK
+1844 GGANGKFRT

-1863 AQYRIEKAK
+1863 AKYRIEKAK
-1872 MLKNVVDIFEGFGKM
+1872 MLKDVVDIFEGFGKL

-1914 TGNMSNKER
+1914 TGNLSNKER

-1942 AWDQFFNRMITEN
+1942 AWDQFFSRMVKEG

-1973 KYKEQAQVTHKKING
+1973 KYKEQAQITHKKING
-1988 RYFDELPRTPVS
+1988 RYFDELPRTPIS

-2026 QDKNLAENNLQALDI
+2026 QDKNLAENNLAALDI

-2085 QVGRLLL
+2085 QIGRLLL
-2092 NKDFRNEIERVMPF
+2092 NKDFRNEIERVLPF

-2119 ANQTVDESSGVHLLD
+2119 ANQTVDESSGVSLLD
-2134 NIFRV
+2134 NIFRT

-2148 MAGNLKNAIE
+2148 MAGNLKNAVE

-2173 HLLKAQG
+2173 QLLKAQA
-2180 HYFTFV
+2180 HYFTSV

-2266 YTQYDAVHAAD
+2266 MTQYDVVHAAD

-2315 WNTTSSEVKLALEAS
+2315 WNTSMSEAKLALEAS

-2350 IPSILSELLSVIF
+2350 IPSMLSELLGVIF
-2363 AGGLQ
+2363 AGGLKDE
-2368 DDDKDGDKW
+2368 DDDDNKW

-2388 LKMLSAFVPYAGN
+2388 LKMLAAFVPYAGN
-2401 VVNAAISNIDDSV
+2401 VVNAAISNTDDTI

-2429 SGLSLIQHFKRS
+2429 SGLSLIQHARRAF
-2441 LDEDKEVNQGK
+2441 DEDKEVNQGK
-2452 AAKDLMNTA
+2452 ASKDLMNTA
-2461 TLATGIPFAV
+2461 TLVTGIPFAV
-2471 LGKPF
+2471 LGKPS
-2476 GYWLAIAQGKKDAP
+2476 GYWLDVAQGKKDAP
-2490 ESIYDATRGTITGKH
+2490 DSIYDATRGTITGKH
-2505 APED
+2505 APE

>member
-1 MSDQNANLTI
+1 MSDQNTNLTI
-11 GQLFELNQGKNPTQ
+11 GQLFELNKGKNPTQ
-25 IADSEAHAR
+25 IADTEARAR
-34 KAAKSL
+34 KAARSL
-40 GLDYDKMTETP
+40 GLDYNKMTETP

-60 INTQKRVNDVVASDP
+60 VNTQKRVNEVVASDP

-84 NQAAESLD
+84 NQAAVSLD
-92 DFENLKDISGKVSLL
+92 DFENLKDISDKVSLL
-107 GSSLS
+107 GSSLN
-112 KPYQSVSYE
+112 KPYEPVSYQ
-121 DIQNVLNKGTSPEQK
+121 DIQNVLSKGTSPEQK
-136 QRLKEL
+136 KRLKEL
-142 GVYEGPQKKIKPNV
+142 GIYEDPQKQVKPNV
-156 NTNLIDSFSSTLVP
+156 NPNLLDTLSTSLVP
-170 QTSDQVFNEHYDR
+170 QTSDQVFKEHYDR

-210 ATAEPTNPQEQG
+210 ATAEPTSPQEQG

-238 TEGAVISATTGNDSL
+238 TEGAVISATTGNDGL

-264 APSQEMS
+264 APSQEMT

-286 GVLGAAQELIS
+286 GVLGAAQELVS

-307 LIEQAPPALAGY
+307 LIEQAPPALVGY
-319 WAGAGVGGVLTNS
+319 YAGAGAGGVLTNS

-351 TLVRGVTVA
+351 KLVRGVTTA

-374 AIVSYGQN
+374 ALVSYGQN
-382 MAEAREKFLTKQEQ
+382 MAEAREKFLTRQEQ

-442 SVQGA
+442 SVKGA

-474 VAITSASKV
+474 VAITSAAKV

-500 QEDAVRS
+500 QQDAVRS
-507 STFASVLNNLI
+507 STFAAVLNNLI

-537 IKQAIEEHGAV
+537 IKQAVEEHGAV

-564 RNIEPSD
+564 RNIEPTD

-601 SAMSVVERP
+601 SAMSVIERP
-610 TDFVENVRSDP
+610 TDFVENVRSSPD
-621 NMPTYREAQ
+621 MPTYREAQ

-638 QMQQEANVFMEE
+638 QMQQEADTYMAE

-670 QLASVGTFTAKYNR
+670 QLAKVGTFTAKYNR

-699 KLGINAKEAFDRYP
+699 KLGISAKEAFDRYP
-713 IRIADEPNTD
+713 IRIADEPTTG

-732 SPEQTISVDDFVK
+732 KPEQTISVDDFVK
-745 GIKKQY
+745 GLKKQY
-751 GIELGLKGSQ
+751 GIELGLKGST

-846 GRKYNQTSILKQT
+846 GRKYNQ
-859 DTISFKKWFGDSQ
+859 
-872 VLDANGNP
+872 
-880 QIRYHGTRDNWSQW
+880 
-894 DKSRAGGLIHTT
+894 
-906 SDVDI
+906 
-911 AERYAQGAGGG
+911 
-922 RKRSD
+922 
-927 PVYKDNKENIFEL
+927 
-940 DGNEYVNKSD
+940 
-950 GTRLSFQDIQDMLD
+950 
-964 SGDLNPFYPDGRIE
+964 
-978 PIYVRAENPLDLNT
+978 
-992 KEGLKILASIQATS
+992 
-1006 RFGRSVVDQAKAG
+1006 
-1019 VFDWNSTKH
+1019 
-1028 EFKNKHW
+1028 
-1035 ADDLVPKLKDLGY
+1035 
-1048 DAIIFADD
+1048 
-1056 GHQTLSVFDSE
+1056 
-1067 QIKSVNNSGIFDI
+1067 
-1080 NNPDIYKQA
+1080 A

-1104 GSTIALSKNA
+1104 GSTIVLSKNA

-1129 MNMQIALSPDAPAQ
+1129 MNMQLALSPDAPVQ

-1191 KAPSAA
+1191 KAPSTA

-1323 TVREDMAKEI
+1323 TVREDIAKEI

-1339 QAMAFLRQPLDQIV
+1339 QAMAFLRQPLDQV
-1353 KRDSTKV
+1353 AKRDSTKV

-1446 ADQLRGVNQY
+1446 AEQLRGVNQY

-1461 HELLDYSQDMD
+1461 PELLDYSQDMD

-1486 LSLDWIEA
+1486 LSLEWIEA
-1494 KYGRDSAIY
+1494 KYGRDSDIY
-1503 QSISK
+1503 QRISK

-1563 EFYDQQSIVE
+1563 EFFDQQSIVE
-1573 AIEAALHNDV
+1573 AVEATLHNDV
-1583 RARFLSAE
+1583 RARMLSAE
-1591 MAALNGMLGRKSALN
+1591 MAALNGLLGRKSALN

-1634 ARLGRMANDAF
+1634 ARLGRMANEAF
-1645 RKGNTVEAARHKRNQ
+1645 RKGETVEAARHKRNQ

-1692 KLSKNRDFDFV
+1692 KLAKNRDFDFV

-1746 PENQSYR
+1746 PENQNYR

-1768 TLWHRSREN
+1768 TLWHRSKEN
-1777 KVWHT
+1777 KIWHT

-1799 SGGKKSVEKIQQ
+1799 TGGKKSVEKIQQ
-1811 TLLGRDKTAELKAR
+1811 TLLGRDKTAELKAK

-1831 SAKRVDQVITWLD
+1831 SAKRVDQVVTWLD
-1844 GGPTGKFRK
+1844 GGASGKFRT

-1863 AQYRIEKAK
+1863 AKYRIEKAK
-1872 MLKNVVDIFEGFGKM
+1872 MLKDVVDIFEGFGKI

-1914 TGNMSNKER
+1914 TGNLSNKER
-1923 LVLGYGWGARL
+1923 LVLGYGWGSRL

-1942 AWDQFFNRMITEN
+1942 AWDQFFSRMVKEG

-1973 KYKEQAQVTHKKING
+1973 KYKEQAQITHKKING
-1988 RYFDELPRTPVS
+1988 RYFDELPRTPIS

-2026 QDKNLAENNLQALDI
+2026 QDKNLAENNLAALDI

-2085 QVGRLLL
+2085 QIGRLLL
-2092 NKDFRNEIERVMPF
+2092 NKDFRNEIERVLPF

-2119 ANQTVDESSGVHLLD
+2119 ANQTVDESSGVSLLD
-2134 NIFRV
+2134 NIFRT

-2148 MAGNLKNAIE
+2148 MAGNLKNAVE

-2173 HLLKAQG
+2173 QLLKAQA
-2180 HYFTFV
+2180 HYFASV

-2266 YTQYDAVHAAD
+2266 MTQYEAVHAAD

-2315 WNTTSSEVKLALEAS
+2315 WNTSMSEAKLALEAS
-2330 NGSWVQASPRL
+2330 NGSWLQASPRL

-2350 IPSILSELLSVIF
+2350 IPSMLSELLGVIF
-2363 AGGLQ
+2363 AGGLKDE
-2368 DDDKDGDKW
+2368 DDDDNKW

-2388 LKMLSAFVPYAGN
+2388 LKMLAAFVPYAGN
-2401 VVNAAISNIDDSV
+2401 VVNAAISNTDDTI

-2429 SGLSLIQHFKRS
+2429 SGLSLIQHARRA

-2452 AAKDLMNTA
+2452 ASKDLMNTA
-2461 TLATGIPFAV
+2461 TLVTGIPFAV
-2471 LGKPF
+2471 LGKPS
-2476 GYWLAIAQGKKDAP
+2476 GYWLDIAQGKKDAP
-2490 ESIYDATRGTITGKH
+2490 DSIYDATRGTITGKH
-2505 APED
+2505 APE

>member
-1 MSDQNANLTI
+1 MSDQNTNLTI

-25 IADSEAHAR
+25 IADTEARAR
-34 KAAKSL
+34 KAARSL
-40 GLDYDKMTETP
+40 GLDYNKMTETP

-60 INTQKRVNDVVASDP
+60 VNTQKRVNEVVASDP

-84 NQAAESLD
+84 NQAAVSLD
-92 DFENLKDISGKVSLL
+92 DFENLKDISDKVSLL
-107 GSSLS
+107 GSSLN
-112 KPYQSVSYE
+112 KPYEPVSYQ
-121 DIQNVLNKGTSPEQK
+121 DLQNVLSKGTSPEQK
-136 QRLKEL
+136 KRLKEL
-142 GVYEGPQKKIKPNV
+142 GIYEDPQKQVKPNV
-156 NTNLIDSFSSTLVP
+156 NPNLLDTLSTSLVP
-170 QTSDQVFNEHYDR
+170 QTSDQVFKEHYDR

-210 ATAEPTNPQEQG
+210 ATAEPTSPQEQG

-264 APSQEMS
+264 APSQEMT

-286 GVLGAAQELIS
+286 GVLGAAQELVS

-307 LIEQAPPALAGY
+307 LIEQAPPALVGY
-319 WAGAGVGGVLTNS
+319 YAGAGAGGVLTNS
-332 LIRNTAKYAPMVM
+332 LIRNTAKYAPLVM

-351 TLVRGVTVA
+351 KLVRGVTTA

-374 AIVSYGQN
+374 ALVSYGQN
-382 MAEAREKFLTKQEQ
+382 MAEAREKFLTRQEQ

-442 SVQGA
+442 SVKGA

-474 VAITSASKV
+474 VAITSAAKV

-500 QEDAVRS
+500 QQDAVRS

-564 RNIEPSD
+564 RNIEPTD

-610 TDFVENVRSDP
+610 TDFVENVRSSPD
-621 NMPTYREAQ
+621 MPTYREAQ

-638 QMQQEANVFMEE
+638 QMQQEADTYMAE

-670 QLASVGTFTAKYNR
+670 QLAKVGTFTAKYNR

-699 KLGINAKEAFDRYP
+699 KLGISAKEAFDRYP
-713 IRIADEPNTD
+713 IRIADEPTTD
-723 KGTSFNQSA
+723 KGISFNQSA
-732 SPEQTISVDDFVK
+732 TPEQTISVDEFAK
-745 GIKKQY
+745 SIKKQY
-751 GIELGLKGSQ
+751 GIELGLKGSP

-782 GTKAMQDII
+782 GTNAMQDII
-791 NYADSQN
+791 KYADSQN

-809 GGNKNRLTGF
+809 GSNKKRLTDF

-834 YEISESMYRSPN
+834 YEISESMYRAPN
-846 GRKYNQTSILKQT
+846 GRKYN
-859 DTISFKKWFGDSQ
+859 
-872 VLDANGNP
+872 
-880 QIRYHGTRDNWSQW
+880 
-894 DKSRAGGLIHTT
+894 
-906 SDVDI
+906 
-911 AERYAQGAGGG
+911 
-922 RKRSD
+922 
-927 PVYKDNKENIFEL
+927 
-940 DGNEYVNKSD
+940 
-950 GTRLSFQDIQDMLD
+950 
-964 SGDLNPFYPDGRIE
+964 
-978 PIYVRAENPLDLNT
+978 
-992 KEGLKILASIQATS
+992 
-1006 RFGRSVVDQAKAG
+1006 
-1019 VFDWNSTKH
+1019 
-1028 EFKNKHW
+1028 
-1035 ADDLVPKLKDLGY
+1035 
-1048 DAIIFADD
+1048 
-1056 GHQTLSVFDSE
+1056 
-1067 QIKSVNNSGIFDI
+1067 
-1080 NNPDIYKQA
+1080 QA

-1104 GSTIALSKNA
+1104 GSTIVLSKNA

-1154 ASPETTDLG
+1154 ASPETTNIG

-1297 RNMIWYQKQKSKYL
+1297 RNMVWYQKQKTKYL
-1311 KTLQK
+1311 KILQK

-1323 TVREDMAKEI
+1323 AVREDMAKEI

-1339 QAMAFLRQPLDQIV
+1339 QAMAFLRQPLDQV
-1353 KRDSTKV
+1353 AKRDLTKV

-1446 ADQLRGVNQY
+1446 AEQLRGVNQY

-1461 HELLDYSQDMD
+1461 PELLDYSHDMD

-1494 KYGRDSAIY
+1494 KYGRDSDIY

-1563 EFYDQQSIVE
+1563 EFFDQQSIVE
-1573 AIEAALHNDV
+1573 AVEAALHNDV
-1583 RARFLSAE
+1583 RARMLSAE
-1591 MAALNGMLGRKSALN
+1591 MAALNGLLGRKSALN

-1634 ARLGRMANDAF
+1634 ARLGRMANEAF
-1645 RKGNTVEAARHKRNQ
+1645 RKGETVEAARHKRNQ

-1678 KHLDLVKKVFGNNE
+1678 KHLELVKKVFGNNE

-1746 PENQSYR
+1746 PENQNYR

-1768 TLWHRSREN
+1768 TLWHRSKEN
-1777 KVWHT
+1777 KIWHT

-1799 SGGKKSVEKIQQ
+1799 TGGKKSVEKIQQ
-1811 TLLGRDKTAELKAR
+1811 TLLGRDKTAELKAK

-1831 SAKRVDQVITWLD
+1831 SAKRVDQVVTWLD
-1844 GGPTGKFRK
+1844 GGASGKFRT

-1863 AQYRIEKAK
+1863 AKYRIEKAK
-1872 MLKNVVDIFEGFGKM
+1872 MLKDVVDIFEGFGKL

-1914 TGNMSNKER
+1914 TGNLSNKER

-1942 AWDQFFNRMITEN
+1942 AWDQFFSRMVKEG

-1973 KYKEQAQVTHKKING
+1973 KYKEQAQITHKKING
-1988 RYFDELPRTPVS
+1988 RYFDELPRTPIS

-2085 QVGRLLL
+2085 QIGRLLL

-2119 ANQTVDESSGVHLLD
+2119 ANQTVDESSGVSLLD
-2134 NIFRV
+2134 NIFRT

-2148 MAGNLKNAIE
+2148 MAGNLKNAVE

-2173 HLLKAQG
+2173 QLLKAQA
-2180 HYFTFV
+2180 HYFASV

-2241 LQTTIQRPMEMIS
+2241 LQTTIQKPMEIIS

-2266 YTQYDAVHAAD
+2266 FTQYDAVHASD

-2315 WNTTSSEVKLALEAS
+2315 YNTTMSEAKLALEAS

-2341 AYVALMMIS
+2341 AYVALMMVS
-2350 IPSILSELLSVIF
+2350 IPSMLSELLSVIF
-2363 AGGLQ
+2363 AGGIK
-2368 DDDKDGDKW
+2368 DDDKDDEKW
-2377 DDLSAKLALSQ
+2377 DDLTARLALSQ

-2401 VVNAAISNIDDSV
+2401 VVNAAISNTDDSV

-2429 SGLSLIQHFKRS
+2429 SGLSLIQHAKRA

-2452 AAKDLMNTA
+2452 AAKDMLNTA

-2471 LGKPF
+2471 LGKPI

-2490 ESIYDATRGTITGKH
+2490 DSIYDATRGTITGKH
-2505 APED
+2505 APEGDK

>member
-25 IADSEAHAR
+25 IADTEARAQ
-34 KAAKSL
+34 KAARSL
-40 GLDYDKMTETP
+40 GLDYSKITESP
-51 EQIVSVADE
+51 EQVVSVADE
-60 INTQKRVNDVVASDP
+60 INTQKRVNEVIASDP

-84 NQAAESLD
+84 SQAAVSLD
-92 DFENLKDISGKVSLL
+92 DFENLKGISDKVSLL
-107 GSSLS
+107 GSSLN
-112 KPYQSVSYE
+112 KPHENITYQ
-121 DIQNVLNKGTSPEQK
+121 DIQQVLNKGTSPEQK
-136 QRLKEL
+136 KRLKEL
-142 GVYEGPQKKIKPNV
+142 GVYEEPQKQIKPNV
-156 NTNLIDSFSSTLVP
+156 NPNLLDTLSTTLVP
-170 QTSDQVFNEHYDR
+170 QTSEQVFKENYDR
-183 IKKTA
+183 IKKNA

-210 ATAEPTNPQEQG
+210 ASAEPSNPQEQG

-238 TEGAVISATTGNDSL
+238 TEGAVINAATGNDSL

-259 VKNKA
+259 VKNRA

-286 GVLGAAQELIS
+286 GVLGAAQELVS
-297 NADAGLVGEF
+297 NADAGLVSEF

-319 WAGAGVGGVLTNS
+319 WAGAGAGGLLSNS

-351 TLVRGVTVA
+351 NLVRGVTAA

-374 AIVSYGQN
+374 ALVSYGQN
-382 MAEAREKFLTKQEQ
+382 MAEAREKFLTRQEQ

-406 SAKYSA
+406 SVKYSA

-442 SVQGA
+442 SVKGA

-461 LEGLLEVATAAPE
+461 LEGLLEVATTAPE
-474 VAITSASKV
+474 VAIMSAEKV

-492 LDQLRQDQ
+492 LDQLRADQ
-500 QEDAVRS
+500 QQDAVRS
-507 STFASVLNNLI
+507 TTFAAVLNNLI
-518 DRNKESK
+518 DNNKESK
-525 TAQRDDSASQAF
+525 TAQRDEAASQAF

-548 EEVYIDGQTFN
+548 NEVYIDGQTFN

-564 RNIEPSD
+564 RNIEPTD

-591 TVQIPVNEFV
+591 TVQIPVDEFV
-601 SAMSVVERP
+601 SAMSVIEHP

-638 QMQQEANVFMEE
+638 QMQQEANTYMAE
-650 QARFES
+650 QARFEN
-656 AEDAKELVATEVQN
+656 AESAKELVATEVQN
-670 QLASVGTFTAKYNR
+670 QLAKVGTFTAKYNR

-699 KLGINAKEAFDRYP
+699 KLGISAKEAFDRYP
-713 IRIADEPNTD
+713 IRIADEPTTD

-732 SPEQTISVDDFVK
+732 TPEQTISVDDFVK
-745 GIKKQY
+745 SIKKQY
-751 GIELGLKGSQ
+751 GIELGLKGSP

-782 GTKAMQDII
+782 GTNAMQDII
-791 NYADSQN
+791 KYADSQN

-809 GGNKNRLTGF
+809 GSNKKRLTDF

-834 YEISESMYRSPN
+834 YEISESMYRAPN
-846 GRKYNQTSILKQT
+846 GRKYN
-859 DTISFKKWFGDSQ
+859 
-872 VLDANGNP
+872 
-880 QIRYHGTRDNWSQW
+880 
-894 DKSRAGGLIHTT
+894 
-906 SDVDI
+906 
-911 AERYAQGAGGG
+911 
-922 RKRSD
+922 
-927 PVYKDNKENIFEL
+927 
-940 DGNEYVNKSD
+940 
-950 GTRLSFQDIQDMLD
+950 
-964 SGDLNPFYPDGRIE
+964 
-978 PIYVRAENPLDLNT
+978 
-992 KEGLKILASIQATS
+992 
-1006 RFGRSVVDQAKAG
+1006 
-1019 VFDWNSTKH
+1019 
-1028 EFKNKHW
+1028 
-1035 ADDLVPKLKDLGY
+1035 
-1048 DAIIFADD
+1048 
-1056 GHQTLSVFDSE
+1056 
-1067 QIKSVNNSGIFDI
+1067 
-1080 NNPDIYKQA
+1080 QA

-1104 GSTIALSKNA
+1104 GSTIVLSKNA

-1129 MNMQIALSPDAPAQ
+1129 MNMELALSPDAPAQ

-1219 MGINDRAELNADIT
+1219 MGINDRAELNNDIT

-1297 RNMIWYQKQKSKYL
+1297 RNMVWYQKQKSKYL

-1323 TVREDMAKEI
+1323 AVREDMAKEI

-1339 QAMAFLRQPLDQIV
+1339 QAMAFLRQPLDPVV

-1390 AAKTKSGVGN
+1390 ASKTKSGIGN

-1438 TRELEDKF
+1438 TSELEDKF

-1456 STQVD
+1456 SNQVD
-1461 HELLDYSQDMD
+1461 PELLDYSQDMD
-1472 LLQRYAE
+1472 LLQRFAE

-1494 KYGRDSAIY
+1494 KYGRDSDIY

-1563 EFYDQQSIVE
+1563 EFFDQQSIVE
-1573 AIEAALHNDV
+1573 AVEAALHNDV
-1583 RARFLSAE
+1583 RARMLSAE
-1591 MAALNGMLGRKSALN
+1591 MAALNGLLGRKSALN
-1606 EAAKTVA
+1606 EAAKAVA

-1645 RKGNTVEAARHKRNQ
+1645 RKGETVEAARHKRNQ

-1678 KHLDLVKKVFGNNE
+1678 KHLDMVKKVFGNNE
-1692 KLSKNRDFDFV
+1692 KLAKNRDFDFV

-1746 PENQSYR
+1746 PENQNYR

-1759 FNAVMAAVE
+1759 FNAVMSAVE
-1768 TLWHRSREN
+1768 TLWHRSKEN
-1777 KVWHT
+1777 KIWHT

-1788 REQVREELIQQ
+1788 REHVREELIQQ
-1799 SGGKKSVEKIQQ
+1799 SSGKKSIEKIQQ
-1811 TLLGRDKTAELKAR
+1811 NLLGKNKTAELKAK

-1831 SAKRVDQVITWLD
+1831 SAKRVDQVVTWLD
-1844 GGPTGKFRK
+1844 GGPSGKFRT
-1853 YLINP
+1853 YLVNP

-1863 AQYRIEKAK
+1863 AKYRTEKAK
-1872 MLKNVVDIFEGFGKM
+1872 MLKEVVDTFEGFGKL

-1942 AWDQFFNRMITEN
+1942 AWDKFFNRMINEN
-1955 VITKKDMDNI
+1955 VITKNDMDTI

-1973 KYKEQAQVTHKKING
+1973 KYKEQAQITHKKING
-1988 RYFDELPRTPVS
+1988 RYFDELPRTPIS

-2006 EGGYVPAAYDRI
+2006 EGGYVPAAYDRM

-2085 QVGRLLL
+2085 QIGRLLL

-2158 QFTGFTQVAVAVPPK
+2158 QFTGFTQVSVAVPPK
-2173 HLLKAQG
+2173 QLLKAQA
-2180 HYFTFV
+2180 HYFTSV

-2315 WNTTSSEVKLALEAS
+2315 WNTSVSEAKLALEAS

-2341 AYVALMMIS
+2341 AYVALMMVS
-2350 IPSILSELLSVIF
+2350 IPSMLSELLSVIF

-2368 DDDKDGDKW
+2368 DDDKDGEKW
-2377 DDLSAKLALSQ
+2377 DDLSARLALSQ

-2401 VVNAAISNIDDSV
+2401 VVNAAISNTDNNV
-2414 VNDRYTASPV
+2414 MNDRYTASPV

-2441 LDEDKEVNQGK
+2441 LDEDKEVNQSK

-2476 GYWLAIAQGKKDAP
+2476 GYWLDVAQGKKDAP
-2490 ESIYDATRGTITGKH
+2490 DSIYDATRGTITGKH
-2505 APED
+2505 ASEDDK

>member
-1 MSDQNANLTI
+1 MSDQNTNLTI

-25 IADSEAHAR
+25 IADTEARAR
-34 KAAKSL
+34 KAARSL
-40 GLDYDKMTETP
+40 GLDYNKMTETP

-60 INTQKRVNDVVASDP
+60 VNTQKRVNEVVGSDP

-84 NQAAESLD
+84 NQAAVSLD
-92 DFENLKDISGKVSLL
+92 DFENLKDISDKVSLL
-107 GSSLS
+107 GSSLN
-112 KPYQSVSYE
+112 KPYEPVSYQ
-121 DIQNVLNKGTSPEQK
+121 DIQNVLSKGTSPEQK
-136 QRLKEL
+136 KKLKEL
-142 GVYEGPQKKIKPNV
+142 GIYEDPQKQVKPNV
-156 NTNLIDSFSSTLVP
+156 NPNLLDTLSTSLVP
-170 QTSDQVFNEHYDR
+170 QTSDQVFKEHYDR

-210 ATAEPTNPQEQG
+210 ASAEPVSPQEQG

-264 APSQEMS
+264 APSQEMT

-319 WAGAGVGGVLTNS
+319 LAGASAGGVLTNS

-351 TLVRGVTVA
+351 KLVRGVTTA

-374 AIVSYGQN
+374 ALVSYGQN
-382 MAEAREKFLTKQEQ
+382 MAEAREKFLTRQEQ

-442 SVQGA
+442 SVKGA

-474 VAITSASKV
+474 VAITSAAKV

-500 QEDAVRS
+500 QQDAVRS
-507 STFASVLNNLI
+507 STFAAVLNNLI

-537 IKQAIEEHGAV
+537 IKQAVEEHGAV

-564 RNIEPSD
+564 RNIEPTD

-601 SAMSVVERP
+601 SAMSVIERP
-610 TDFVENVRSDP
+610 TDFVENVRSSPD
-621 NMPTYREAQ
+621 MPTYREAQ

-638 QMQQEANVFMEE
+638 QMQQEADTYMAE

-670 QLASVGTFTAKYNR
+670 QLAKVGTFTAKYNR

-699 KLGINAKEAFDRYP
+699 KLGISAKEAFDRYP
-713 IRIADEPNTD
+713 IRIADEIDTNGKT
-723 KGTSFNQSA
+723 FNQSVID
-732 SPEQTISVDDFVK
+732 QTK
-745 GIKKQY
+745 T
-751 GIELGLKGSQ
+751 
-761 SSNVLSLHKIV
+761 
-772 VPEAMRNQGT
+772 EA
-782 GTKAMQDII
+782 
-791 NYADSQN
+791 
-798 KTIALTPSSDF
+798 F
-809 GGNKNRLTGF
+809 KN
-819 YKKLGFVENKGRNKD
+819 
-834 YEISESMYRSPN
+834 
-846 GRKYNQTSILKQT
+846 
-859 DTISFKKWFGDSQ
+859 WFGDSK
-872 VLDANGNP
+872 VVDSEGNP
-880 QIRYHGTRDNWSQW
+880 LVVFHGT
-894 DKSRAGGLIHTT
+894 KSEFSIFDLKKAGK
-906 SDVDI
+906 SDAGVVGKAFYFTPYKNQ
-911 AERYAQGAGGG
+911 AENFAESPHYGSGKQPNTL
-922 RKRSD
+922 
-927 PVYKDNKENIFEL
+927 PVY
-940 DGNEYVNKSD
+940 
-950 GTRLSFQDIQDMLD
+950 LSLKNPAIIQDGIMPNGQNLMD
-964 SGDLNPFYPDGRIE
+964 AHKGALNAKSAAAIKKT
-978 PIYVRAENPLDLNT
+978 LL
-992 KEGLKILASIQATS
+992 KEGYDGALFKMGDDIIQIAA
-1006 RFGRSVVDQAKAG
+1006 F
-1019 VFDWNSTKH
+1019 H
-1028 EFKNKHW
+1028 
-1035 ADDLVPKLKDLGY
+1035 P
-1048 DAIIFADD
+1048 
-1056 GHQTLSVFDSE
+1056 E
-1067 QIKSVNNSGIFDI
+1067 QIKSSVANEGTFDPS
-1080 NNPDIYKQA
+1080 NPNIYKQA
-1089 NGGTRGSITFTIGQD
+1089 NGGIRGSITFSTGQD
-1104 GSTIALSKNA
+1104 GSTIVLSKNA

-1129 MNMQIALSPDAPAQ
+1129 MNMQLALSPDAPAQ

-1191 KAPSAA
+1191 KAPSTA

-1219 MGINDRAELNADIT
+1219 IGINDRAELNADIT

-1297 RNMIWYQKQKSKYL
+1297 RNMVWYQKQKSKYL

-1323 TVREDMAKEI
+1323 AVREDMVKEI

-1339 QAMAFLRQPLDQIV
+1339 QAMAFLRQPLDQV
-1353 KRDSTKV
+1353 AKRDSTKV

-1438 TRELEDKF
+1438 TRELADKF
-1446 ADQLRGVNQY
+1446 AEQLRGVNQY
-1456 STQVD
+1456 SNQVD
-1461 HELLDYSQDMD
+1461 PELLDYSQDMD

-1494 KYGRDSAIY
+1494 KYGRDSDIY

-1563 EFYDQQSIVE
+1563 EFFDQQSIVE
-1573 AIEAALHNDV
+1573 AVEAALHNDV
-1583 RARFLSAE
+1583 RARMLSAE
-1591 MAALNGMLGRKSALN
+1591 MAALNGLLGRKSALN

-1645 RKGNTVEAARHKRNQ
+1645 RRGETVEAARHKRNQ

-1678 KHLDLVKKVFGNNE
+1678 KHLDLVKKIFGNNE

-1703 TAARGILGKYDLGRE
+1703 TTARGILGKYELGRE

-1768 TLWHRSREN
+1768 TLWHRSKEN
-1777 KVWHT
+1777 KIWHT

-1799 SGGKKSVEKIQQ
+1799 TGGKKSVEKIQQ
-1811 TLLGRDKTAELKAR
+1811 TLLGRDKTAELKAK

-1831 SAKRVDQVITWLD
+1831 SAKRVDQVVTWLD
-1844 GGPTGKFRK
+1844 GGPTGKFRD

-1863 AQYRIEKAK
+1863 AKYRIEKAK
-1872 MLKNVVDIFEGFGKM
+1872 MLEDVVKTFEGFGKL

-1923 LVLGYGWGARL
+1923 LVLGYGWGERL

-1942 AWDQFFNRMITEN
+1942 AWDKFFSRMITEG
-1955 VITKKDMDNI
+1955 VITKNDMDTV

-1973 KYKEQAQVTHKKING
+1973 RYKEQAQITHKKING

-2085 QVGRLLL
+2085 QIGRLLL
-2092 NKDFRNEIERVMPF
+2092 NKDFRNEIERVLPF

-2119 ANQTVDESSGVHLLD
+2119 ANQTVDESSGVSLLD
-2134 NIFRV
+2134 NIFRT

-2148 MAGNLKNAIE
+2148 MAGNLKNAVE

-2173 HLLKAQG
+2173 QLLKAQV
-2180 HYFTFV
+2180 HYFASV

-2266 YTQYDAVHAAD
+2266 MGQYDAVHAAD

-2303 MFLMFYNWFNMV
+2303 MFLMFYNWFNMI
-2315 WNTTSSEVKLALEAS
+2315 WNTTSSEAKLALEAS

-2368 DDDKDGDKW
+2368 DEDKDDNKW

-2388 LKMLSAFVPYAGN
+2388 IKMLAAFVPYAGN
-2401 VVNAAISNIDDSV
+2401 VLNAAISNTDDNV
-2414 VNDRYTASPV
+2414 INDRYTASPV

-2429 SGLSLIQHFKRS
+2429 SGLSLIQHAKRTLS
-2441 LDEDKEVNQGK
+2441 EDKEVNQGK
-2452 AAKDLMNTA
+2452 AAKDMLNTA
-2461 TLATGIPFAV
+2461 TLATGIPFAT
-2471 LGKPF
+2471 LGKPI
-2476 GYWLAIAQGKKDAP
+2476 GYWLAIAQGKKEAP

-2505 APED
+2505 APEDDK

>member
-1 MSDQNANLTI
+1 MSDQNTNLTI

-25 IADSEAHAR
+25 IADTEAHAR

-84 NQAAESLD
+84 NQAAVSLD
-92 DFENLKDISGKVSLL
+92 DFENLKGISDNVSLL
-107 GSSLS
+107 GSSLT
-112 KPYQSVSYE
+112 KPYQSVSYQ
-121 DIQNVLNKGTSPEQK
+121 DIQNVLTKGTSPQQK
-136 QRLKEL
+136 QKLKEMGL
-142 GVYEGPQKKIKPNV
+142 YEDPQKQIKPNV
-156 NTNLIDSFSSTLVP
+156 NTNLIDSFSNTLVP
-170 QTSDQVFNEHYDR
+170 QTSDQVFKEHYDR
-183 IKKTA
+183 IKKSA

-210 ATAEPTNPQEQG
+210 ASAEPVNPQEQG
-222 NRYVNAAIRA
+222 NRYINAAFRA

-238 TEGAVISATTGNDSL
+238 TEGALINATTGNDSL

-259 VKNKA
+259 VKNRA

-319 WAGAGVGGVLTNS
+319 LAGSGAGGVLTNS
-332 LIRNTAKYAPMVM
+332 LVRNTGKYAPMVM
-345 NLEKAA
+345 NLEKISR
-351 TLVRGVTVA
+351 LVRGVTAA

-374 AIVSYGQN
+374 ALVSYGQN
-382 MAEAREKFLTKQEQ
+382 MAEAREKFLTREEQ

-537 IKQAIEEHGAV
+537 IKQAVEEHGAV
-548 EEVYIDGQTFN
+548 DEVYIDGQTFN

-564 RNIEPSD
+564 RNIEPTD

-610 TDFVENVRSDP
+610 SDFVENVRSDP

-638 QMQQEANVFMEE
+638 QMQQEADVFMAE
-650 QARFES
+650 QARFEN
-656 AEDAKELVATEVQN
+656 AEDAKELVATEVQK
-670 QLASVGTFTAKYNR
+670 QLANIGTFTAKYNR

-699 KLGINAKEAFDRYP
+699 KLGISAKEAFDRYP
-713 IRIADEPNTD
+713 IRIADEPTAA

-732 SPEQTISVDDFVK
+732 KPEQTISIDDFVK

-751 GIELGLKGSQ
+751 GIELGLKGGP

-772 VPEAMRNQGT
+772 VPEAVRNQGT
-782 GTKAMQDII
+782 GTKAMQDIL

-809 GGNKNRLTGF
+809 GGNKNRLTNF

-834 YEISESMYRSPN
+834 FEISESMYRSPN
-846 GRKYNQTSILKQT
+846 GRKYNQ
-859 DTISFKKWFGDSQ
+859 
-872 VLDANGNP
+872 
-880 QIRYHGTRDNWSQW
+880 
-894 DKSRAGGLIHTT
+894 
-906 SDVDI
+906 
-911 AERYAQGAGGG
+911 
-922 RKRSD
+922 
-927 PVYKDNKENIFEL
+927 
-940 DGNEYVNKSD
+940 
-950 GTRLSFQDIQDMLD
+950 
-964 SGDLNPFYPDGRIE
+964 
-978 PIYVRAENPLDLNT
+978 
-992 KEGLKILASIQATS
+992 
-1006 RFGRSVVDQAKAG
+1006 
-1019 VFDWNSTKH
+1019 
-1028 EFKNKHW
+1028 
-1035 ADDLVPKLKDLGY
+1035 
-1048 DAIIFADD
+1048 
-1056 GHQTLSVFDSE
+1056 
-1067 QIKSVNNSGIFDI
+1067 
-1080 NNPDIYKQA
+1080 A
-1089 NGGTRGSITFTIGQD
+1089 NGGARGSITFSIGQD
-1104 GSTIALSKNA
+1104 GSTIVLSKNA

-1129 MNMQIALSPDAPAQ
+1129 MNMQIALSPDAPVQ
-1143 VRADMETVMKW
+1143 VRKDMETVMKW

-1191 KAPSAA
+1191 KAPSAS

-1219 MGINDRAELNADIT
+1219 IGINDRAELNADIT

-1297 RNMIWYQKQKSKYL
+1297 RNMVWYQKQKSKYM

-1323 TVREDMAKEI
+1323 AVREDMAKEI
-1333 AQEPVY
+1333 AQQPVY
-1339 QAMAFLRQPLDQIV
+1339 QAMAFLRQPLDPIA

-1360 EPERDNLFEAIA
+1360 EPSQDNLFEAIA

-1446 ADQLRGVNQY
+1446 ADQLRGINQY
-1456 STQVD
+1456 SNQVD
-1461 HELLDYSQDMD
+1461 PELLDYSQDMD

-1494 KYGRDSAIY
+1494 KYGRDSDIY

-1563 EFYDQQSIVE
+1563 EFFDQQSIVE
-1573 AIEAALHNDV
+1573 AVEAALHNDV
-1583 RARFLSAE
+1583 RARMLSAE
-1591 MAALNGMLGRKSALN
+1591 MAALNGLLGRKSALN

-1645 RKGNTVEAARHKRNQ
+1645 RKGETVEAARHKRNQ

-1678 KHLDLVKKVFGNNE
+1678 KHLDLVKKIFGNNE

-1759 FNAVMAAVE
+1759 FNAVMSAVE
-1768 TLWHRSREN
+1768 TLWHRSKEN
-1777 KVWHT
+1777 KIWHT

-1799 SGGKKSVEKIQQ
+1799 SGGKKSIEKIQQ
-1811 TLLGRDKTAELKAR
+1811 NLLGKDKTAELKAK

-1831 SAKRVDQVITWLD
+1831 SAKRVDQVVTWLD
-1844 GGPTGKFRK
+1844 GGPTGKFRD

-1863 AQYRIEKAK
+1863 AKYRIEKAK
-1872 MLKNVVDIFEGFGKM
+1872 MLEDVVKTFEGFGKL

-1923 LVLGYGWGARL
+1923 LVLGYGWGERL
-1934 EDGSVDFS
+1934 EDGSVDFT
-1942 AWDQFFNRMITEN
+1942 AWDKFFSRMITEG
-1955 VITKKDMDNI
+1955 VITKKDMDTV

-1973 KYKEQAQVTHKKING
+1973 RYKEQAQITHKKING

-2085 QVGRLLL
+2085 QVGRLML
-2092 NKDFRNEIERVMPF
+2092 NKDFRNEIERVLPF
-2106 GVKQVFNPWLKAI
+2106 GVKQIFNPWLKAI
-2119 ANQTVDESSGVHLLD
+2119 ASQTVDESSGVSLLD

-2173 HLLKAQG
+2173 QLLKAQA
-2180 HYFTFV
+2180 HYFTSV

-2223 QKGAIQTVKDFTM
+2223 QKGTIQTVKDFTM

-2266 YTQYDAVHAAD
+2266 MGQYDAVHAAD

-2315 WNTTSSEVKLALEAS
+2315 WNTTSSEAKLAFEAS

-2341 AYVALMMIS
+2341 AYVSLMMIS

-2368 DDDKDGDKW
+2368 DDDKDDNKW

-2388 LKMLSAFVPYAGN
+2388 IKMLAAFVPYAGN
-2401 VVNAAISNIDDSV
+2401 VLNAAISNTDDNV
-2414 VNDRYTASPV
+2414 INDRYTASPV

-2429 SGLSLIQHFKRS
+2429 SGLSLIQHAKRALS
-2441 LDEDKEVNQGK
+2441 EDKEVNQGK
-2452 AAKDLMNTA
+2452 AAKDMLNTA
-2461 TLATGIPFAV
+2461 TLATGIPFAT
-2471 LGKPF
+2471 LGKPI
-2476 GYWLAIAQGKKDAP
+2476 GYWLAIAQGKKEAP
-2490 ESIYDATRGTITGKH
+2490 KSLYDATRGTITGKH

>member
-1 MSDQNANLTI
+1 MSDQNTNLTI

-25 IADSEAHAR
+25 IADTEARAR
-34 KAAKSL
+34 KAARSL
-40 GLDYDKMTETP
+40 GLDYNKMTETP

-60 INTQKRVNDVVASDP
+60 VNTQKRVNEVVASDP

-84 NQAAESLD
+84 NQAAVSLD
-92 DFENLKDISGKVSLL
+92 DFENLKDISDKVSLL
-107 GSSLS
+107 GSSLN
-112 KPYQSVSYE
+112 KPYEPVSYQ
-121 DIQNVLNKGTSPEQK
+121 DIQNVLSKGTSPEQK
-136 QRLKEL
+136 KRLKEL
-142 GVYEGPQKKIKPNV
+142 GIYEDPQKQVKPNV
-156 NTNLIDSFSSTLVP
+156 NPNLLDTLSTSLVP
-170 QTSDQVFNEHYDR
+170 QTSDQVFKEHYDR

-188 GVMSAERFKKYYEN
+188 GIMSAERFKKYYEN

-210 ATAEPTNPQEQG
+210 ATAEPTSPQEQG

-238 TEGAVISATTGNDSL
+238 TEGAVISTTTGNDSL

-264 APSQEMS
+264 APSQEMT

-286 GVLGAAQELIS
+286 GVLGAAQELVS

-307 LIEQAPPALAGY
+307 LIEQAPPALFGY
-319 WAGAGVGGVLTNS
+319 YAGAGAGGVLTNS
-332 LIRNTAKYAPMVM
+332 LIRNTTKYAPMVM

-351 TLVRGVTVA
+351 KLVRGVTTA

-374 AIVSYGQN
+374 ALVSYGQN
-382 MAEAREKFLTKQEQ
+382 MAEAREKFLTRQEQ

-442 SVQGA
+442 SVKGA

-474 VAITSASKV
+474 VAITSAAKV

-500 QEDAVRS
+500 QQDAVRS
-507 STFASVLNNLI
+507 STFAAVLNNLI

-525 TAQRDDSASQAF
+525 TAQRDDTASQAF

-559 QLLRD
+559 QLLRE
-564 RNIEPSD
+564 RNIEPTD

-610 TDFVENVRSDP
+610 TDFVENVRSSPD
-621 NMPTYREAQ
+621 MPTYREAQ

-638 QMQQEANVFMEE
+638 QMQQEANTYMAE

-670 QLASVGTFTAKYNR
+670 QLAKVGTFTAKYNR

-699 KLGINAKEAFDRYP
+699 KLGISAKEAFDRYP
-713 IRIADEPNTD
+713 IRIADD
-723 KGTSFNQSA
+723 SVQSEVKV
-732 SPEQTISVDDFVK
+732 PESVDNNVTLDQMQQPKTEPK
-745 GIKKQY
+745 GQRY
-751 GIELGLKGSQ
+751 QQ
-761 SSNVLSLHKIV
+761 SK
-772 VPEAMRNQGT
+772 
-782 GTKAMQDII
+782 
-791 NYADSQN
+791 
-798 KTIALTPSSDF
+798 
-809 GGNKNRLTGF
+809 
-819 YKKLGFVENKGRNKD
+819 
-834 YEISESMYRSPN
+834 
-846 GRKYNQTSILKQT
+846 
-859 DTISFKKWFGDSQ
+859 
-872 VLDANGNP
+872 
-880 QIRYHGTRDNWSQW
+880 
-894 DKSRAGGLIHTT
+894 
-906 SDVDI
+906 
-911 AERYAQGAGGG
+911 
-922 RKRSD
+922 
-927 PVYKDNKENIFEL
+927 
-940 DGNEYVNKSD
+940 
-950 GTRLSFQDIQDMLD
+950 
-964 SGDLNPFYPDGRIE
+964 
-978 PIYVRAENPLDLNT
+978 
-992 KEGLKILASIQATS
+992 
-1006 RFGRSVVDQAKAG
+1006 
-1019 VFDWNSTKH
+1019 
-1028 EFKNKHW
+1028 
-1035 ADDLVPKLKDLGY
+1035 
-1048 DAIIFADD
+1048 
-1056 GHQTLSVFDSE
+1056 
-1067 QIKSVNNSGIFDI
+1067 
-1080 NNPDIYKQA
+1080 
-1089 NGGTRGSITFTIGQD
+1089 GGTRGSITFNIGKD
-1104 GSTIALSKNA
+1104 GSTIILSKNA

-1129 MNMQIALSPDAPAQ
+1129 MNMQLAPSPDAPAQ

-1219 MGINDRAELNADIT
+1219 MGINDRAELNSDIT

-1297 RNMIWYQKQKSKYL
+1297 RNMLWYQKQKSKYL

-1323 TVREDMAKEI
+1323 AVREDMAKEI
-1333 AQEPVY
+1333 AQQPVY
-1339 QAMAFLRQPLDQIV
+1339 QAMAFLRQPLDQV
-1353 KRDSTKV
+1353 EKRDSTKV

-1372 KFGGLDA
+1372 KYGGLDA

-1390 AAKTKSGVGN
+1390 AAKTKSGIGN

-1406 SKSKVK
+1406 SKSKLK

-1438 TRELEDKF
+1438 IRELEDKF
-1446 ADQLRGVNQY
+1446 ADQLRGINQY

-1461 HELLDYSQDMD
+1461 PELLDYSQDMG

-1537 RDLLNSPSPKQ
+1537 RDLLNSPSPKK

-1573 AIEAALHNDV
+1573 AVEAALHNDV

-1831 SAKRVDQVITWLD
+1831 SAKRVDQVVTWLD

-1863 AQYRIEKAK
+1863 AKYRIEKAK
-1872 MLKNVVDIFEGFGKM
+1872 MLKDVVDIFEGFGKL

-1955 VITKKDMDNI
+1955 VITKADMDNI

-2158 QFTGFTQVAVAVPPK
+2158 QFTGFTQVSVAVPPK
-2173 HLLKAQG
+2173 QLLKAQA
-2180 HYFTFV
+2180 HYFTSV

-2303 MFLMFYNWFNMV
+2303 MFLMFYNWFNMI
-2315 WNTTSSEVKLALEAS
+2315 WNTTSSEAKLALEAS
-2330 NGSWVQASPRL
+2330 NGSWLQASPRL
-2341 AYVALMMIS
+2341 AYIALMMIS

-2368 DDDKDGDKW
+2368 DGDDDGDKW

-2401 VVNAAISNIDDSV
+2401 VVNAAISNTDDNV

-2429 SGLSLIQHFKRS
+2429 SGLSLIQHAKRA

-2452 AAKDLMNTA
+2452 AAKDMLNTA

-2471 LGKPF
+2471 IGKPI

-2490 ESIYDATRGTITGKH
+2490 DSIYDATRGTITGKH